1 MKENDIILNML
12 ANPKFTL
19 EDFQAVGLN
28 SDNTGLQSEDKYL
41 QSDKI
46 KSISAF
52 QDSNGQFDKNKFH
65 NFYQSAGQFYNQMS
79 NDDYEKAILEQAQY
93 SKDNIW
99 VNPKKRT
106 IDYKP
111 TLVKRANPTLVT
123 NSLEQM
129 GQMGKRTLS
138 TSEIAQTQ
146 AVVNPIT
153 GEKSASPNDSFFSNL
168 FNTLV
173 LASYD
178 NDIVDPKTGEVLHK
192 KGDLK
197 YNEDGLPYYE
207 TLSGRDVHDKQVLNK
222 MNTLTTDGSV
232 WNKFDFFDSDDLDQ
246 KGVGSSLLKNAAL
259 VGSMFI
265 PYVGPVIT
273 GLSVATQTAGLLA
286 TLGKLVAGNDSPT
299 LNNIQGWAK
308 SVNRQSATEYAQQH
322 TWCAENF
329 INMIG
334 DTIGQ
339 LAEQRWIFK
348 AAPVLFEGKDA
359 WKVMS
364 KEGYD
369 ALKKSKFAELQKAS
383 NLTTDKLLQDA
394 VSEKNVPL
402 LQQYMTELNAI
413 NETKAAKYVDDLVRK
428 ANNIGSPLSKAYMTG
443 ITVQD
448 TYGDAKAA
456 GASDLEA
463 ALLTLGYAGG
473 EAWILNT
480 GLGEWILP
488 ELHIDKF
495 KNKAI
500 AEALV
505 KPVKDAKKV
514 LEQTGDKQGF
524 VKNLLNIGRN
534 VATNVY
540 AEKAMAKKSA
550 EVIGAHALGE
560 AFEETSEEL
569 LADASKAIFN
579 VTRWLRG
586 KDALNFWDGDN
597 ALDRYTMSA
606 LGGLFGGGLT
616 SAATN
621 FSQVK
626 SLAGMDNS
634 AAMQQLLYMAN
645 NNQLGDF
652 LKQVDKM
659 TLGDKNKSATK
670 TIYDSEQG
678 VIFAE
683 GTKDD
688 NQDLAAKQAIH
699 NQVKFIDNILTT
711 NGAKI
716 STDSLLSKLAME
728 DQQDVLRNL
737 KIGNLKNTNVIGMYA
752 QDYQNLQAD
761 LITASAQLKAI
772 DDEIGDEIGDVKSAA
787 TPEQQKARTDKAAE
801 IDGIRGRLQEYLNGT
816 ISPDFIRDAVFEIN
830 PLINDGFVIT
840 SLEQYT
846 KAKVGK
852 LPNQLSDT
860 ELTKLTKEFKNYMNS
875 DGKKYTHT
883 AAAAYQN
890 MMELGSPI
898 VQQYQ
903 EIIKQA
909 NANNNSQFIQDFNQ
923 FITNYLIKLDSID
936 TTDQEAY
943 QTKAQLLNDS
953 LAYGALRQMAQPYLS
968 EDQRSRLQSIA
979 DSTETDPNIMA
990 QLNQEANNILMETI
1004 STNID
1009 NLVKPVLQQG
1019 FIHPEARKAL
1029 LQGLSKLKDLI
1040 VTKAD
1045 KDLMEAFPITD
1056 EVRKRHKESV
1066 EKTKQI
1072 DDLQE
1077 QIEKLPTTPALEFID
1092 KFKIGATNSQL
1103 KFTDHWQQTMD
1114 LLDNNKDDISE
1125 FGTDEVW
1132 EANNQEALRLA
1143 KAFRSVLNGMK
1154 VDNADI
1160 NNPTGYS
1167 RMLNLVYQKSA
1178 QKNYVPLAEISTQEA
1193 NMMLEDVNKIIA
1205 RLEFADTLAKMNRGQ
1220 KLKEQNKVA
1229 ARKNQLLYNGTKR
1242 LIDTLSDSDWKDTSI
1257 ADLKNTFNN
1266 ITVEVKDALEG
1277 DGVKQSKET
1286 RAAVDKY
1293 MMQLDN
1299 AIYDFFQANKDSKGE
1314 LSVEKIGKLLKKFAG
1329 NAGFF
1334 QKTNNILNESTKSLS
1349 DNSYIWYLASR
1360 AAVKASDFYGS
1371 YKKAVNDKVA
1381 PIASQE
1387 LATYLGVAAIANMNT
1402 LNKFVDAY
1410 RNTVVQEFNN
1420 LSEKER
1426 TDLLNQ
1432 FDNSGEAYSK
1442 DLLKYF
1448 GAHDVLPQY
1457 KNMIFIEGIAGSG
1470 KSKAVF
1476 RNVINTINHIDP
1488 EYLKNAYYVHE
1499 TSDSAQKTAEDL
1511 ELQGQTFGRV
1521 DFLKHL
1527 SSEWKDIRD
1536 NSKDRKNY
1544 LYKDSY
1550 KFDPLTGKLEN
1561 TWKLNKIANAP
1572 KVIFID
1578 EISHYNQQEVS
1589 MIEQWAK
1596 EHGTI
1601 VLTAGDFDQ
1610 DTSIAFIDDVKYK
1623 GNPVSVTLNRNNFI
1637 RSPKLGVSLRT
1648 LNKQLT
1654 NCTKMMQLAI
1664 QNLNEGKDVDLNFT
1678 YLDNDPDHLGLFGV
1692 KIAKPVNV
1700 LKGLSKE
1707 ELDRV
1712 VPTIDLMV
1720 STSGD
1725 EKIGYIYHD
1734 TNTELY
1740 KLLTTKYKDKIIPY
1754 KDSDAQGLEGKYY
1767 IVENDIHSNVPD
1779 SVYLRSLYTGITRAS
1794 QGVLAITPTTTKGI
1808 KTIGTSQDKKFQLE
1822 TIGAEAIKHASKE
1835 RLEQLEDMVDDN
1847 DAITKLEAPTNTPT
1861 PTKPPVSGG
1870 LLPILAPASV
1880 PPASTKTSQA
1890 DANIKVEEF
1899 KKLIYNPDGTT
1910 NSIAKKLDQEFDIIG
1925 VEAKEDNG
1933 NWIPTVNLKNGDDEF
1948 SIPLVDFNK
1957 EYTLQ
1962 KKDDKTTVPLYTVG
1976 QTFLLQTGPTD
1987 TQITIDEVLS
1997 GEPLT
2002 YKVHDKEGKSFE
2014 ITQES
2019 IQKLY
2024 KGEVPTE
2031 PITPEV
2037 TTITTGM
2044 ENTSEEEYESAI
2056 SQSNIE
2062 DTVETPKSVGT
2073 LYTMNTYL
2081 PGMKNDNGKAVFDDN
2096 TPESQTR
2103 HDARIDGFIGLSRIL
2118 KTDDWKQLDDYFAYC
2133 RNVLFT
2139 NESNADIAKNLANIL
2154 GLTGNVNIRYALKS
2168 SAGRI
2173 NSSDPRYYR
2182 YDQGENEECS
2192 YLHSDSNDAND
2203 AMRKKVVAI
2212 IFDDSKPVLEIPVAS
2227 LNSPISLIYYTDPEG
2242 NLLHPELNKAYT
2254 EALNKYEGNKNQS
2267 DLAVQEVI
2275 NQFDKSGIDQDIVD
2289 LFKVYR
2295 FTGNGIFFFDKSFN
2309 LAKQSPTGIIL
2320 TGEKGKLQQNG
2331 SYQTSNKFIDV
2342 AELDRNPQF
2351 RISRILTSRDG
2362 LVNGTHAVNPGHSFI
2377 LVGNSNEFA
2386 DTTDLVNQYER
2397 QIADPNKPKKVS
2409 LYYVMPPKTTISA
2422 WLTNQHN
2429 LYLNTLGQ
2437 GKQVYNIGNDFT
2449 AYRVLDCLDKQ
2460 GLLDSIPSIGSTAQG
2475 YKSGQDVLDSI
2486 KTILSNVRAIE
2497 SKWKGDLALDNSN
2510 QIEGRG
2516 EEEYYQMLI
2525 NQGMKESDA
2534 RRVMSIKEVNQY
2546 LRQDSPL
2553 LFQEGRTNNK
2563 VLNTYL
2569 TCMVWNKTKAIGQ
2582 KEVITYHPEVLDQI
2596 QQACE
2601 NAEEPLKDIFYKT
2614 QYTDKTHGSFLEIQQ
2629 RDNWQLEGINGDAA
2643 FRINARI
2650 DTTNFTSDELPIAR
2664 IAEEIE
2670 QKAIRTKDGR
2680 EVKVWSMTP
2689 DAKQKY
2695 EAVYLDQKKLE
2706 NKPDL
2711 IDEFAPYIKRIGI
2724 SEKELAGIISMDKG
2738 DKSAIQKDIVMWFNS
2753 QDTHNFGFT
2762 YNGNVYLFNNSE
2774 YSLISAPT
2782 SLTTTDNLVLKGV
2795 DNNGAHDITITFN
2808 VDGNGNITSIQ
2819 GNVTTFKQVSA
2830 RRQIPDYMESMEE
2843 QLKDKRSSWEIYRD
2857 DIQREDHGITYTT
2870 GISYQSTIEPS
2881 INLAVDSGILPKK
2894 YLKYLNKDRPRSI
2907 ALEDLQEI
2915 IDIFKKKGINGPTD
2929 LLSYIKND
2937 GITVSKEEWEE
2948 AQNGIR
2954 SHLMSNALGKNS
2966 SLLHD
2971 YSALLNANTRQH
2983 IINARRT
2990 AVGYKNVAM
2999 RRNDTKLVEA
3009 WDRMIKI
3016 IDSLKS
3022 ENIPTISLEN
3032 GDTVTQN
3039 GKRYT
3044 IIDKENLIGED
3055 EVTKEQVTLTTDNLI
3070 KEETQ
3075 CIPVKFKMI

>member
-46 KSISAF
+46 KSVSAF

-106 IDYKP
+106 VDYKP

-246 KGVGSSLLKNAAL
+246 KGIGSSLLKNAAL

-286 TLGKLVAGNDSPT
+286 TLGKLVAGNDNPT

-369 ALKKSKFAELQKAS
+369 ALKKSKLAELQKAS

-500 AEALV
+500 AKALV
-505 KPVKDAKKV
+505 TVNDAKER

-524 VKNLLNIGRN
+524 VKELLKIGRN

-586 KDALNFWDGDN
+586 KDALNFWEGDN
-597 ALDRYTMSA
+597 ALDRYAMSA
-606 LGGLFGGGLT
+606 LGGLFGGGIT

-621 FSQVK
+621 FSQVR

-688 NQDLAAKQAIH
+688 NQDLAAKQAIR

-737 KIGNLKNTNVIGMYA
+737 KIGNLKNTNVIGTYA

-761 LITASAQLKAI
+761 LIKASAELKAI
-772 DDEIGDEIGDVKSAA
+772 DNEIGDVKSAA

-860 ELTKLTKEFKNYMNS
+860 ELTKLTEEFKNYMNS
-875 DGKKYTHT
+875 DGKQYTHT

-909 NANNNSQFIQDFNQ
+909 NVNNNSQFIQDFNQ

-968 EDQRSRLQSIA
+968 EDQRNRLQSIA
-979 DSTETDPNIMA
+979 DNTETDPNIIA

-1004 STNID
+1004 STNVD

-1019 FIHPEARKAL
+1019 FVHPEARKAL

-1045 KDLMEAFPITD
+1045 NDFMEVYPGHPDYEEAK
-1056 EVRKRHKESV
+1056 KRRKESV
-1066 EKTKQI
+1066 EKTHQI
-1072 DDLQE
+1072 EDLQK

-1103 KFTDHWQQTMD
+1103 KFTDHWQQTID
-1114 LLDNNKDDISE
+1114 LLDNNKDDMSE

-1266 ITVEVKDALEG
+1266 ITTEVKDALEG
-1277 DGVKQSKET
+1277 EGVKQSKET
-1286 RAAVDKY
+1286 RAAVEKY

-1499 TSDSAQKTAEDL
+1499 TSDSAQKAAEDL

-1550 KFDPLTGKLEN
+1550 KFDPFTGKLEN
-1561 TWKLNKIANAP
+1561 TWKLNKIADAP

-1664 QNLNEGKDVDLNFT
+1664 QNLNDGKDVDLNFT
-1678 YLDNDPDHLGLFGV
+1678 YLDNDPDHVGLFGV
-1692 KIAKPVNV
+1692 KIAQPVNV

-1707 ELDRV
+1707 ELDRI

-1740 KLLTTKYKDKIIPY
+1740 KLLTTKYKDKVIPY

-1794 QGVLAITPTTTKGI
+1794 QGVLAITPTTTKSI

-1835 RLEQLEDMVDDN
+1835 RLEQLEDMVNDN
-1847 DAITKLEAPTNTPT
+1847 DAITKLEVPTNTPT
-1861 PTKPPVSGG
+1861 PTKSPVTGG
-1870 LLPILAPASV
+1870 LLPIPAPASV
-1880 PPASTKTSQA
+1880 PSASTTTSQA

-1948 SIPLVDFNK
+1948 SVSLVDFNK

-2081 PGMKNDNGKAVFDDN
+2081 PGMKNDNGKAVFDDD
-2096 TPESQTR
+2096 TPESQAR

-2139 NESNADIAKNLANIL
+2139 NESNADIAKNLADIL
-2154 GLTGNVNIRYALKS
+2154 GLPGNVNIRYALKS

-2182 YDQGENEECS
+2182 YDQGENEKCE
-2192 YLHSDSNDAND
+2192 YLHSDSDDAND

-2212 IFDDSKPVLEIPVAS
+2212 IFNDGKPVLEIPVAS
-2227 LNSPISLIYYTDPEG
+2227 LNSPISLIYYTDSEG
-2242 NLLHPELNKAYT
+2242 NLLHPDLNKIYT
-2254 EALNKYEGNKNQS
+2254 NALIKYANDKNQS

-2295 FTGNGIFFFDKSFN
+2295 FTGNGIFFFDESFN

-2377 LVGNSNEFA
+2377 LVGNSSEFA

-2397 QIADPNKPKKVS
+2397 QIADPNEPKKVS
-2409 LYYVMPPKTTISA
+2409 LYYVMPPKTTVSA

-2437 GKQVYNIGNDFT
+2437 NKQVYNIGNDFT
-2449 AYRVLDCLDKQ
+2449 GYRVLDCLDKQ

-2475 YKSGQDVLDSI
+2475 YKSGQGVLDSV

-2525 NQGMKESDA
+2525 NQGMKEPDA

-2546 LRQDSPL
+2546 LRQPSSL
-2553 LFQEGRTNNK
+2553 LFQEGRTNNQ
-2563 VLNTYL
+2563 VLNAYL
-2569 TCMVWNKTKAIGQ
+2569 TCMVWNRTRANGQ
-2582 KEVITYHPEVLDQI
+2582 NEVITYHPEVLDQI

-2664 IAEEIE
+2664 IAGEIE
-2670 QKAIRTKDGR
+2670 QKAIRTKDSR
-2680 EVKVWSMTP
+2680 EVKVWSMTL

-2706 NKPDL
+2706 NKPDP
-2711 IDEFAPYIKRIGI
+2711 IDEYASYIKRIGI
-2724 SEKELAGIISMDKG
+2724 SEKELAGIISIDKG
-2738 DKSAIQKDIVMWFNS
+2738 DKSAIQRDIVTWFNLK
-2753 QDTHNFGFT
+2753 DAHNFGFI
-2762 YNGNVYLFNNSE
+2762 YNGNTYFFTNSE
-2774 YSLISAPT
+2774 YRLAARPT
-2782 SLTTTDNLVLKGV
+2782 SLTTTDNLVLVGLA
-2795 DNNGAHDITITFN
+2795 NNGTHNITITFN
-2808 VDGNGNITSIQ
+2808 VDGNGNIISMQ
-2819 GNVTTFKQVSA
+2819 GNITTFKQIKA
-2830 RRQIPDYMESMEE
+2830 ES
-2843 QLKDKRSSWEIYRD
+2843 
-2857 DIQREDHGITYTT
+2857 
-2870 GISYQSTIEPS
+2870 
-2881 INLAVDSGILPKK
+2881 
-2894 YLKYLNKDRPRSI
+2894 NK
-2907 ALEDLQEI
+2907 
-2915 IDIFKKKGINGPTD
+2915 
-2929 LLSYIKND
+2929 
-2937 GITVSKEEWEE
+2937 ITVSKEEWEE

-2954 SHLMSNALGKNS
+2954 DSIPPLLAKNS
-2966 SLLHD
+2966 VFLREYDKSITAQGKRDLKRNLGTAKKLLATVKKKGD
-2971 YSALLNANTRQH
+2971 K
-2983 IINARRT
+2983 
-2990 AVGYKNVAM
+2990 VKE
-2999 RRNDTKLVEA
+2999 EA
-3009 WDRMIKI
+3009 WSKMISYI
-3016 IDSLKS
+3016 ESMIS
-3022 ENIPTISLEN
+3022 ESTPTISLEN

-3055 EVTKEQVTLTTDNLI
+3055 QVTKEQVTLTTDNLI

>member
-46 KSISAF
+46 KSVSAF

-106 IDYKP
+106 VDYKP

-138 TSEIAQTQ
+138 TSEIAQAQ

-178 NDIVDPKTGEVLHK
+178 NDVVDPKTGEVLHK

-348 AAPVLFEGKDA
+348 AAPVLFEGKNA

-369 ALKKSKFAELQKAS
+369 ALKKSKLAELQKAS

-413 NETKAAKYVDDLVRK
+413 NETKAAKYVDDLVKK

-495 KNKAI
+495 KYKAI

-505 KPVKDAKKV
+505 KPVKDAKKA

-524 VKNLLNIGRN
+524 VKKLLNIGRN

-540 AEKAMAKKSA
+540 AEKALAKKSA

-688 NQDLAAKQAIH
+688 NQDLAAKQAIR

-752 QDYQNLQAD
+752 QDYQKLQAK
-761 LITASAQLKAI
+761 LIKASAELKAI
-772 DDEIGDEIGDVKSAA
+772 DDEIGDVKSAA

-830 PLINDGFVIT
+830 PLINDSFVIT

-860 ELTKLTKEFKNYMNS
+860 ELTKLTEEFKDYMNS

-909 NANNNSQFIQDFNQ
+909 NVNNNAQFIQDFNQ

-968 EDQRSRLQSIA
+968 EDQRNRLQSIA
-979 DSTETDPNIMA
+979 DSTETDPNIIA
-990 QLNQEANNILMETI
+990 QLNQEADNILMETI
-1004 STNID
+1004 STNVD

-1019 FIHPEARKAL
+1019 FVHPEARKAL
-1029 LQGLSKLKDLI
+1029 SQGLSKLKDLI
-1040 VTKAD
+1040 VTKAAND
-1045 KDLMEAFPITD
+1045 FMEAPPGD
-1056 EVRKRHKESV
+1056 KEARKRYKESV
-1066 EKTKQI
+1066 ESTNKI
-1072 DDLQE
+1072 DDLQK

-1092 KFKIGATNSQL
+1092 KFKIGVTNSQL
-1103 KFTDHWQQTMD
+1103 KFSDHWQQTMD

-1205 RLEFADTLAKMNRGQ
+1205 RLEFADTLTKMNRGQ

-1286 RAAVDKY
+1286 RAAVEKY

-1360 AAVKASDFYGS
+1360 AAVRASDFYGS

-1561 TWKLNKIANAP
+1561 TWKLNKIADAP

-1692 KIAKPVNV
+1692 KIAQPVNV

-1740 KLLTTKYKDKIIPY
+1740 KLLTTKYKDKVIPY
-1754 KDSDAQGLEGKYY
+1754 KDSDAQGLEDKYY

-1808 KTIGTSQDKKFQLE
+1808 RTIGTSQDKKFQLE

-1847 DAITKLEAPTNTPT
+1847 DVITKLEAPTNTPT
-1861 PTKPPVSGG
+1861 PTKSPVTGG

-1948 SIPLVDFNK
+1948 SVSLVDFNK

-1976 QTFLLQTGPTD
+1976 QTFLINEGSKD
-1987 TQITIDEVLS
+1987 IKVTIDEVLS
-1997 GEPLT
+1997 GEPLK
-2002 YKVHDKEGKSFE
+2002 YKIHDEDGKSSE
-2014 ITQES
+2014 VTQEYL
-2019 IQKLY
+2019 QRQY
-2024 KGEVPTE
+2024 KGEIPTE

-2096 TPESQTR
+2096 TPESQAR

-2118 KTDDWKQLDDYFAYC
+2118 KTDDWKELDDYFAYC

-2139 NESNADIAKNLANIL
+2139 NESNADIAKDLANVL

-2212 IFDDSKPVLEIPVAS
+2212 IFNDGKPILEIPAAS
-2227 LNSPISLIYYTDPEG
+2227 LNSPISLIYYTDSEG
-2242 NLLHPELNKAYT
+2242 NLLHYDMYKVYT
-2254 EALNKYEGNKNQS
+2254 NALIKYANDKNQS

-2295 FTGNGIFFFDKSFN
+2295 FTGNGIFFFDESFN

-2342 AELDRNPQF
+2342 AELAKNPQF

-2377 LVGNSNEFA
+2377 LVGNSREFEG
-2386 DTTDLVNQYER
+2386 TTDLVNQYER
-2397 QIADPNKPKKVS
+2397 QIADPNEPKKVS
-2409 LYYVMPPKTTISA
+2409 LYYVMPPKTTVSA

-2437 GKQVYNIGNDFT
+2437 NKQVYNIGNDFT
-2449 AYRVLDCLDKQ
+2449 GYRVLDCLEKQ

-2475 YKSGQDVLDSI
+2475 YKSGKDVLDSI
-2486 KTILSNVRAIE
+2486 KTILDNVRAIE
-2497 SKWKGDLALDNSN
+2497 NKWKGDLALDNSN

-2546 LRQDSPL
+2546 LRQPSLL
-2553 LFQEGRTNNK
+2553 LFQEGRTNNQ
-2563 VLNTYL
+2563 VLNAYL
-2569 TCMVWNKTKAIGQ
+2569 TCMVWNRLRDLNQ
-2582 KEVITYHPEVLDQI
+2582 KEVIVYLDIALDQI

-2614 QYTDKTHGSFLEIQQ
+2614 QYTDKAHGSFLEIQQ

-2664 IAEEIE
+2664 IAGEIE
-2670 QKAIRTKDGR
+2670 QKAIRTKNGR

-2706 NKPDL
+2706 NKPDP
-2711 IDEFAPYIKRIGI
+2711 IDEYASYISRIGI
-2724 SEKELAGIISMDKG
+2724 SEKELATIVAKG
-2738 DKSAIQKDIVMWFNS
+2738 NRADIQQEIVEWFNS
-2753 QDTHNFGFT
+2753 QDAHNFGFT
-2762 YNGNVYLFNNSE
+2762 YNGNIYLFNNSE
-2774 YSLISAPT
+2774 YSLISRPT
-2782 SLTTTDNLVLKGV
+2782 SLATTDNLVLKGV
-2795 DNNGAHDITITFN
+2795 DNNGEHDITVTFN
-2808 VDGNGNITSIQ
+2808 VDGNGNITSMQ
-2819 GNVTTFKQVSA
+2819 GNVTTFKQVKA
-2830 RRQIPDYMESMEE
+2830 ES
-2843 QLKDKRSSWEIYRD
+2843 
-2857 DIQREDHGITYTT
+2857 
-2870 GISYQSTIEPS
+2870 
-2881 INLAVDSGILPKK
+2881 
-2894 YLKYLNKDRPRSI
+2894 NK
-2907 ALEDLQEI
+2907 
-2915 IDIFKKKGINGPTD
+2915 
-2929 LLSYIKND
+2929 
-2937 GITVSKEEWEE
+2937 ITVSKEEWEE

-2954 SHLMSNALGKNS
+2954 DSIPPLLAKNS
-2966 SLLHD
+2966 VFLRDYDKSISAQGKRDLKRSLG
-2971 YSALLNANTRQH
+2971 
-2983 IINARRT
+2983 T
-2990 AVGYKNVAM
+2990 AKKFLATVKKK
-2999 RRNDTKLVEA
+2999 RNQAQEEA
-3009 WDRMIKI
+3009 WSKMISYI
-3016 IDSLKS
+3016 ESMIS
-3022 ENIPTISLEN
+3022 ESTPTISLEN

-3075 CIPVKFKMI
+3075 CIPIKFKMI

>member
-46 KSISAF
+46 KSVSAF

-106 IDYKP
+106 VDYKP

-178 NDIVDPKTGEVLHK
+178 NDVVDPKTGEVLHK

-246 KGVGSSLLKNAAL
+246 KGIGSSLLKNAAL

-334 DTIGQ
+334 DTVGQ

-369 ALKKSKFAELQKAS
+369 ALKKSKLAELQKTS

-500 AEALV
+500 AKALF
-505 KPVKDAKKV
+505 KPVNDAKKT

-524 VKNLLNIGRN
+524 VKELLKIGRN

-606 LGGLFGGGLT
+606 LGGLVGGGIT

-621 FSQVK
+621 FSQVR

-688 NQDLAAKQAIH
+688 NQDLAAKQAIR

-752 QDYQNLQAD
+752 QDYQKLQAD

-772 DDEIGDEIGDVKSAA
+772 DDEIGDVKSAA

-860 ELTKLTKEFKNYMNS
+860 ELAKLTEEFKDYMNG
-875 DGKKYTHT
+875 DGKQYTHT
-883 AAAAYQN
+883 AATAYQN

-903 EIIKQA
+903 ELIKQA
-909 NANNNSQFIQDFNQ
+909 NTNNNAQFIQDFNQ

-936 TTDQEAY
+936 TSDQEAY

-968 EDQRSRLQSIA
+968 EDQRNRLQSIA
-979 DSTETDPNIMA
+979 DSTETDPNIIA
-990 QLNQEANNILMETI
+990 QLNREANNILMETI
-1004 STNID
+1004 STNVD

-1029 LQGLSKLKDLI
+1029 SQGLSKLKDLI

-1045 KDLMEAFPITD
+1045 NDFMGVYPGHPDYEEAK
-1056 EVRKRHKESV
+1056 KRRKESV
-1066 EKTKQI
+1066 ENIHQI
-1072 DDLQE
+1072 DDLQD

-1103 KFTDHWQQTMD
+1103 KFSDHWQQTMD

-1193 NMMLEDVNKIIA
+1193 NMMLEDVSKIIA
-1205 RLEFADTLAKMNRGQ
+1205 RLEFADTLTKMNRGQ

-1286 RAAVDKY
+1286 RAAVEKY

-1299 AIYDFFQANKDSKGE
+1299 AIYDFFRANKDSKGE

-1664 QNLNEGKDVDLNFT
+1664 QNLNDGKDVDLNFT
-1678 YLDNDPDHLGLFGV
+1678 YLDNDPDHVGLFGV

-1808 KTIGTSQDKKFQLE
+1808 RTIGTSQDKKFQLE

-1847 DAITKLEAPTNTPT
+1847 NAITKLEAPTNTPT
-1861 PTKPPVSGG
+1861 PTKPPVPGG
-1870 LLPILAPASV
+1870 LPPIPAPASV
-1880 PPASTKTSQA
+1880 PPASTTTSQA
-1890 DANIKVEEF
+1890 DANIEVEEF
-1899 KKLIYNPDGTT
+1899 KKLIYNSDGTT
-1910 NSIAKKLDQEFDIIG
+1910 NSIAKKLDQEFDIMG
-1925 VEAKEDNG
+1925 VEAVEDNG
-1933 NWIPTVNLKNGDDEF
+1933 NWIPTIKLKNGDDE
-1948 SIPLVDFNK
+1948 SSVPLVDFNK

-1962 KKDDKTTVPLYTVG
+1962 TKDDKKTVPLYKEG
-1976 QTFLLQTGPTD
+1976 QTFLINDGSKD
-1987 TQITIDEVLS
+1987 KQITIDEVLS
-1997 GEPLT
+1997 GEPLM
-2002 YKVHDKEGKSFE
+2002 YKIHDKDGKSAE
-2014 ITQES
+2014 VTQEAL
-2019 IQKLY
+2019 QRLY
-2024 KGEVPTE
+2024 KGEIPTE

-2062 DTVETPKSVGT
+2062 DTVETPKSTGT

-2081 PGMKNDNGKAVFDDN
+2081 PGMKNDNGKAVFDDDS
-2096 TPESQTR
+2096 PESQAR
-2103 HDARIDGFIGLSRIL
+2103 HDARIDGFVGLSRIL
-2118 KTDDWKQLDDYFAYC
+2118 NTDNWKELNDYFAYC
-2133 RNVLFT
+2133 RNALFT
-2139 NESNADIAKNLANIL
+2139 NESNADVVKYLANIL
-2154 GLTGNVNIRYALKS
+2154 GLTDNVNIRYALKS

-2182 YDQGENEECS
+2182 YDQGENEKCE
-2192 YLHSDSNDAND
+2192 YLHSDSKDANN
-2203 AMRKKVVAI
+2203 ATRKKVVAI
-2212 IFDDSKPVLEIPVAS
+2212 LFNGGKPVLEIPVAS
-2227 LNSPISLIYYTDPEG
+2227 LNSPISLIYYTDEEG
-2242 NLLHPELNKAYT
+2242 NLLHSDLNKAYT
-2254 EALNKYEGNKNQS
+2254 DALIKYQGNKNQS

-2295 FTGNGIFFFDKSFN
+2295 FTGNGIFFFDESFN

-2342 AELDRNPQF
+2342 SELAKNPQF
-2351 RISRILTSRDG
+2351 RVSKILTSRDG

-2377 LVGNSNEFA
+2377 LVGNPKEFA
-2386 DTTDLVNQYER
+2386 GTTDLVNQYER
-2397 QIADPNKPKKVS
+2397 QIADPKAPKKVS
-2409 LYYVMPPKTTISA
+2409 LYYVMPPKTTVSA

-2437 GKQVYNIGNDFT
+2437 NKQVYNIGNDFT
-2449 AYRVLDCLDKQ
+2449 GYRVLDCLDKQ
-2460 GLLDSIPSIGSTAQG
+2460 GLLDSIKSVGSTAQG
-2475 YKSGQDVLDSI
+2475 YKSGQDVLNSV
-2486 KTILSNVRAIE
+2486 KTILDNAKAIE
-2497 SKWKGDLALDNSN
+2497 DKWKGNLALDNKN
-2510 QIEGRG
+2510 QIEGIG
-2516 EEEYYQMLI
+2516 EEESYQTLI
-2525 NQGMKESDA
+2525 NQGMKEPDA

-2546 LRQDSPL
+2546 LRQPSSL
-2553 LFQEGRTNNK
+2553 LFQEGRTNNQ
-2563 VLNTYL
+2563 VLNAYL
-2569 TCMVWNKTKAIGQ
+2569 TCMVWNRTKANGQ
-2582 KEVITYHPEVLDQI
+2582 KEGITYHKEVLDQI

-2601 NAEEPLKDIFYKT
+2601 NAKEPLKDIFYKT
-2614 QYTDKTHGSFLEIQQ
+2614 QYTDKAHGSFLEIQQ

-2664 IAEEIE
+2664 IAGEIE
-2670 QKAIRTKDGR
+2670 QKTIKTKDGR

-2711 IDEFAPYIKRIGI
+2711 IDEYAPYISRIGI
-2724 SEKELAGIISMDKG
+2724 SKKELASMISIDKG
-2738 DKSAIQKDIVMWFNS
+2738 DKSAIQRDIVTWFNLK
-2753 QDTHNFGFT
+2753 DAHNFGFI
-2762 YNGNVYLFNNSE
+2762 YNGNTYFFTNSE
-2774 YSLISAPT
+2774 YRLTARPT
-2782 SLTTTDNLVLKGV
+2782 SLDTTDNLDLVGLA
-2795 DNNGAHDITITFN
+2795 NGTHHITITFN
-2808 VDGNGNITSIQ
+2808 VDGNGNITSMQ
-2819 GNVTTFKQVSA
+2819 GNVTTFKQIKA
-2830 RRQIPDYMESMEE
+2830 ESN
-2843 QLKDKRSSWEIYRD
+2843 
-2857 DIQREDHGITYTT
+2857 GV
-2870 GISYQSTIEPS
+2870 TI
-2881 INLAVDSGILPKK
+2881 
-2894 YLKYLNKDRPRSI
+2894 
-2907 ALEDLQEI
+2907 
-2915 IDIFKKKGINGPTD
+2915 
-2929 LLSYIKND
+2929 
-2937 GITVSKEEWEE
+2937 SKEEWEE

-2954 SHLMSNALGKNS
+2954 DSIPPLLAKNS
-2966 SLLHD
+2966 VFLREYDKSI
-2971 YSALLNANTRQH
+2971 SAQGKRDLKRNL
-2983 IINARRT
+2983 RT
-2990 AVGYKNVAM
+2990 AKKFLATVRKKGDKI
-2999 RRNDTKLVEA
+2999 KEEA
-3009 WDRMIKI
+3009 WSKMISYI
-3016 IDSLKS
+3016 ESMSS
-3022 ENIPTISLEN
+3022 ESTPTISLEN
-3032 GDTVTQN
+3032 GDTVIQN

-3055 EVTKEQVTLTTDNLI
+3055 EVTEEQVTLTTDNLI

-3075 CIPVKFKMI
+3075 CIPVKFNMI

>member
-46 KSISAF
+46 KSVSAF

-93 SKDNIW
+93 SKNNIW

-153 GEKSASPNDSFFSNL
+153 GKKSASPNDSFFSNL

-178 NDIVDPKTGEVLHK
+178 NDVVDPKTGEVLHK

-334 DTIGQ
+334 DTVGQ

-348 AAPVLFEGKDA
+348 AAPVLFEGKDV

-369 ALKKSKFAELQKAS
+369 ALKKSKYAELQKTS
-383 NLTTDKLLQDA
+383 GITTEQLMRDA
-394 VSEKNVPL
+394 LSPENTIHLK
-402 LQQYMTELNAI
+402 QYAAELNAI

-428 ANNIGSPLSKAYMTG
+428 ANSIGSPLSKAYMTG

-505 KPVKDAKKV
+505 KPVNDAKKV

-524 VKNLLNIGRN
+524 VKKLLNIGRN

-597 ALDRYTMSA
+597 ALDRYAMSA
-606 LGGLFGGGLT
+606 LGGLVGGGIT

-626 SLAGMDNS
+626 SLAGMKNS
-634 AAMQQLLYMAN
+634 EAMQQLLYMAN

-688 NQDLAAKQAIH
+688 NQDLAAKQAIR

-728 DQQDVLRNL
+728 DQQDVLKNL
-737 KIGNLKNTNVIGMYA
+737 KIGNLKNTNVIGTYA

-772 DDEIGDEIGDVKSAA
+772 DDEIGDVKSAA

-860 ELTKLTKEFKNYMNS
+860 ELAKLTEDFKNYMNS
-875 DGKKYTHT
+875 DGKQYTHT

-903 EIIKQA
+903 ELIKQA
-909 NANNNSQFIQDFNQ
+909 NTNNNAQFIQDFNQ
-923 FITNYLIKLDSID
+923 FVTNYLIKLDSID

-943 QTKAQLLNDS
+943 QTRAQLLNDS
-953 LAYGALRQMAQPYLS
+953 LAYGALRQMALPYLS
-968 EDQRSRLQSIA
+968 EDQRNRLQSIA
-979 DSTETDPNIMA
+979 DSTETDPNIVA

-1004 STNID
+1004 STNIE

-1029 LQGLSKLKDLI
+1029 LQGVSKLKDLI
-1040 VTKAD
+1040 ATKAD

-1066 EKTKQI
+1066 EKTHQI
-1072 DDLQE
+1072 EDLQD

-1103 KFTDHWQQTMD
+1103 KFSDHWQQTID
-1114 LLDNNKDDISE
+1114 LLDNNKDDMSE

-1193 NMMLEDVNKIIA
+1193 NMMLEDVSKIIA

-1257 ADLKNTFNN
+1257 VDLKNSFNN
-1266 ITVEVKDALEG
+1266 ITTEVKDALEG

-1286 RAAVDKY
+1286 RAAVEKY

-1314 LSVEKIGKLLKKFAG
+1314 LSTEKIGKLLKKFAG

-1432 FDNSGEAYSK
+1432 FDDSGEAYSK

-1521 DFLKHL
+1521 DFLRHL
-1527 SSEWKDIRD
+1527 SSEWKDIRN

-1678 YLDNDPDHLGLFGV
+1678 YLDDDPEHLGLFGV

-1700 LKGLSKE
+1700 LKGLDKE
-1707 ELDRV
+1707 ELDRII
-1712 VPTIDLMV
+1712 PTIDLMV

-1740 KLLTTKYKDKIIPY
+1740 KLLTTKYKDKIIPF

-1794 QGVLAITPTTTKGI
+1794 QGVLAITPTNTKGI
-1808 KTIGTSQDKKFQLE
+1808 RTIGTTKDKRFQLE
-1822 TIGAEAIKHASKE
+1822 TIGVEAIKHASKE
-1835 RLEQLEDMVDDN
+1835 RLEQLENMVDDN
-1847 DAITKLEAPTNTPT
+1847 DAITKLEKPTNTPT
-1861 PTKPPVSGG
+1861 PIKPPAPGG
-1870 LLPILAPASV
+1870 LPPIPAPASV
-1880 PPASTKTSQA
+1880 PPASTTTSQA
-1890 DANIKVEEF
+1890 DASIEVEKF

-1910 NSIAKKLDQEFDIIG
+1910 NSIAKKLDQEFDIMG
-1925 VEAKEDNG
+1925 VEAIEDNG
-1933 NWIPTVNLKNGDDEF
+1933 NWVPTVNLKNGDDEF
-1948 SIPLVDFNK
+1948 SVPLVDFNK

-1962 KKDDKTTVPLYTVG
+1962 TKDDKKTVPLYKEG
-1976 QTFLLQTGPTD
+1976 QTFLINDGSKD
-1987 TQITIDEVLS
+1987 IKITIDEVLS

-2002 YKVHDKEGKSFE
+2002 YKIHDEDGKSTE
-2014 ITQES
+2014 VTQEAL
-2019 IQKLY
+2019 QRLY

-2031 PITPEV
+2031 PITPETKV
-2037 TTITTGM
+2037 ITTGM
-2044 ENTSEEEYESAI
+2044 ENASEEEYESAI

-2081 PGMKNDNGKAVFDDN
+2081 PGMKNDNGRAVFDDD
-2096 TPESQTR
+2096 TPESQAR
-2103 HDARIDGFIGLSRIL
+2103 HNARIDGFVGLSRIL
-2118 KTDDWKQLDDYFAYC
+2118 NTDDWKELDDYFAYC
-2133 RNVLFT
+2133 RNALFT
-2139 NESNADIAKNLANIL
+2139 NENNADLAKDLTQVL
-2154 GLTGNVNIRYALKS
+2154 GLSGPVNIRYALKS

-2192 YLHSDSNDAND
+2192 YLHSDSKDAND

-2212 IFDDSKPVLEIPVAS
+2212 VFNDGKPVLEIPAAS
-2227 LNSPISLIYYTDPEG
+2227 LNSPISLIYYTDGEG
-2242 NLLHPELNKAYT
+2242 NLLHPELNRAYT
-2254 EALNKYEGNKNQS
+2254 EALNKYQGEKNQS

-2275 NQFDKSGIDQDIVD
+2275 NQFDQSGTDQDVVD

-2295 FTGNGIFFFDKSFN
+2295 FTGNGIFFFDNNFN

-2331 SYQTSNKFIDV
+2331 KYQTSNKFIDV
-2342 AELDRNPQF
+2342 SELAKNPQF
-2351 RISRILTSRDG
+2351 RVSRILTSRDG
-2362 LVNGTHAVNPGHSFI
+2362 SVNGVHAVNPGHSFI
-2377 LVGNSNEFA
+2377 LVGNPKEFA
-2386 DTTDLVNQYER
+2386 GTTDLVNQYER
-2397 QIADPNKPKKVS
+2397 QIADSKAPKKVS
-2409 LYYVMPPKTTISA
+2409 LYYVMPPKTTVSA

-2429 LYLNTLGQ
+2429 LYLNTLGEHHT
-2437 GKQVYNIGNDFT
+2437 VYNIGNDFT
-2449 AYRVLDCLDKQ
+2449 GYRVLDCLDKQ
-2460 GLLDSIPSIGSTAQG
+2460 GLLDSIESVGSTAQG
-2475 YKSGQDVLDSI
+2475 YKSGKDVLDSV

-2510 QIEGRG
+2510 QIEGKG
-2516 EEEYYQMLI
+2516 EDEYYNELKGY
-2525 NQGMKESDA
+2525 GMKASDI

-2546 LRQDSPL
+2546 LRQSSSL
-2553 LFQEGRTNNK
+2553 LFQEGRTNNQ
-2563 VLNTYL
+2563 VLNAYL
-2569 TCMVWNKTKAIGQ
+2569 TCMVWNRTKAIGQ
-2582 KEVITYHPEVLDQI
+2582 KEVITEHLEVLDRI

-2614 QYTDKTHGSFLEIQQ
+2614 QYTNKAHGSFLEIQQ

-2650 DTTNFTSDELPIAR
+2650 DTTNFTSDGLPIAR
-2664 IAEEIE
+2664 ITKEIE
-2670 QKAIRTKDGR
+2670 QKTIKTKDGR

-2706 NKPDL
+2706 NKPDP
-2711 IDEFAPYIKRIGI
+2711 IDEFAPYMNRIGI
-2724 SEKELAGIISMDKG
+2724 SENELAAIVAKGNKADIQQGI
-2738 DKSAIQKDIVMWFNS
+2738 VEWFNS
-2753 QDTHNFGFT
+2753 QNPHNFGFT

-2774 YSLISAPT
+2774 YSLTSRPT
-2782 SLTTTDNLVLKGV
+2782 SLATTDNLVLKGV
-2795 DNNGAHDITITFN
+2795 DNNGEHDITITFN
-2808 VDGNGNITSIQ
+2808 VDGNGNITSMQ
-2819 GNVTTFKQVSA
+2819 GNVTTFKQVKA
-2830 RRQIPDYMESMEE
+2830 ESNKIAVSEE
-2843 QLKDKRSSWEIYRD
+2843 EWKEAQDGIRESFTKKAEQTSPFLKDYSFISKNKRSLGRV
-2857 DIQREDHGITYTT
+2857 QGT
-2870 GISYQSTIEPS
+2870 GE
-2881 INLAVDSGILPKK
+2881 
-2894 YLKYLNKDRPRSI
+2894 
-2907 ALEDLQEI
+2907 
-2915 IDIFKKKGINGPTD
+2915 
-2929 LLSYIKND
+2929 
-2937 GITVSKEEWEE
+2937 SK
-2948 AQNGIR
+2948 
-2954 SHLMSNALGKNS
+2954 L
-2966 SLLHD
+2966 
-2971 YSALLNANTRQH
+2971 
-2983 IINARRT
+2983 
-2990 AVGYKNVAM
+2990 NVAQ
-2999 RRNDTKLVEA
+2999 RNADRSTDPEEKAKYTKLVEA
-3009 WDRMIKI
+3009 WEKMLSIV
-3016 IDSLKS
+3016 KS
-3022 ENIPTISLEN
+3022 ITAKPTPTISLEN
-3032 GDTVTQN
+3032 GDTVIWEGQ
-3039 GKRYT
+3039 RYT
-3044 IIDKENLIGED
+3044 IIDKENLLGED
-3055 EVTKEQVTLTTDNLI
+3055 EVTKIPVTLTTDNLI

-3075 CIPVKFKMI
+3075 CIPIKFILK

>member
-46 KSISAF
+46 KSVSAF

-106 IDYKP
+106 VDYKP

-129 GQMGKRTLS
+129 GQMGKRTVS

-178 NDIVDPKTGEVLHK
+178 NDVVDPKTGEVLHK

-246 KGVGSSLLKNAAL
+246 KGIGSSLLKNAAL

-286 TLGKLVAGNDSPT
+286 TLGKIVAGNDSPT

-369 ALKKSKFAELQKAS
+369 ALKKSKLAELQKTS
-383 NLTTDKLLQDA
+383 SLTTDKLLQDA

-428 ANNIGSPLSKAYMTG
+428 ANNIGSPLSKAYMIG

-448 TYGDAKAA
+448 TYGNAKAA

-505 KPVKDAKKV
+505 KPVNNAKER

-524 VKNLLNIGRN
+524 VKELLKIGRN

-586 KDALNFWDGDN
+586 KDALNFWEGDN

-606 LGGLFGGGLT
+606 LGGLFGGGIT

-621 FSQVK
+621 FSQVR
-626 SLAGMDNS
+626 SLARMDNS

-645 NNQLGDF
+645 NNQLGNF

-688 NQDLAAKQAIH
+688 NQDLAAKQAIR

-737 KIGNLKNTNVIGMYA
+737 KIGNLKNTNVIGTYA
-752 QDYQNLQAD
+752 QDYLNLQAD

-772 DDEIGDEIGDVKSAA
+772 DDEIGDVKSAA

-830 PLINDGFVIT
+830 PLINDSFVIT

-860 ELTKLTKEFKNYMNS
+860 ELAKLTEEFKNYMDS
-875 DGKKYTHT
+875 DGKQYTHT

-903 EIIKQA
+903 ELIKQA
-909 NANNNSQFIQDFNQ
+909 NTNNNAQFIQDFNQ

-936 TTDQEAY
+936 TSDQEAY
-943 QTKAQLLNDS
+943 QTRAQLLNDS
-953 LAYGALRQMAQPYLS
+953 LAYGVLRQMAQPYLS
-968 EDQRSRLQSIA
+968 EYERNRLQSIA
-979 DSTETDPNIMA
+979 DSTETDPNVIA

-1004 STNID
+1004 SINI
-1009 NLVKPVLQQG
+1009 NSLVKPVLQQG

-1029 LQGLSKLKDLI
+1029 SQGLSKLKDLI

-1045 KDLMEAFPITD
+1045 NDFMWVYPGHPDYEEAK
-1056 EVRKRHKESV
+1056 KRRKESV
-1066 EKTKQI
+1066 EDIHQI

-1103 KFTDHWQQTMD
+1103 KFSDHWQQTMD
-1114 LLDNNKDDISE
+1114 LLDNNKDDMSE

-1132 EANNQEALRLA
+1132 EVNNQEALRLA

-1205 RLEFADTLAKMNRGQ
+1205 RLEFADTLTKMNRGQ

-1266 ITVEVKDALEG
+1266 ITTEVKDALEG
-1277 DGVKQSKET
+1277 EGVKQSKET
-1286 RAAVDKY
+1286 RAAVEKY

-1360 AAVKASDFYGS
+1360 AAVRASDFYGS

-1476 RNVINTINHIDP
+1476 RNVINTINHINP

-1499 TSDSAQKTAEDL
+1499 TSDSAQKAAEDL

-1550 KFDPLTGKLEN
+1550 KFDPFTGKLEN
-1561 TWKLNKIANAP
+1561 TWKLNKIADAP

-1664 QNLNEGKDVDLNFT
+1664 QNLNDGKDVDLNFT
-1678 YLDNDPDHLGLFGV
+1678 YLDNDPEHLGLFGV

-1707 ELDRV
+1707 ELDRI

-1808 KTIGTSQDKKFQLE
+1808 KTIGTSQDKRFQLE

-1847 DAITKLEAPTNTPT
+1847 NAITKLEAPTNTPT
-1861 PTKPPVSGG
+1861 PTKPQVSGG
-1870 LLPILAPASV
+1870 LLSILALASV
-1880 PPASTKTSQA
+1880 PPANTATSQA
-1890 DANIKVEEF
+1890 DANIEVENF
-1899 KKLIYNPDGTT
+1899 KKLIYNLDGTT
-1910 NSIAKKLDQEFDIIG
+1910 NSIAKKLDQEFDIIS

-1933 NWIPTVNLKNGDDEF
+1933 NWIPTVKLKNGDDEF
-1948 SIPLVDFNK
+1948 GVPLVDFNK

-2031 PITPEV
+2031 PITPQI
-2037 TTITTGM
+2037 TTLTTGM

-2081 PGMKNDNGKAVFDDN
+2081 PGMKNDNGKAVFDDDS
-2096 TPESQTR
+2096 PESQAR
-2103 HDARIDGFIGLSRIL
+2103 HDARIDGFVGLSRIL
-2118 KTDDWKQLDDYFAYC
+2118 KTDDWKELDDYFAYC
-2133 RNVLFT
+2133 RNALFT
-2139 NESNADIAKNLANIL
+2139 SERNADAAKYLANIL

-2182 YDQGENEECS
+2182 YDQGENEKCE
-2192 YLHSDSNDAND
+2192 YLHSDSKDAND

-2212 IFDDSKPVLEIPVAS
+2212 LFNDGKPVLEIPVAS
-2227 LNSPISLIYYTDPEG
+2227 LNSPISLIYYTDEEG
-2242 NLLHPELNKAYT
+2242 NLLHPDLNKAYT
-2254 EALNKYEGNKNQS
+2254 DALIKYQDNKNQS

-2275 NQFDKSGIDQDIVD
+2275 NQFDKSETDQDIVD

-2295 FTGNGIFFFDKSFN
+2295 FTGNGIFFFDESFN

-2342 AELDRNPQF
+2342 SELAKNPQF
-2351 RISRILTSRDG
+2351 RVSKILTSRDG

-2377 LVGNSNEFA
+2377 LVGNPKEFA
-2386 DTTDLVNQYER
+2386 GTTDLVNQYER
-2397 QIADPNKPKKVS
+2397 QIADPKAPKKVS
-2409 LYYVMPPKTTISA
+2409 LYYVMPPKTTVSA

-2475 YKSGQDVLDSI
+2475 YKSGKDVLDSV
-2486 KTILSNVRAIE
+2486 KTILDNVRAIE
-2497 SKWKGDLALDNSN
+2497 SKWRG
-2510 QIEGRG
+2510 EGEG
-2516 EEEYYQMLI
+2516 EEEP
-2525 NQGMKESDA
+2525 DA

-2546 LRQDSPL
+2546 LRQPSQL
-2553 LFQEGRTNNK
+2553 IFQEGRTNK
-2563 VLNTYL
+2563 DILNAYI
-2569 TCMVWNKTKAIGQ
+2569 TCMVWNRTKAIGQ

-2614 QYTDKTHGSFLEIQQ
+2614 QYTNKAHGSFLEIQQ
-2629 RDNWQLEGINGDAA
+2629 RANWQLEGINGDAA

-2664 IAEEIE
+2664 IAGEIE
-2670 QKAIRTKDGR
+2670 QKTIRTKDGR

-2711 IDEFAPYIKRIGI
+2711 IDEYAPYINRIGI
-2724 SEKELAGIISMDKG
+2724 SKEEL
-2738 DKSAIQKDIVMWFNS
+2738 SAIAAKGNRADIQQGIVEWFNS
-2753 QDTHNFGFT
+2753 QDAHNFGFT
-2762 YNGNVYLFNNSE
+2762 YNGNIYLFNNSE
-2774 YSLISAPT
+2774 YSLISRPT
-2782 SLTTTDNLVLKGV
+2782 SLATTDNLVLKGV
-2795 DNNGAHDITITFN
+2795 DNNGEHDITITFN
-2808 VDGNGNITSIQ
+2808 VDGKGNITSMQ
-2819 GNVTTFKQVSA
+2819 GNVTTFKQIKA
-2830 RRQIPDYMESMEE
+2830 ESN
-2843 QLKDKRSSWEIYRD
+2843 
-2857 DIQREDHGITYTT
+2857 GV
-2870 GISYQSTIEPS
+2870 TI
-2881 INLAVDSGILPKK
+2881 
-2894 YLKYLNKDRPRSI
+2894 
-2907 ALEDLQEI
+2907 
-2915 IDIFKKKGINGPTD
+2915 
-2929 LLSYIKND
+2929 
-2937 GITVSKEEWEE
+2937 SKEEWEE

-2954 SHLMSNALGKNS
+2954 DSIPPLLAKNS
-2966 SLLHD
+2966 VFLREYDKSITAQGKRDLKRNLGTAKKLLATVRKKGD
-2971 YSALLNANTRQH
+2971 K
-2983 IINARRT
+2983 
-2990 AVGYKNVAM
+2990 VKE
-2999 RRNDTKLVEA
+2999 EA
-3009 WDRMIKI
+3009 WSKI
-3016 IDSLKS
+3016 ISYIESISS
-3022 ENIPTISLEN
+3022 ESTPTISLEN

>member
-46 KSISAF
+46 KSVSAF

-106 IDYKP
+106 VDYKP
-111 TLVKRANPTLVT
+111 TLVKKANPTLVT

-178 NDIVDPKTGEVLHK
+178 NDVVDPKTGEVLHK

-246 KGVGSSLLKNAAL
+246 KGIGSSLLKNAAL

-348 AAPVLFEGKDA
+348 AAPVLFEGKNA

-369 ALKKSKFAELQKAS
+369 ALKKSKLAELQKTS
-383 NLTTDKLLQDA
+383 NLTTNKLLQDA

-402 LQQYMTELNAI
+402 LQQYITELNAI

-428 ANNIGSPLSKAYMTG
+428 ANSIGSPLSKAYMTG

-524 VKNLLNIGRN
+524 VKKLLNIGRN

-540 AEKAMAKKSA
+540 AEKALAKKSA

-606 LGGLFGGGLT
+606 LGGLFGGGIT

-688 NQDLAAKQAIH
+688 NQDLAAKQAIR

-752 QDYQNLQAD
+752 QDYQKLQAD

-772 DDEIGDEIGDVKSAA
+772 DDEIGDVKSAA

-860 ELTKLTKEFKNYMNS
+860 ELTKLTEEFKDYMNS

-909 NANNNSQFIQDFNQ
+909 NVNNNSQFIQDFNQ

-953 LAYGALRQMAQPYLS
+953 LAYGALKQMAQPYLS
-968 EDQRSRLQSIA
+968 EDQRNRLQSIA
-979 DSTETDPNIMA
+979 DNTETDPNIIA

-1004 STNID
+1004 STNVD

-1019 FIHPEARKAL
+1019 FVHPEARKAL

-1045 KDLMEAFPITD
+1045 NDFMEVYPGHPDYEEAK
-1056 EVRKRHKESV
+1056 KRRKESV
-1066 EKTKQI
+1066 ENIHQI

-1103 KFTDHWQQTMD
+1103 KFTDHWQQTID
-1114 LLDNNKDDISE
+1114 LLDNNKDDMSE

-1286 RAAVDKY
+1286 RAAVEKY

-1360 AAVKASDFYGS
+1360 AAVRASDFYGS

-1499 TSDSAQKTAEDL
+1499 TSDSAQKAAEDL

-1561 TWKLNKIANAP
+1561 TWKLNKIADAP

-1664 QNLNEGKDVDLNFT
+1664 QNLNDGKDVDLNFT
-1678 YLDNDPDHLGLFGV
+1678 YLDNDPDHVGLFGV
-1692 KIAKPVNV
+1692 KIAQPVNV

-1707 ELDRV
+1707 ELDRI

-1740 KLLTTKYKDKIIPY
+1740 KLLTTKYKDKVIPY

-1794 QGVLAITPTTTKGI
+1794 QGVLAITPTTTKSI

-1835 RLEQLEDMVDDN
+1835 RLEQLEDMVN
-1847 DAITKLEAPTNTPT
+1847 DAITKLEAPTNIPT
-1861 PTKPPVSGG
+1861 PTKSTGG

-1910 NSIAKKLDQEFDIIG
+1910 NSIAKKLDQEFDIMG

-1933 NWIPTVNLKNGDDEF
+1933 NWIPTVKLKNGDDEF
-1948 SIPLVDFNK
+1948 SVPLVDFNK

-2037 TTITTGM
+2037 NTITTGM

-2062 DTVETPKSVGT
+2062 GTVETPKSVGT

-2081 PGMKNDNGKAVFDDN
+2081 PGMKNDNGKAIFDDN
-2096 TPESQTR
+2096 TPESQAR

-2139 NESNADIAKNLANIL
+2139 NESNADIAKNLANVL

-2182 YDQGENEECS
+2182 YDQGENEECN

-2212 IFDDSKPVLEIPVAS
+2212 IFNNGKPVLEIPVAS
-2227 LNSPISLIYYTDPEG
+2227 LNSPISLIYYTDSEG
-2242 NLLHPELNKAYT
+2242 NLLHPDLNKIYT
-2254 EALNKYEGNKNQS
+2254 NALIKYANDKNQS

-2295 FTGNGIFFFDKSFN
+2295 FTGNGIFFFDESFN

-2331 SYQTSNKFIDV
+2331 KYQTSNKFIDV

-2351 RISRILTSRDG
+2351 RVSKILTSRDG

-2386 DTTDLVNQYER
+2386 GTIDLVNQYER
-2397 QIADPNKPKKVS
+2397 QIADPNEPKKVS
-2409 LYYVMPPKTTISA
+2409 LYYVMPPKTTVSA

-2437 GKQVYNIGNDFT
+2437 NKQVYNIGNDFT
-2449 AYRVLDCLDKQ
+2449 GYRVLDCLDKQ

-2475 YKSGQDVLDSI
+2475 YKSGKDVLDSVKI
-2486 KTILSNVRAIE
+2486 ILSNVRAIE

-2516 EEEYYQMLI
+2516 EEESYQMLI
-2525 NQGMKESDA
+2525 NQGMKESDT

-2546 LRQDSPL
+2546 LRQPSSL
-2553 LFQEGRTNNK
+2553 LFQEGRTNNQ
-2563 VLNTYL
+2563 VLNAYL
-2569 TCMVWNKTKAIGQ
+2569 TCMVWNRTRANGQ

-2596 QQACE
+2596 QQVCE

-2629 RDNWQLEGINGDAA
+2629 RDNWQLEGINGA

-2664 IAEEIE
+2664 IAGEIE

-2706 NKPDL
+2706 NKPDP
-2711 IDEFAPYIKRIGI
+2711 IDEYASYISRI
-2724 SEKELAGIISMDKG
+2724 SEKELSNIIALNHG
-2738 DKSAIQKDIVMWFNS
+2738 DKSAIQKDIVRWFNS
-2753 QDTHNFGFT
+2753 QDAHNFGFT

-2774 YSLISAPT
+2774 YSLTSRPT
-2782 SLTTTDNLVLKGV
+2782 NLTTTDNLVLKGV
-2795 DNNGAHDITITFN
+2795 DNNGEHDITITFN
-2808 VDGNGNITSIQ
+2808 VDGNGNITSMQ
-2819 GNVTTFKQVSA
+2819 GNVTTFKQVKA
-2830 RRQIPDYMESMEE
+2830 ES
-2843 QLKDKRSSWEIYRD
+2843 
-2857 DIQREDHGITYTT
+2857 
-2870 GISYQSTIEPS
+2870 
-2881 INLAVDSGILPKK
+2881 
-2894 YLKYLNKDRPRSI
+2894 NK
-2907 ALEDLQEI
+2907 
-2915 IDIFKKKGINGPTD
+2915 
-2929 LLSYIKND
+2929 
-2937 GITVSKEEWEE
+2937 ITVSEKEWKE
-2948 AQNGIR
+2948 AQDGIR

-2990 AVGYKNVAM
+2990 AKNYKSVAM
-2999 RRNDTKLVEA
+2999 RNKDTKLVEA
-3009 WDRMIKI
+3009 WDKMIKI

>member
-106 IDYKP
+106 VDYKP

-178 NDIVDPKTGEVLHK
+178 NDVVDPKTGEVLHK

-246 KGVGSSLLKNAAL
+246 KGIGSSLLKNAAL

-348 AAPVLFEGKDA
+348 AAPVLFEGKNA

-369 ALKKSKFAELQKAS
+369 ALKKSKLAELQKTS

-428 ANNIGSPLSKAYMTG
+428 ANSIGSPLSKAYMTG

-524 VKNLLNIGRN
+524 VKKLLNIGRN

-540 AEKAMAKKSA
+540 AEKALAKKSA

-560 AFEETSEEL
+560 AFEETLEEL

-606 LGGLFGGGLT
+606 LGGLFGGGIT

-688 NQDLAAKQAIH
+688 NQDLAAKQAIR

-737 KIGNLKNTNVIGMYA
+737 KIGNLKNTNVIGIYA

-761 LITASAQLKAI
+761 LIKASAELKAI
-772 DDEIGDEIGDVKSAA
+772 DDEIGDVKSAA

-860 ELTKLTKEFKNYMNS
+860 ELTKLTEEFKNYMNS
-875 DGKKYTHT
+875 DGKQYTHT

-898 VQQYQ
+898 IQQYQ

-1045 KDLMEAFPITD
+1045 NDFMEVYPGHPDYEEAK
-1056 EVRKRHKESV
+1056 KRRKESV

-1072 DDLQE
+1072 NNLQE

-1103 KFTDHWQQTMD
+1103 KFTDHWQQTID
-1114 LLDNNKDDISE
+1114 LLDNNKDDMSE

-1257 ADLKNTFNN
+1257 ADLKNAFNN

-1286 RAAVDKY
+1286 RAAVEKY

-1360 AAVKASDFYGS
+1360 ASVRASDFYGS

-1387 LATYLGVAAIANMNT
+1387 LATYLGVAAIANMNI

-1476 RNVINTINHIDP
+1476 RNVINTINHIDS

-1499 TSDSAQKTAEDL
+1499 TSDSAQKAAKDL

-1527 SSEWKDIRD
+1527 SPEWKDIRD

-1561 TWKLNKIANAP
+1561 TWKLNKIADAP

-1664 QNLNEGKDVDLNFT
+1664 QNLNDGKDVDLNFT
-1678 YLDNDPDHLGLFGV
+1678 YLDNDPDHVGLFGV
-1692 KIAKPVNV
+1692 KIAQPVNV

-1707 ELDRV
+1707 ELDRI

-1861 PTKPPVSGG
+1861 PTKPQVSGG

-1880 PPASTKTSQA
+1880 PSASTTTSQA

-1957 EYTLQ
+1957 EYNLQ

-2031 PITPEV
+2031 SITPEV

-2062 DTVETPKSVGT
+2062 GTVETPKSVGT

-2081 PGMKNDNGKAVFDDN
+2081 PGMKNDNGKAVFDDD
-2096 TPESQTR
+2096 TPESQIR

-2139 NESNADIAKNLANIL
+2139 NESNTDIAKNLANVL

-2192 YLHSDSNDAND
+2192 YLHSDSKDAND
-2203 AMRKKVVAI
+2203 AMRKKVIAI
-2212 IFDDSKPVLEIPVAS
+2212 IFDDGKPVLEIPVAS
-2227 LNSPISLIYYTDPEG
+2227 LNSPISLIYYTDSEG

-2342 AELDRNPQF
+2342 SELAKNPQF
-2351 RISRILTSRDG
+2351 RVSKILTSRNG

-2386 DTTDLVNQYER
+2386 GTTDLVNQYEK
-2397 QIADPNKPKKVS
+2397 QIADPNEPKKVS
-2409 LYYVMPPKTTISA
+2409 LYYVMPPKTTVSA

-2437 GKQVYNIGNDFT
+2437 NKQVYNIGNDFT
-2449 AYRVLDCLDKQ
+2449 GYRVLDCLDKQ

-2525 NQGMKESDA
+2525 NQGMKEPDA

-2546 LRQDSPL
+2546 LRQPSSL
-2553 LFQEGRTNNK
+2553 LFQEGRTNNQ
-2563 VLNTYL
+2563 VLNAYL
-2569 TCMVWNKTKAIGQ
+2569 TCMVWNRTKANGQ
-2582 KEVITYHPEVLDQI
+2582 KEVITYHKEVLDQI

-2664 IAEEIE
+2664 IAGEIE
-2670 QKAIRTKDGR
+2670 QKTIRTKDGR

-2706 NKPDL
+2706 NKPDP
-2711 IDEFAPYIKRIGI
+2711 IDEYAPYISRIGI
-2724 SEKELAGIISMDKG
+2724 SEKELANIIALNHG
-2738 DKSAIQKDIVMWFNS
+2738 DKSAIQKDIVTWFNS

-2808 VDGNGNITSIQ
+2808 VDGNGNITSMQ
-2819 GNVTTFKQVSA
+2819 GNVTTFKQIKA
-2830 RRQIPDYMESMEE
+2830 ES
-2843 QLKDKRSSWEIYRD
+2843 
-2857 DIQREDHGITYTT
+2857 
-2870 GISYQSTIEPS
+2870 
-2881 INLAVDSGILPKK
+2881 
-2894 YLKYLNKDRPRSI
+2894 NK
-2907 ALEDLQEI
+2907 
-2915 IDIFKKKGINGPTD
+2915 
-2929 LLSYIKND
+2929 
-2937 GITVSKEEWEE
+2937 ITVSKEEWEE

-2954 SHLMSNALGKNS
+2954 DSIPPLLAKNS
-2966 SLLHD
+2966 VFLREYDKSISAQGKRDLKRSLG
-2971 YSALLNANTRQH
+2971 
-2983 IINARRT
+2983 T
-2990 AVGYKNVAM
+2990 AKKFLATVKKK
-2999 RRNDTKLVEA
+2999 RNQAQEEA
-3009 WDRMIKI
+3009 WSKMISYI
-3016 IDSLKS
+3016 ESMIS
-3022 ENIPTISLEN
+3022 ESTPTISLEN

-3075 CIPVKFKMI
+3075 CIPIKFKMI

>member
-46 KSISAF
+46 KSVSAF

-106 IDYKP
+106 VDYKP

-178 NDIVDPKTGEVLHK
+178 NDVVDPKTGEVLHK

-246 KGVGSSLLKNAAL
+246 KGIGSSLLKNAAL

-334 DTIGQ
+334 DTVGQ

-369 ALKKSKFAELQKAS
+369 ALKKSKLAELQKTS

-505 KPVKDAKKV
+505 KPVNDAKKA

-524 VKNLLNIGRN
+524 VKKLLNIGRN

-597 ALDRYTMSA
+597 ALDRYAMSA
-606 LGGLFGGGLT
+606 LGGLFGGGIT

-621 FSQVK
+621 FSQVR

-688 NQDLAAKQAIH
+688 NQDLAAKQAIR
-699 NQVKFIDNILTT
+699 NQVKFIDNVLTT

-752 QDYQNLQAD
+752 QDYQKLQAD

-772 DDEIGDEIGDVKSAA
+772 DDEIGDVKSAA

-830 PLINDGFVIT
+830 PLINDSFVIT

-860 ELTKLTKEFKNYMNS
+860 ELAKLTEEFKDYMNG
-875 DGKKYTHT
+875 DGKQYTHT

-903 EIIKQA
+903 ELIKQA
-909 NANNNSQFIQDFNQ
+909 NTNNNAQFIQDFNQ

-936 TTDQEAY
+936 TSDQEAY

-953 LAYGALRQMAQPYLS
+953 LAYGTLRQMAQPYLS
-968 EDQRSRLQSIA
+968 EDQRNRLQSIA

-990 QLNQEANNILMETI
+990 QLNREANNILMETI
-1004 STNID
+1004 STNVD

-1045 KDLMEAFPITD
+1045 NDFREAPPGD
-1056 EVRKRHKESV
+1056 EEARKRYKESV
-1066 EKTKQI
+1066 ENTNQI
-1072 DDLQE
+1072 NKLQKK
-1077 QIEKLPTTPALEFID
+1077 IEELPTTPALEFID

-1103 KFTDHWQQTMD
+1103 KFSDHWQQTMD

-1132 EANNQEALRLA
+1132 EANNQEALRLT

-1193 NMMLEDVNKIIA
+1193 NMMLEDVSKIIA
-1205 RLEFADTLAKMNRGQ
+1205 RLEFADTLTKMNRGQ

-1257 ADLKNTFNN
+1257 TDLKNTFNN
-1266 ITVEVKDALEG
+1266 ITVEVKDALES

-1286 RAAVDKY
+1286 RAAVEKY

-1410 RNTVVQEFNN
+1410 RNTVIQEFNN

-1561 TWKLNKIANAP
+1561 TWKLNKIADAP

-1589 MIEQWAK
+1589 MIEQWAR

-1664 QNLNEGKDVDLNFT
+1664 QNLNDGKDVDLNFT
-1678 YLDNDPDHLGLFGV
+1678 YLDNDPEHLGLFGV
-1692 KIAKPVNV
+1692 KIAQPVNV

-1808 KTIGTSQDKKFQLE
+1808 RTIGTSQDKKFQLE

-1847 DAITKLEAPTNTPT
+1847 NAITKLEAPTNTPT
-1861 PTKPPVSGG
+1861 PTKPPVPGG
-1870 LLPILAPASV
+1870 LPPIPAPTSV
-1880 PPASTKTSQA
+1880 PPASTTTSQA
-1890 DANIKVEEF
+1890 DANIEVEEF

-1910 NSIAKKLDQEFDIIG
+1910 NSIAKKLDQEFDIMG
-1925 VEAKEDNG
+1925 VEAVEDNG
-1933 NWIPTVNLKNGDDEF
+1933 NWIPTIKLKNGDDEY
-1948 SIPLVDFNK
+1948 SVPLVDFNK

-1962 KKDDKTTVPLYTVG
+1962 TKDDKKTVPLYTVG

-2062 DTVETPKSVGT
+2062 DTVETPKSTGT

-2081 PGMKNDNGKAVFDDN
+2081 PGMKNDNGKAVFDDDS
-2096 TPESQTR
+2096 PESQAR
-2103 HDARIDGFIGLSRIL
+2103 HDARIDGFVGLSRIL
-2118 KTDDWKQLDDYFAYC
+2118 NTDNWKELNDYFAYC
-2133 RNVLFT
+2133 RNALFT
-2139 NESNADIAKNLANIL
+2139 NESNADVAKNLANIL
-2154 GLTGNVNIRYALKS
+2154 GLTGNIINIRYALKS

-2182 YDQGENEECS
+2182 YDQGDNEKCQ
-2192 YLHSDSNDAND
+2192 YLHSDSKDANN
-2203 AMRKKVVAI
+2203 ATRKKVVAI
-2212 IFDDSKPVLEIPVAS
+2212 LFNNGKPVLEIPVAS
-2227 LNSPISLIYYTDPEG
+2227 LNSPISLIYYTDEEG

-2254 EALNKYEGNKNQS
+2254 DALIKYEGNKNQS

-2295 FTGNGIFFFDKSFN
+2295 FTGNGIFFFDESFN

-2342 AELDRNPQF
+2342 SELAKNPQF
-2351 RISRILTSRDG
+2351 RVSKILTSRDG

-2377 LVGNSNEFA
+2377 LVGNPKEFA
-2386 DTTDLVNQYER
+2386 GTTDLVNQYER
-2397 QIADPNKPKKVS
+2397 QIADPKAPKKVS
-2409 LYYVMPPKTTISA
+2409 LYYVMPPKTTVSA

-2437 GKQVYNIGNDFT
+2437 NKQVYNIGNDFT
-2449 AYRVLDCLDKQ
+2449 GYRVLDCLDKQ
-2460 GLLDSIPSIGSTAQG
+2460 GLLDSIESVGSTAQG
-2475 YKSGQDVLDSI
+2475 YKSGKDVLNSV
-2486 KTILSNVRAIE
+2486 KTILANVRAIE
-2497 SKWKGDLALDNSN
+2497 NKWKGNLALDNSN

-2525 NQGMKESDA
+2525 NQGMKEPDA

-2546 LRQDSPL
+2546 LRQLPRL
-2553 LFQEGRTNNK
+2553 TFQEGRTNK
-2563 VLNTYL
+2563 DILNAYL
-2569 TCMVWNKTKAIGQ
+2569 TCMVWNRTKAIGQ

-2614 QYTDKTHGSFLEIQQ
+2614 QYTDKAHGSFLEIQQ

-2664 IAEEIE
+2664 IAGEIE
-2670 QKAIRTKDGR
+2670 QKTIRTKDGR

-2711 IDEFAPYIKRIGI
+2711 IDEYAPYISRIGI
-2724 SEKELAGIISMDKG
+2724 SEKELASMISIDKG
-2738 DKSAIQKDIVMWFNS
+2738 DKSAIQRDIVTWFNLK
-2753 QDTHNFGFT
+2753 DAHNFGFI
-2762 YNGNVYLFNNSE
+2762 YNGNTYFFTNSE
-2774 YSLISAPT
+2774 YRLTARPT
-2782 SLTTTDNLVLKGV
+2782 SLDTTDNLDLVGLA
-2795 DNNGAHDITITFN
+2795 NGTHHITITFN
-2808 VDGNGNITSIQ
+2808 VDGNGNITSMQ
-2819 GNVTTFKQVSA
+2819 GNVTTFKQIKA
-2830 RRQIPDYMESMEE
+2830 ESN
-2843 QLKDKRSSWEIYRD
+2843 
-2857 DIQREDHGITYTT
+2857 GV
-2870 GISYQSTIEPS
+2870 TI
-2881 INLAVDSGILPKK
+2881 
-2894 YLKYLNKDRPRSI
+2894 
-2907 ALEDLQEI
+2907 
-2915 IDIFKKKGINGPTD
+2915 
-2929 LLSYIKND
+2929 
-2937 GITVSKEEWEE
+2937 SKEEWEE

-2954 SHLMSNALGKNS
+2954 DSIPPLLAKNS
-2966 SLLHD
+2966 VFLREYDKSI
-2971 YSALLNANTRQH
+2971 SAQGKRDLKRNLG
-2983 IINARRT
+2983 T
-2990 AVGYKNVAM
+2990 AKKFLATVRKKGDKI
-2999 RRNDTKLVEA
+2999 KEEA
-3009 WDRMIKI
+3009 WSKMISYI
-3016 IDSLKS
+3016 ESMSS
-3022 ENIPTISLEN
+3022 ESTPTISLEN

-3055 EVTKEQVTLTTDNLI
+3055 EVTEEQVTLTTDNLI

>member
-46 KSISAF
+46 KSVSAF

-106 IDYKP
+106 VDYKP
-111 TLVKRANPTLVT
+111 TLVKKANPTLVT

-178 NDIVDPKTGEVLHK
+178 NDVVDPKTGEVLHK

-246 KGVGSSLLKNAAL
+246 KGIGSSLLKNAAL

-348 AAPVLFEGKDA
+348 AAPVLFEGKNA

-369 ALKKSKFAELQKAS
+369 ALKKSKLAELQKTS

-413 NETKAAKYVDDLVRK
+413 NETKAAKYVDDLVKK
-428 ANNIGSPLSKAYMTG
+428 ANSIGSPLSKAYMTG

-505 KPVKDAKKV
+505 KPVKDAKKA

-524 VKNLLNIGRN
+524 VKKLLNIGRN

-540 AEKAMAKKSA
+540 AEKALAKKSA

-606 LGGLFGGGLT
+606 LGGLFGGGIT

-688 NQDLAAKQAIH
+688 NQDLAAKQAIR

-752 QDYQNLQAD
+752 QDYQKLQAD
-761 LITASAQLKAI
+761 LIKASAELKAI
-772 DDEIGDEIGDVKSAA
+772 DNEIGDVKSAA

-860 ELTKLTKEFKNYMNS
+860 ELTKLTEEFKNYMNS
-875 DGKKYTHT
+875 DGKQYTHT

-909 NANNNSQFIQDFNQ
+909 NVNDNSQFIQDFNQ

-968 EDQRSRLQSIA
+968 EDQRNRLQSIA
-979 DSTETDPNIMA
+979 DSTETDPNIIA

-1004 STNID
+1004 STNVD

-1019 FIHPEARKAL
+1019 FVHPEARKAL

-1045 KDLMEAFPITD
+1045 NDFMEVYPGHPDYEEAK
-1056 EVRKRHKESV
+1056 KRRKESV
-1066 EKTKQI
+1066 ENIHQI

-1103 KFTDHWQQTMD
+1103 KFTDHWQQTID
-1114 LLDNNKDDISE
+1114 LLDNNKDDMSE

-1132 EANNQEALRLA
+1132 EVNNQEALRLV

-1257 ADLKNTFNN
+1257 ADLKNAFNN

-1286 RAAVDKY
+1286 RAAVEKY

-1299 AIYDFFQANKDSKGE
+1299 AMYDFFQANKDSKGE

-1360 AAVKASDFYGS
+1360 ASVRASDFYGS

-1499 TSDSAQKTAEDL
+1499 TSDSAQKAAKDL

-1561 TWKLNKIANAP
+1561 TWKLNKIADAP

-1678 YLDNDPDHLGLFGV
+1678 YLDNDPDHVGLFGV

-1707 ELDRV
+1707 ELDRI

-1740 KLLTTKYKDKIIPY
+1740 KLLTTKYKDKVIPY

-1794 QGVLAITPTTTKGI
+1794 QGVLAITPTTTKSI

-1835 RLEQLEDMVDDN
+1835 RLEQLEDMVNDN

-1861 PTKPPVSGG
+1861 PAKPPVPGG
-1870 LLPILAPASV
+1870 LPPIPVPASV
-1880 PPASTKTSQA
+1880 PPASTTTSQA

-1910 NSIAKKLDQEFDIIG
+1910 NSIAKKLDKEFDIIG

-1933 NWIPTVNLKNGDDEF
+1933 NWIPTVKLKNGDEEF
-1948 SIPLVDFNK
+1948 SVSLVDFNK

-2037 TTITTGM
+2037 NTITTGM

-2096 TPESQTR
+2096 TPESQAR

-2118 KTDDWKQLDDYFAYC
+2118 KTDDWNELDDYFAHC
-2133 RNVLFT
+2133 RNILFT
-2139 NESNADIAKNLANIL
+2139 NESNADIAKDLANVL

-2182 YDQGENEECS
+2182 YDQGENEECN

-2212 IFDDSKPVLEIPVAS
+2212 IFNDGKPVLEIPVAS
-2227 LNSPISLIYYTDPEG
+2227 LNSPISLIYYTDSEG
-2242 NLLHPELNKAYT
+2242 NLLHYDMYKIYT
-2254 EALNKYEGNKNQS
+2254 NALIKYANDKNQS

-2295 FTGNGIFFFDKSFN
+2295 FTGNGIFFFDESFN

-2342 AELDRNPQF
+2342 AELAKNPQF
-2351 RISRILTSRDG
+2351 RVSKILTSRDG

-2377 LVGNSNEFA
+2377 LVGNSSEFA
-2386 DTTDLVNQYER
+2386 DTTDLVNQYEK
-2397 QIADPNKPKKVS
+2397 QIADPNEPKKVS
-2409 LYYVMPPKTTISA
+2409 LYYVMPPKTTVSA

-2437 GKQVYNIGNDFT
+2437 NKQVYNIGNDFT
-2449 AYRVLDCLDKQ
+2449 GYRVLDCLEKQ

-2475 YKSGQDVLDSI
+2475 YKSGKDVLDSV

-2510 QIEGRG
+2510 QIEGKG

-2525 NQGMKESDA
+2525 NQGMKEPDA

-2563 VLNTYL
+2563 ILNTYL
-2569 TCMVWNKTKAIGQ
+2569 TCMVWNRTRANGQ
-2582 KEVITYHPEVLDQI
+2582 KETITYHKEVLDQI
-2596 QQACE
+2596 EQACK

-2664 IAEEIE
+2664 IAGEIE

-2706 NKPDL
+2706 NKPDP

-2724 SEKELAGIISMDKG
+2724 SEKELAGIISIDKG
-2738 DKSAIQKDIVMWFNS
+2738 DKSAIQRDIVTWFNLK
-2753 QDTHNFGFT
+2753 DAHNFGFI
-2762 YNGNVYLFNNSE
+2762 YNGNTYFFTNSE
-2774 YSLISAPT
+2774 YRLAARPT
-2782 SLTTTDNLVLKGV
+2782 SLTTTDNLVLAGLA
-2795 DNNGAHDITITFN
+2795 NNGTHNITITFN

-2819 GNVTTFKQVSA
+2819 GNVTTFKQIKA
-2830 RRQIPDYMESMEE
+2830 ES
-2843 QLKDKRSSWEIYRD
+2843 
-2857 DIQREDHGITYTT
+2857 
-2870 GISYQSTIEPS
+2870 
-2881 INLAVDSGILPKK
+2881 
-2894 YLKYLNKDRPRSI
+2894 NK
-2907 ALEDLQEI
+2907 
-2915 IDIFKKKGINGPTD
+2915 
-2929 LLSYIKND
+2929 
-2937 GITVSKEEWEE
+2937 ITVSKEEWEE

-2954 SHLMSNALGKNS
+2954 DSIPPLLAKNS
-2966 SLLHD
+2966 VFLRDYDKSISAQGKKDLKRNLGTAKKLL
-2971 YSALLNANTRQH
+2971 T
-2983 IINARRT
+2983 T
-2990 AVGYKNVAM
+2990 AKKKGDKVKE
-2999 RRNDTKLVEA
+2999 EA
-3009 WDRMIKI
+3009 WSKMISYI
-3016 IDSLKS
+3016 ESMIS
-3022 ENIPTISLEN
+3022 ESTPTISLEN

>member
-46 KSISAF
+46 KSVSAF

-106 IDYKP
+106 VDYKP

-178 NDIVDPKTGEVLHK
+178 NDVVDPKTGEVLHK

-246 KGVGSSLLKNAAL
+246 KGIGSSLLKNAAL

-369 ALKKSKFAELQKAS
+369 ALKKSKLAELQKAS

-428 ANNIGSPLSKAYMTG
+428 ANNIGSPLSKAYMIG

-500 AEALV
+500 AKALV
-505 KPVKDAKKV
+505 TVNDAKER

-524 VKNLLNIGRN
+524 VKELLKIGRN

-586 KDALNFWDGDN
+586 KDALNFWEGDN

-606 LGGLFGGGLT
+606 LGGLFGGGIT

-621 FSQVK
+621 FSQVR
-626 SLAGMDNS
+626 SLARMDNS

-688 NQDLAAKQAIH
+688 NQDLAAKQAIR

-737 KIGNLKNTNVIGMYA
+737 KIGNLKNTNVIGTYA
-752 QDYQNLQAD
+752 QDYLNLQAD

-772 DDEIGDEIGDVKSAA
+772 DDEIGDVKSAA

-860 ELTKLTKEFKNYMNS
+860 ELAKLTEEFKNYMNS
-875 DGKKYTHT
+875 DGKQYTHT

-903 EIIKQA
+903 ELIKQA
-909 NANNNSQFIQDFNQ
+909 NTNNNAQFIQDFNQ

-936 TTDQEAY
+936 TSDQEAY
-943 QTKAQLLNDS
+943 QTRAQLLNDS
-953 LAYGALRQMAQPYLS
+953 LAYGVLRQMAQPYLS
-968 EDQRSRLQSIA
+968 EDQRNRLQSIA
-979 DSTETDPNIMA
+979 DSTETDPNVIA
-990 QLNQEANNILMETI
+990 QLNQEANNILIETI
-1004 STNID
+1004 STNVD

-1029 LQGLSKLKDLI
+1029 SQGLSKLKDLI

-1045 KDLMEAFPITD
+1045 NDFMGVYPGHPDYEEAK
-1056 EVRKRHKESV
+1056 KRRKESV
-1066 EKTKQI
+1066 ENIHQI

-1103 KFTDHWQQTMD
+1103 KFSDHWQQTMD
-1114 LLDNNKDDISE
+1114 LLDNNKDDMSE

-1193 NMMLEDVNKIIA
+1193 NMMLEDVSKIIA
-1205 RLEFADTLAKMNRGQ
+1205 RLEFADTLTKMNRGQ

-1266 ITVEVKDALEG
+1266 ITTEVKDALEG
-1277 DGVKQSKET
+1277 EGVKQSKET
-1286 RAAVDKY
+1286 RAAVEKY

-1476 RNVINTINHIDP
+1476 RNVINTINHINP

-1499 TSDSAQKTAEDL
+1499 TSDSAQKAAEDL

-1550 KFDPLTGKLEN
+1550 KFDPFTGKLEN
-1561 TWKLNKIANAP
+1561 TWKLNKIADAP

-1664 QNLNEGKDVDLNFT
+1664 QNLNDGKDVDLNFT
-1678 YLDNDPDHLGLFGV
+1678 YLDNDPEHLGLFGV

-1707 ELDRV
+1707 ELDRI

-1808 KTIGTSQDKKFQLE
+1808 RTIGTSQDKRFQLE

-1847 DAITKLEAPTNTPT
+1847 NAITKLEAPTNTPT
-1861 PTKPPVSGG
+1861 PTKPQVSGG

-1880 PPASTKTSQA
+1880 PPANTATSQA
-1890 DANIKVEEF
+1890 DANIEVENF
-1899 KKLIYNPDGTT
+1899 KKLIYNLDGTT
-1910 NSIAKKLDQEFDIIG
+1910 NSIAKKLDQEFDIIS

-1933 NWIPTVNLKNGDDEF
+1933 NWIPTVKLKNGDDEF
-1948 SIPLVDFNK
+1948 GVPLVDFNK

-2031 PITPEV
+2031 PITPQI

-2081 PGMKNDNGKAVFDDN
+2081 PGMKNDNGKAVFDDDS
-2096 TPESQTR
+2096 PESQAR
-2103 HDARIDGFIGLSRIL
+2103 HDARIDGFVGLSRIL
-2118 KTDDWKQLDDYFAYC
+2118 KTDDWKELDDYFAYC
-2133 RNVLFT
+2133 RNALFT
-2139 NESNADIAKNLANIL
+2139 SERNADAAKYLANIL

-2182 YDQGENEECS
+2182 YDQGENEKCE
-2192 YLHSDSNDAND
+2192 YLHSDSKDAND

-2212 IFDDSKPVLEIPVAS
+2212 LFNDGKPVLEIPVAS
-2227 LNSPISLIYYTDPEG
+2227 LNSPISLIYYTDEEG
-2242 NLLHPELNKAYT
+2242 NLLHPDLNKAYT
-2254 EALNKYEGNKNQS
+2254 DALIKYQGNKNQS

-2275 NQFDKSGIDQDIVD
+2275 NQFDKSGTDQDIVD

-2295 FTGNGIFFFDKSFN
+2295 FTGNGIFFFDESFN
-2309 LAKQSPTGIIL
+2309 LAEQSPTGIIL

-2342 AELDRNPQF
+2342 SELAKNPQF
-2351 RISRILTSRDG
+2351 RVSKILTSRNG

-2377 LVGNSNEFA
+2377 LVGNPKEFA
-2386 DTTDLVNQYER
+2386 GTTDLVNQYER
-2397 QIADPNKPKKVS
+2397 QIADPKAPKKVS
-2409 LYYVMPPKTTISA
+2409 LYYVMPPKTTVSA

-2437 GKQVYNIGNDFT
+2437 NKQVYNIGNDFT
-2449 AYRVLDCLDKQ
+2449 GYRVLDCLDKQ

-2525 NQGMKESDA
+2525 NQGMKEPDA

-2546 LRQDSPL
+2546 LRQPSSL
-2553 LFQEGRTNNK
+2553 LFQEGRTNNQ
-2563 VLNTYL
+2563 VLNAYL
-2569 TCMVWNKTKAIGQ
+2569 TCMVWNRTKAIGQ

-2614 QYTDKTHGSFLEIQQ
+2614 QYTDKAHGSFLEIQQ
-2629 RDNWQLEGINGDAA
+2629 RANWQLEGINGDAA

-2664 IAEEIE
+2664 IAGEIE

-2711 IDEFAPYIKRIGI
+2711 IDEYAPYINRIGI
-2724 SEKELAGIISMDKG
+2724 SKEEL
-2738 DKSAIQKDIVMWFNS
+2738 SAIAAKGNRADIQQGIVEWFNS
-2753 QDTHNFGFT
+2753 QNPHNFGFT
-2762 YNGNVYLFNNSE
+2762 YNGDVYLFNNSE
-2774 YSLISAPT
+2774 YSLTSKPT
-2782 SLTTTDNLVLKGV
+2782 SLATTDNLVLKGV
-2795 DNNGAHDITITFN
+2795 DNNGEHDITITFN
-2808 VDGNGNITSIQ
+2808 VDGKGNITSMQ
-2819 GNVTTFKQVSA
+2819 GNVTTFKQIKA
-2830 RRQIPDYMESMEE
+2830 ESN
-2843 QLKDKRSSWEIYRD
+2843 
-2857 DIQREDHGITYTT
+2857 GV
-2870 GISYQSTIEPS
+2870 TI
-2881 INLAVDSGILPKK
+2881 
-2894 YLKYLNKDRPRSI
+2894 
-2907 ALEDLQEI
+2907 
-2915 IDIFKKKGINGPTD
+2915 
-2929 LLSYIKND
+2929 
-2937 GITVSKEEWEE
+2937 SKEEWEE

-2954 SHLMSNALGKNS
+2954 DSIPPLLAKNS
-2966 SLLHD
+2966 VFLREYDKSITAQGKRDLKRNLGTAKKLLATVRKKGD
-2971 YSALLNANTRQH
+2971 K
-2983 IINARRT
+2983 
-2990 AVGYKNVAM
+2990 VKE
-2999 RRNDTKLVEA
+2999 EA
-3009 WDRMIKI
+3009 WSKMISYI
-3016 IDSLKS
+3016 ESISS
-3022 ENIPTISLEN
+3022 ESTPTISLEN

-3075 CIPVKFKMI
+3075 CIPVKFNMI

>member
-79 NDDYEKAILEQAQY
+79 NDDYEKTILEQAQY

-106 IDYKP
+106 VDYKP

-153 GEKSASPNDSFFSNL
+153 GEKSASPNNSFFSNL

-178 NDIVDPKTGEVLHK
+178 NDVVDPKTGEVLHK

-369 ALKKSKFAELQKAS
+369 ALKKSKLAELQKAS

-428 ANNIGSPLSKAYMTG
+428 ANSIGSPLSKAYMTG

-524 VKNLLNIGRN
+524 VKKLLNIGRN

-752 QDYQNLQAD
+752 QDYQKLQAD

-772 DDEIGDEIGDVKSAA
+772 DDEIGDVKSAA

-860 ELTKLTKEFKNYMNS
+860 ELTKLTEEFKNYMNS
-875 DGKKYTHT
+875 DGKEYTHT
-883 AAAAYQN
+883 AATAYQN

-909 NANNNSQFIQDFNQ
+909 NTNNNAQFIQDFNQ

-968 EDQRSRLQSIA
+968 EDQRNRLQSIA
-979 DSTETDPNIMA
+979 DNTETDPNIVA

-1004 STNID
+1004 STNVD

-1019 FIHPEARKAL
+1019 FVHPEARKAL

-1045 KDLMEAFPITD
+1045 NDFMEAPPGD
-1056 EVRKRHKESV
+1056 KEARKRYKESV
-1066 EKTKQI
+1066 ESTNKI
-1072 DDLQE
+1072 DDLQK

-1103 KFTDHWQQTMD
+1103 KFSDHWQQTMD

-1205 RLEFADTLAKMNRGQ
+1205 RLEFADTLTKMNRGQ

-1286 RAAVDKY
+1286 RAAVEKY

-1692 KIAKPVNV
+1692 KIAQPVNV

-1740 KLLTTKYKDKIIPY
+1740 KLLTTKYKDKVIPY

-1808 KTIGTSQDKKFQLE
+1808 RTIGTSQDKKFQLE

-1835 RLEQLEDMVDDN
+1835 RLEQLEDMVGDN

-1861 PTKPPVSGG
+1861 PTKSPVSGG

-1880 PPASTKTSQA
+1880 PPASTTTSQA

-1933 NWIPTVNLKNGDDEF
+1933 NQIPTVNLKNGDDEF
-1948 SIPLVDFNK
+1948 SVSLVDFNK

-1976 QTFLLQTGPTD
+1976 QTFLINDGSND
-1987 TQITIDEVLS
+1987 KKITIDEVLQ
-1997 GEPLT
+1997 GEPLM
-2002 YKVHDKEGKSFE
+2002 YKIHDEDGKSFE
-2014 ITQES
+2014 ITQEAL
-2019 IQKLY
+2019 QRQY

-2031 PITPEV
+2031 PITSEV

-2044 ENTSEEEYESAI
+2044 ENTSEEEYESVI

-2062 DTVETPKSVGT
+2062 GTVETPKSVGT

-2118 KTDDWKQLDDYFAYC
+2118 KTDDWKELDDYFAHC

-2139 NESNADIAKNLANIL
+2139 NESNADIAKDLANVL

-2182 YDQGENEECS
+2182 YDQGENEECN

-2212 IFDDSKPVLEIPVAS
+2212 IFNDGKPVLEIPVAS
-2227 LNSPISLIYYTDPEG
+2227 LNSPISLIYYTDSEG
-2242 NLLHPELNKAYT
+2242 NLLHPDLNKIYT
-2254 EALNKYEGNKNQS
+2254 NALIKYANDKNQS

-2342 AELDRNPQF
+2342 AELAKNPQF

-2362 LVNGTHAVNPGHSFI
+2362 LVNGIHAVNPGHSFI
-2377 LVGNSNEFA
+2377 LVGNSNEFTG
-2386 DTTDLVNQYER
+2386 TTDLVNQYER
-2397 QIADPNKPKKVS
+2397 QIADPNEPKKVS
-2409 LYYVMPPKTTISA
+2409 LYYVMPPKTTVSA

-2437 GKQVYNIGNDFT
+2437 NKQVYNIGNDFT
-2449 AYRVLDCLDKQ
+2449 GYRVLDCLDKQ

-2510 QIEGRG
+2510 QIEGKG

-2525 NQGMKESDA
+2525 NQGMKEPDA

-2546 LRQDSPL
+2546 LRQPSSL
-2553 LFQEGRTNNK
+2553 LFQEGRTNNQ
-2563 VLNTYL
+2563 VLNAYL
-2569 TCMVWNKTKAIGQ
+2569 TCMVWNRTKANSQ
-2582 KEVITYHPEVLDQI
+2582 KEVITYHQEVLDQI
-2596 QQACE
+2596 EQACK

-2664 IAEEIE
+2664 IAGEIE
-2670 QKAIRTKDGR
+2670 QKVIRTKDGR

-2724 SEKELAGIISMDKG
+2724 SEKELAGIISIDKG
-2738 DKSAIQKDIVMWFNS
+2738 DKSAIQRDIVTWFNLK
-2753 QDTHNFGFT
+2753 DAHNFGFI
-2762 YNGNVYLFNNSE
+2762 YNGNTYFFTNSE
-2774 YSLISAPT
+2774 YRLAARPT
-2782 SLTTTDNLVLKGV
+2782 SLDTTDNLDLVGV
-2795 DNNGAHDITITFN
+2795 ANNGTHHITITFN
-2808 VDGNGNITSIQ
+2808 VDGNGNITSMQ
-2819 GNVTTFKQVSA
+2819 GNVTTFKQIKA
-2830 RRQIPDYMESMEE
+2830 ES
-2843 QLKDKRSSWEIYRD
+2843 
-2857 DIQREDHGITYTT
+2857 
-2870 GISYQSTIEPS
+2870 
-2881 INLAVDSGILPKK
+2881 
-2894 YLKYLNKDRPRSI
+2894 NK
-2907 ALEDLQEI
+2907 
-2915 IDIFKKKGINGPTD
+2915 
-2929 LLSYIKND
+2929 
-2937 GITVSKEEWEE
+2937 ITVSKEEWEE
-2948 AQNGIR
+2948 AQNSIR
-2954 SHLMSNALGKNS
+2954 DSIPPLLAKNS
-2966 SLLHD
+2966 VFLREYDKSISAQGKRDLKRSLG
-2971 YSALLNANTRQH
+2971 
-2983 IINARRT
+2983 T
-2990 AVGYKNVAM
+2990 AKKFLATVKKKGDKV
-2999 RRNDTKLVEA
+2999 KEEA
-3009 WDRMIKI
+3009 WNKMISYI
-3016 IDSLKS
+3016 ESMIS
-3022 ENIPTISLEN
+3022 ESTPTISLEN

-3039 GKRYT
+3039 SKRYT

>member
-106 IDYKP
+106 VDYKP

-178 NDIVDPKTGEVLHK
+178 NDVVDPKTGEVLHK

-232 WNKFDFFDSDDLDQ
+232 WNKFDFFDSDNLDQ
-246 KGVGSSLLKNAAL
+246 KGIGSSLLKNAAL

-369 ALKKSKFAELQKAS
+369 ALKKSKLAELQKAS

-413 NETKAAKYVDDLVRK
+413 NETKAAKYVDDLVKK
-428 ANNIGSPLSKAYMTG
+428 ANSIGSPLSKAYMTG

-505 KPVKDAKKV
+505 KPVNDAKKT

-524 VKNLLNIGRN
+524 VKELLKIGRN

-606 LGGLFGGGLT
+606 LGGLFGGGIT

-621 FSQVK
+621 FSQVR
-626 SLAGMDNS
+626 SLARMDNS

-688 NQDLAAKQAIH
+688 NQDLAAKQAIR

-737 KIGNLKNTNVIGMYA
+737 KIGNLKNTNVIGTYA
-752 QDYQNLQAD
+752 QDYLNLQAD

-772 DDEIGDEIGDVKSAA
+772 DDEIGDVKSAA

-860 ELTKLTKEFKNYMNS
+860 ELTKLTEEFKNYMNS
-875 DGKKYTHT
+875 DGKEYTHT

-968 EDQRSRLQSIA
+968 EDQRNRLQSIA

-990 QLNQEANNILMETI
+990 QLNQEADNILMETI
-1004 STNID
+1004 STNVD

-1040 VTKAD
+1040 VTKAYNN
-1045 KDLMEAFPITD
+1045 LMEAPPGD
-1056 EVRKRHKESV
+1056 KEAKKRYKESV
-1066 EKTKQI
+1066 ESTNKI
-1072 DDLQE
+1072 DDLQK

-1103 KFTDHWQQTMD
+1103 KFSDHWQQTID

-1205 RLEFADTLAKMNRGQ
+1205 RLEFADTLTKMNRGQ

-1257 ADLKNTFNN
+1257 ANLKNTFNN

-1286 RAAVDKY
+1286 RAAVEKY

-1561 TWKLNKIANAP
+1561 TWKLNKIADAP

-1678 YLDNDPDHLGLFGV
+1678 YLDNDPEHLGLFGV
-1692 KIAKPVNV
+1692 KIAQPVNV

-1707 ELDRV
+1707 ELDRI

-1808 KTIGTSQDKKFQLE
+1808 RTIGTSQDKRFQLE

-1861 PTKPPVSGG
+1861 PTKPQVSGG

-1880 PPASTKTSQA
+1880 PPASTTTSQA

-1933 NWIPTVNLKNGDDEF
+1933 NWVPTVNLKNGDDEF
-1948 SIPLVDFNK
+1948 SVPLVDFNK

-1962 KKDDKTTVPLYTVG
+1962 KKDNKTTVPLYTVG
-1976 QTFLLQTGPTD
+1976 QTFLINDGSND
-1987 TQITIDEVLS
+1987 KKITIDEVLQ
-1997 GEPLT
+1997 GESLM
-2002 YKVHDKEGKSFE
+2002 YKIHDEDGKSFE
-2014 ITQES
+2014 ITQEAL
-2019 IQKLY
+2019 QRQY

-2044 ENTSEEEYESAI
+2044 ENTSEEEYKSAI

-2081 PGMKNDNGKAVFDDN
+2081 PGMKNDNGKAVFDDD
-2096 TPESQTR
+2096 TSESQTR

-2118 KTDDWKQLDDYFAYC
+2118 KTDDWKELDDYFAYC

-2139 NESNADIAKNLANIL
+2139 NESNANIAKDLANVL

-2192 YLHSDSNDAND
+2192 YLYSDSKDAND

-2212 IFDDSKPVLEIPVAS
+2212 IFDDGKPVLEIPVAS
-2227 LNSPISLIYYTDPEG
+2227 LNSPISLIYYTDSEG

-2295 FTGNGIFFFDKSFN
+2295 FTGNGIFFFDESFN

-2386 DTTDLVNQYER
+2386 GTTDLVNQYER
-2397 QIADPNKPKKVS
+2397 QIANPNEPKKVS
-2409 LYYVMPPKTTISA
+2409 LYYVMPPKTTVSA

-2475 YKSGQDVLDSI
+2475 YKSGQGVLDSV
-2486 KTILSNVRAIE
+2486 KTILNNVRAIE
-2497 SKWKGDLALDNSN
+2497 SKWKGKG
-2510 QIEGRG
+2510 EG
-2516 EEEYYQMLI
+2516 EEEP
-2525 NQGMKESDA
+2525 DA

-2546 LRQDSPL
+2546 LRQPSQL
-2553 LFQEGRTNNK
+2553 IFQEGRTNK
-2563 VLNTYL
+2563 DILNAYI
-2569 TCMVWNKTKAIGQ
+2569 TCMVWNRTKAIGQ

-2614 QYTDKTHGSFLEIQQ
+2614 QYTNKAHGSFLEIQQ

-2664 IAEEIE
+2664 IAGEIE

-2706 NKPDL
+2706 NKPDP

-2724 SEKELAGIISMDKG
+2724 SEKELAAIIAKGNKADIQQGI
-2738 DKSAIQKDIVMWFNS
+2738 VEWFNS
-2753 QDTHNFGFT
+2753 QDSHNFGFT

-2774 YSLISAPT
+2774 YSLISRPT
-2782 SLTTTDNLVLKGV
+2782 SLATTDNLVLKGV
-2795 DNNGAHDITITFN
+2795 DNNGEHDVTITFN
-2808 VDGNGNITSIQ
+2808 VDGNGNITSMQ
-2819 GNVTTFKQVSA
+2819 GNVTTFKQVKA
-2830 RRQIPDYMESMEE
+2830 ES
-2843 QLKDKRSSWEIYRD
+2843 
-2857 DIQREDHGITYTT
+2857 
-2870 GISYQSTIEPS
+2870 
-2881 INLAVDSGILPKK
+2881 N
-2894 YLKYLNKDRPRSI
+2894 N
-2907 ALEDLQEI
+2907 
-2915 IDIFKKKGINGPTD
+2915 
-2929 LLSYIKND
+2929 
-2937 GITVSKEEWEE
+2937 ITVSEKEWEE
-2948 AQNGIR
+2948 AQDGIR

-2990 AVGYKNVAM
+2990 AKNYKSVAM
-2999 RRNDTKLVEA
+2999 RNKDTKLVEA
-3009 WDRMIKI
+3009 WDKMIKI

>member
-46 KSISAF
+46 KSVSAF

-106 IDYKP
+106 VDYKP

-178 NDIVDPKTGEVLHK
+178 NDVVDPKTGEVLHK

-369 ALKKSKFAELQKAS
+369 ALKKSKLAELQKAS

-413 NETKAAKYVDDLVRK
+413 NETKAAKYVDDLVKK
-428 ANNIGSPLSKAYMTG
+428 ANSIGSPLSKAYMTG

-524 VKNLLNIGRN
+524 VKKLLNIGRN

-540 AEKAMAKKSA
+540 AEKALAKKSA

-569 LADASKAIFN
+569 LADAFKAMLN

-597 ALDRYTMSA
+597 ALDRYAMSA
-606 LGGLFGGGLT
+606 LGGLFGGGIT

-621 FSQVK
+621 FSQVR

-688 NQDLAAKQAIH
+688 NQDLAAKQAIR

-752 QDYQNLQAD
+752 QDYQNLQAK
-761 LITASAQLKAI
+761 LIKASAELKAI
-772 DDEIGDEIGDVKSAA
+772 DNEIGDVKSAA

-860 ELTKLTKEFKNYMNS
+860 ELAKLTEEFKDYMNG
-875 DGKKYTHT
+875 DGKQYTHT

-903 EIIKQA
+903 ELIKQA
-909 NANNNSQFIQDFNQ
+909 NTNNNAQFIQDFNQ

-936 TTDQEAY
+936 TSDQEAY

-968 EDQRSRLQSIA
+968 EDQRNRLQSIA
-979 DSTETDPNIMA
+979 DSTETDPNIIA
-990 QLNQEANNILMETI
+990 QLNQEANNILIETI
-1004 STNID
+1004 STNVD

-1045 KDLMEAFPITD
+1045 NDFMEVYPGHPDYEEAK
-1056 EVRKRHKESV
+1056 KRRKESV
-1066 EKTKQI
+1066 ENIHQI

-1103 KFTDHWQQTMD
+1103 KFSDHWQQTMD

-1205 RLEFADTLAKMNRGQ
+1205 RLEFADTLTKMNRGQ

-1286 RAAVDKY
+1286 RAAVEKY

-1360 AAVKASDFYGS
+1360 AAVRASDFYGS

-1499 TSDSAQKTAEDL
+1499 TSDSAQKAAKDL

-1561 TWKLNKIANAP
+1561 TWKLNKIADAP

-1637 RSPKLGVSLRT
+1637 RSPKLGISLRT

-1664 QNLNEGKDVDLNFT
+1664 QNLNDGKDVDLNFT
-1678 YLDNDPDHLGLFGV
+1678 YLDNDPDHVGLFGV
-1692 KIAKPVNV
+1692 KIAQPVNV

-1707 ELDRV
+1707 ELDRI

-1794 QGVLAITPTTTKGI
+1794 QGVLAITPTTTKSI

-1822 TIGAEAIKHASKE
+1822 TIGTEAIKHASKE

-1847 DAITKLEAPTNTPT
+1847 DAITKLEAPTNTST
-1861 PTKPPVSGG
+1861 PTKPPVPGG
-1870 LLPILAPASV
+1870 LPPIPAPTSV
-1880 PPASTKTSQA
+1880 PPANTTTSQA
-1890 DANIKVEEF
+1890 DANIEVEEF

-1925 VEAKEDNG
+1925 VEAVEDNG
-1933 NWIPTVNLKNGDDEF
+1933 NWIPTVKLKNGDDEF
-1948 SIPLVDFNK
+1948 SVPLVDFNK

-1962 KKDDKTTVPLYTVG
+1962 TKDDKKTVPLYKEG
-1976 QTFLLQTGPTD
+1976 QTFLINDGSKD
-1987 TQITIDEVLS
+1987 KQITIDEILS

-2081 PGMKNDNGKAVFDDN
+2081 PGMKNDNGRAVFDDDS
-2096 TPESQTR
+2096 PESQAR
-2103 HDARIDGFIGLSRIL
+2103 HDARIDGFVGLSRIL
-2118 KTDDWKQLDDYFAYC
+2118 NTDDWKELNDYFSYC
-2133 RNVLFT
+2133 RNALFT
-2139 NESNADIAKNLANIL
+2139 NESNADVAKDLANIL
-2154 GLTGNVNIRYALKS
+2154 GLTGNINIRYALKS

-2182 YDQGENEECS
+2182 YDQGENEKCE
-2192 YLHSDSNDAND
+2192 YLHSDSKDANN
-2203 AMRKKVVAI
+2203 ATRKKVVAI
-2212 IFDDSKPVLEIPVAS
+2212 LFDDGKPVLEIPVAS
-2227 LNSPISLIYYTDPEG
+2227 LNSPISLIYYTDEEG
-2242 NLLHPELNKAYT
+2242 NLLHPELNKTYT
-2254 EALNKYEGNKNQS
+2254 DALIKYEGNKNQN

-2295 FTGNGIFFFDKSFN
+2295 FTGNGIFFFDESFN

-2342 AELDRNPQF
+2342 AELAKNPQF
-2351 RISRILTSRDG
+2351 RVSKILTSRDG

-2377 LVGNSNEFA
+2377 LVGNPKEFEG
-2386 DTTDLVNQYER
+2386 TTDLVNQYER
-2397 QIADPNKPKKVS
+2397 QITNPNEPKKVS
-2409 LYYVMPPKTTISA
+2409 LYYVMPPKTTVSA

-2475 YKSGQDVLDSI
+2475 YKSGKDVLDSV
-2486 KTILSNVRAIE
+2486 KTILDNVRAIE
-2497 SKWKGDLALDNSN
+2497 SKW
-2510 QIEGRG
+2510 RG
-2516 EEEYYQMLI
+2516 EGEGE
-2525 NQGMKESDA
+2525 KEPDA

-2546 LRQDSPL
+2546 LRQPSQL
-2553 LFQEGRTNNK
+2553 IFQEGRTNK
-2563 VLNTYL
+2563 DILNAYI
-2569 TCMVWNKTKAIGQ
+2569 TCMVWNRTKAIGQ

-2614 QYTDKTHGSFLEIQQ
+2614 QYTNKAHGSFLEIQQ

-2664 IAEEIE
+2664 IAGEIE

-2706 NKPDL
+2706 NKPDP
-2711 IDEFAPYIKRIGI
+2711 IDEYAPYISRIGI
-2724 SEKELAGIISMDKG
+2724 SKEELAAIVAKGNRADIQQGIVG
-2738 DKSAIQKDIVMWFNS
+2738 WFNS
-2753 QDTHNFGFT
+2753 QDAHNFGFT

-2774 YSLISAPT
+2774 YSLISRPT
-2782 SLTTTDNLVLKGV
+2782 SLATTDNLVLKGV
-2795 DNNGAHDITITFN
+2795 DNNGEHDITITFN
-2808 VDGNGNITSIQ
+2808 VDGKGNITSMQ
-2819 GNVTTFKQVSA
+2819 GNVTTFKQIKA
-2830 RRQIPDYMESMEE
+2830 ES
-2843 QLKDKRSSWEIYRD
+2843 
-2857 DIQREDHGITYTT
+2857 
-2870 GISYQSTIEPS
+2870 
-2881 INLAVDSGILPKK
+2881 
-2894 YLKYLNKDRPRSI
+2894 NK
-2907 ALEDLQEI
+2907 
-2915 IDIFKKKGINGPTD
+2915 
-2929 LLSYIKND
+2929 
-2937 GITVSKEEWEE
+2937 ITVSKEEWEE

-2954 SHLMSNALGKNS
+2954 DSIPPLLAKNS
-2966 SLLHD
+2966 VFLRDYDKSITAQGKRDLKRNLGTAKKLLATVRKKGD
-2971 YSALLNANTRQH
+2971 K
-2983 IINARRT
+2983 
-2990 AVGYKNVAM
+2990 VKE
-2999 RRNDTKLVEA
+2999 EA
-3009 WDRMIKI
+3009 WSKMISYI
-3016 IDSLKS
+3016 ESISS
-3022 ENIPTISLEN
+3022 ESTPTISLEN
-3032 GDTVTQN
+3032 EDTVIWN

>member
-46 KSISAF
+46 KSVSAF

-106 IDYKP
+106 VDYKP

-178 NDIVDPKTGEVLHK
+178 NDVVDPKTGEVLHK

-524 VKNLLNIGRN
+524 VKKLLNIGKN

-569 LADASKAIFN
+569 LADAFKAILN

-606 LGGLFGGGLT
+606 LGGLFGGGIT

-752 QDYQNLQAD
+752 QDYQKLQAD

-772 DDEIGDEIGDVKSAA
+772 DDEIGDVKSAA

-860 ELTKLTKEFKNYMNS
+860 ELTKLTEEFKNYMNS
-875 DGKKYTHT
+875 DGKQYTHT

-909 NANNNSQFIQDFNQ
+909 NVNNNAQFIQDFNQ

-968 EDQRSRLQSIA
+968 EDQRNRLQSIA
-979 DSTETDPNIMA
+979 DSTETDPNIIA

-1004 STNID
+1004 STNVD

-1045 KDLMEAFPITD
+1045 NDFMEVYPGHPDYEEAK
-1056 EVRKRHKESV
+1056 KRRKESV
-1066 EKTKQI
+1066 ENIHQI

-1103 KFTDHWQQTMD
+1103 KFTDHWQQTID
-1114 LLDNNKDDISE
+1114 LLDNNKDDMSE

-1160 NNPTGYS
+1160 NNPIGYS

-1277 DGVKQSKET
+1277 DGVKWSKET
-1286 RAAVDKY
+1286 RAAVEKY

-1360 AAVKASDFYGS
+1360 ASVRASDFYGS

-1499 TSDSAQKTAEDL
+1499 TSDSAQKAAKDL

-1561 TWKLNKIANAP
+1561 TWKLNKIADAP

-1664 QNLNEGKDVDLNFT
+1664 QNLNDGKDVDLNFT
-1678 YLDNDPDHLGLFGV
+1678 YLDNDSEHLGLFGV
-1692 KIAKPVNV
+1692 KIAQPVNV

-1880 PPASTKTSQA
+1880 PPASTTTSQA

-1910 NSIAKKLDQEFDIIG
+1910 NSIAKKLDQEFDIMG

-1948 SIPLVDFNK
+1948 SVSLVDFNK

-2062 DTVETPKSVGT
+2062 GTVETPKSVGT

-2081 PGMKNDNGKAVFDDN
+2081 PGMKNDNGKAVFDDD
-2096 TPESQTR
+2096 TSESQAR

-2118 KTDDWKQLDDYFAYC
+2118 KTNDWKQLDDYFAYC

-2139 NESNADIAKNLANIL
+2139 NESNADIAKDLANIL

-2173 NSSDPRYYR
+2173 NSSDSRYYR

-2192 YLHSDSNDAND
+2192 YLHSDSKDAND

-2212 IFDDSKPVLEIPVAS
+2212 IFNDGKPVLEIPVAS
-2227 LNSPISLIYYTDPEG
+2227 LNSPISLIYYTDSEG

-2342 AELDRNPQF
+2342 AELAKNPQF
-2351 RISRILTSRDG
+2351 RVSKILTSRDG

-2377 LVGNSNEFA
+2377 LVGNSNEFTG
-2386 DTTDLVNQYER
+2386 TTDLVNQYER
-2397 QIADPNKPKKVS
+2397 QIADPNEPKKVS
-2409 LYYVMPPKTTISA
+2409 LYYVMPPKTTVSA

-2437 GKQVYNIGNDFT
+2437 NKQVYNIGNDFT
-2449 AYRVLDCLDKQ
+2449 GYRVLDCLDKQ

-2497 SKWKGDLALDNSN
+2497 SKWKGDLALNNSN

-2525 NQGMKESDA
+2525 NQGMKEPDA

-2546 LRQDSPL
+2546 LRQPSSL
-2553 LFQEGRTNNK
+2553 LFQEGRTNNQ
-2563 VLNTYL
+2563 VLNAYL
-2569 TCMVWNKTKAIGQ
+2569 TCMVWNRTKTIGQ

-2596 QQACE
+2596 QQECE

-2614 QYTDKTHGSFLEIQQ
+2614 QYTDKTHGSFLKIQQ
-2629 RDNWQLEGINGDAA
+2629 RDNWQLEGINGDVA

-2680 EVKVWSMTP
+2680 EVKVWSMTL

-2706 NKPDL
+2706 NKPDP
-2711 IDEFAPYIKRIGI
+2711 IDEYAPYISRIGI
-2724 SEKELAGIISMDKG
+2724 SEKELANIIALNHG
-2738 DKSAIQKDIVMWFNS
+2738 DKSAIQRDIVTWFNS

-2782 SLTTTDNLVLKGV
+2782 SLDTTDNLVLKGV
-2795 DNNGAHDITITFN
+2795 DNNGTHDITITFN

-2819 GNVTTFKQVSA
+2819 GNVTTFKQIKA
-2830 RRQIPDYMESMEE
+2830 ESN
-2843 QLKDKRSSWEIYRD
+2843 K
-2857 DIQREDHGITYTT
+2857 IT
-2870 GISYQSTIEPS
+2870 I
-2881 INLAVDSGILPKK
+2881 
-2894 YLKYLNKDRPRSI
+2894 
-2907 ALEDLQEI
+2907 
-2915 IDIFKKKGINGPTD
+2915 
-2929 LLSYIKND
+2929 
-2937 GITVSKEEWEE
+2937 SKEEWEE
-2948 AQNGIR
+2948 AQDGIR
-2954 SHLMSNALGKNS
+2954 DSIPPLLAKNS
-2966 SLLHD
+2966 VFLREYDKSISAQGKRDLKRSLGT
-2971 YSALLNANTRQH
+2971 AKKLLATVRKKGDK
-2983 IINARRT
+2983 
-2990 AVGYKNVAM
+2990 VKE
-2999 RRNDTKLVEA
+2999 EA
-3009 WDRMIKI
+3009 WSKMISYIESI
-3016 IDSLKS
+3016 IS
-3022 ENIPTISLEN
+3022 ESTPTISLEN

>member
-106 IDYKP
+106 VDYKP
-111 TLVKRANPTLVT
+111 TLVKKANPTLVT

-178 NDIVDPKTGEVLHK
+178 NDVVDPKTGEVLHK

-246 KGVGSSLLKNAAL
+246 KGIGSSLLKNAAL

-348 AAPVLFEGKDA
+348 AAPVLFEGKNA

-369 ALKKSKFAELQKAS
+369 ALKKSKLAELQKTS

-413 NETKAAKYVDDLVRK
+413 NETKAAKYVDDLVKK
-428 ANNIGSPLSKAYMTG
+428 ANSIGSPLSKAYMTG

-480 GLGEWILP
+480 DLGEWILP

-524 VKNLLNIGRN
+524 VKKLLNIGRN

-540 AEKAMAKKSA
+540 AEKALAKKSA

-560 AFEETSEEL
+560 AFEEASEEL
-569 LADASKAIFN
+569 LVDASKAIFN

-586 KDALNFWDGDN
+586 KDALNFQDGDN

-606 LGGLFGGGLT
+606 LGGLFGGGIT

-688 NQDLAAKQAIH
+688 NQDLAAKQAIR

-737 KIGNLKNTNVIGMYA
+737 KIGNLKNTNVIGTYA
-752 QDYQNLQAD
+752 QDYQNLQAK
-761 LITASAQLKAI
+761 LIKASAELKAI
-772 DDEIGDEIGDVKSAA
+772 DNEIGDVKSAA

-860 ELTKLTKEFKNYMNS
+860 ELTKLTEEFKDYMNG
-875 DGKKYTHT
+875 DGKQYTHT

-909 NANNNSQFIQDFNQ
+909 NVNNNSQFIQDFNQ

-968 EDQRSRLQSIA
+968 EDQRNRLQSIA
-979 DSTETDPNIMA
+979 DNTETDPNIIA
-990 QLNQEANNILMETI
+990 QLNQEANNIIMETI
-1004 STNID
+1004 STNVD

-1019 FIHPEARKAL
+1019 FVHPEARKAL

-1045 KDLMEAFPITD
+1045 NDFMEVYPGHPDYEEAK
-1056 EVRKRHKESV
+1056 KRRKESV
-1066 EKTKQI
+1066 ENIHQI

-1103 KFTDHWQQTMD
+1103 KFTDHWQQTID
-1114 LLDNNKDDISE
+1114 LLDNNKDDMSE

-1257 ADLKNTFNN
+1257 ADLKNAFNN

-1286 RAAVDKY
+1286 RAAVEKY

-1360 AAVKASDFYGS
+1360 AAVRASDFYGS

-1499 TSDSAQKTAEDL
+1499 TSDSAQKAAEDL

-1561 TWKLNKIANAP
+1561 TWKLNKIADAP

-1664 QNLNEGKDVDLNFT
+1664 QNLNDGKDVDLNFT
-1678 YLDNDPDHLGLFGV
+1678 YLDNDPDHVGLFGV
-1692 KIAKPVNV
+1692 KIAQPVNV

-1707 ELDRV
+1707 ELDRI

-1740 KLLTTKYKDKIIPY
+1740 KLLTTKYKDKVIPY

-1794 QGVLAITPTTTKGI
+1794 QGVLAITPTTTKSI

-1835 RLEQLEDMVDDN
+1835 RLEQLEDMVNDN

-1861 PTKPPVSGG
+1861 PTKSPVTDG

-1910 NSIAKKLDQEFDIIG
+1910 NSIAKKLDQEFDIMD

-1933 NWIPTVNLKNGDDEF
+1933 NWIPTVKLKNGDDEF
-1948 SIPLVDFNK
+1948 SVSLVDFNK

-2037 TTITTGM
+2037 NTITTGM

-2062 DTVETPKSVGT
+2062 GTVETPKSVGT

-2096 TPESQTR
+2096 TPESQAR

-2118 KTDDWKQLDDYFAYC
+2118 KTDDWKELDDYFAHC

-2139 NESNADIAKNLANIL
+2139 NESNADIAKDLANVL

-2203 AMRKKVVAI
+2203 AMRKKIVAI
-2212 IFDDSKPVLEIPVAS
+2212 IFNDGKPVLEIPVAS
-2227 LNSPISLIYYTDPEG
+2227 LNSPISLIYYTDSEG
-2242 NLLHPELNKAYT
+2242 NLLHPDLNKAYT
-2254 EALNKYEGNKNQS
+2254 NALIKYANDKNQS

-2342 AELDRNPQF
+2342 AELAKNPQF
-2351 RISRILTSRDG
+2351 RVSKILTSRDG
-2362 LVNGTHAVNPGHSFI
+2362 LVNGIHAVNPGHSFI
-2377 LVGNSNEFA
+2377 LVGNSNEFNG
-2386 DTTDLVNQYER
+2386 TTDLVNQYER
-2397 QIADPNKPKKVS
+2397 QIADPNEPKKVS
-2409 LYYVMPPKTTISA
+2409 LYYVMPPKTTVSA

-2437 GKQVYNIGNDFT
+2437 NKQVYNIGNDFT
-2449 AYRVLDCLDKQ
+2449 GYRVLDCLDKQ

-2525 NQGMKESDA
+2525 SQGMKEPDA

-2563 VLNTYL
+2563 ILNTYL
-2569 TCMVWNKTKAIGQ
+2569 TCMVWNKTKANGQ
-2582 KEVITYHPEVLDQI
+2582 KEVITYHKEVLDQI

-2664 IAEEIE
+2664 IAGEIE

-2724 SEKELAGIISMDKG
+2724 SEKELAGIISIDKG
-2738 DKSAIQKDIVMWFNS
+2738 DKSAIQRDIVTWFNLK
-2753 QDTHNFGFT
+2753 DAHNFGFI
-2762 YNGNVYLFNNSE
+2762 YNGNTYFFTNSE
-2774 YSLISAPT
+2774 YRLAARPT
-2782 SLTTTDNLVLKGV
+2782 SLDTTDNLVLVGLA
-2795 DNNGAHDITITFN
+2795 NNGTHNITITFN
-2808 VDGNGNITSIQ
+2808 VDGNGNIISMQ
-2819 GNVTTFKQVSA
+2819 GNVTTFKQIKA
-2830 RRQIPDYMESMEE
+2830 ES
-2843 QLKDKRSSWEIYRD
+2843 
-2857 DIQREDHGITYTT
+2857 
-2870 GISYQSTIEPS
+2870 
-2881 INLAVDSGILPKK
+2881 
-2894 YLKYLNKDRPRSI
+2894 NK
-2907 ALEDLQEI
+2907 
-2915 IDIFKKKGINGPTD
+2915 
-2929 LLSYIKND
+2929 
-2937 GITVSKEEWEE
+2937 ITVSKEEWEE

-2954 SHLMSNALGKNS
+2954 DSIPPLLAKNS
-2966 SLLHD
+2966 IFLREYDKSISAQGKRDLKRSLG
-2971 YSALLNANTRQH
+2971 
-2983 IINARRT
+2983 T
-2990 AVGYKNVAM
+2990 AKKFLATVKKKGDKV
-2999 RRNDTKLVEA
+2999 KEEA
-3009 WDRMIKI
+3009 WSKMISYI
-3016 IDSLKS
+3016 ESMIS
-3022 ENIPTISLEN
+3022 ESTPTISLEN

>member
-46 KSISAF
+46 KSVSAF

-178 NDIVDPKTGEVLHK
+178 NDVVDPKTGEVLHK

-197 YNEDGLPYYE
+197 YNDDGLPYYE

-246 KGVGSSLLKNAAL
+246 KGIGSSLLKNAAL

-334 DTIGQ
+334 DTVGQ

-369 ALKKSKFAELQKAS
+369 ALKKSKFAELQKTS
-383 NLTTDKLLQDA
+383 NLTTEQLIKDA
-394 VSEKNVPL
+394 LSPENTIHLK
-402 LQQYMTELNAI
+402 QYAAELNAI

-500 AEALV
+500 AKALV
-505 KPVKDAKKV
+505 KPVNDAKKE

-524 VKNLLNIGRN
+524 VKELLNIGRN

-597 ALDRYTMSA
+597 ALDRYAMSA
-606 LGGLFGGGLT
+606 LGGLFGGGIT

-621 FSQVK
+621 FSQVR
-626 SLAGMDNS
+626 SLAGMDHS

-688 NQDLAAKQAIH
+688 NQDLAAKQAIR

-728 DQQDVLRNL
+728 DQQDVLKNL
-737 KIGNLKNTNVIGMYA
+737 KIGNLKNTNVIGTYA
-752 QDYQNLQAD
+752 QDYQNLQAK
-761 LITASAQLKAI
+761 LIKASAELKAI
-772 DDEIGDEIGDVKSAA
+772 DDEIGDVKSAA

-852 LPNQLSDT
+852 LPSQLSDT
-860 ELTKLTKEFKNYMNS
+860 ELAKLTEEFKNYMNS
-875 DGKKYTHT
+875 DGKQYTHT

-903 EIIKQA
+903 ELIKQA
-909 NANNNSQFIQDFNQ
+909 NTNNNAQFIQDFNQ
-923 FITNYLIKLDSID
+923 FVTNYLIKLDSID

-968 EDQRSRLQSIA
+968 EDQRNRLQSIA
-979 DSTETDPNIMA
+979 DSTETDPNVIA

-1004 STNID
+1004 STNIE

-1029 LQGLSKLKDLI
+1029 LQGVSKLKDLI
-1040 VTKAD
+1040 ATKAD

-1066 EKTKQI
+1066 EKTHQI
-1072 DDLQE
+1072 EDLQD

-1103 KFTDHWQQTMD
+1103 KFSDHWQQTMD

-1193 NMMLEDVNKIIA
+1193 NMMLEDVSKIIA
-1205 RLEFADTLAKMNRGQ
+1205 RLEFADTLTKMNRGQ

-1286 RAAVDKY
+1286 RAAVEKY

-1314 LSVEKIGKLLKKFAG
+1314 LSAEKIGKLLKKFAG

-1410 RNTVVQEFNN
+1410 RNTVIQEFNN

-1432 FDNSGEAYSK
+1432 FDDSGEAYSK

-1561 TWKLNKIANAP
+1561 TWKLNKIADAP

-1664 QNLNEGKDVDLNFT
+1664 QNLNEGKDVNLNFT
-1678 YLDNDPDHLGLFGV
+1678 YLDDDPEHLGLFGV

-1700 LKGLSKE
+1700 LKGLDKE
-1707 ELDRV
+1707 ELDRII
-1712 VPTIDLMV
+1712 PTIDLMV

-1740 KLLTTKYKDKIIPY
+1740 KLLTTKYKDKIIPF

-1808 KTIGTSQDKKFQLE
+1808 KTIGTTKDKRFQLE

-1835 RLEQLEDMVDDN
+1835 RLEQLEGMVSDN

-1861 PTKPPVSGG
+1861 PTKPPVPGG
-1870 LLPILAPASV
+1870 LPPIPAPANV
-1880 PPASTKTSQA
+1880 PPANTTTSQA
-1890 DANIKVEEF
+1890 DANIEVEEF

-1925 VEAKEDNG
+1925 VEAIEDNG
-1933 NWIPTVNLKNGDDEF
+1933 NWIPTVKLKNGDDEF
-1948 SIPLVDFNK
+1948 SVPLVDFNK

-1962 KKDDKTTVPLYTVG
+1962 TKDDKKTVQLYKEG
-1976 QTFLLQTGPTD
+1976 QTFLINDGSKD
-1987 TQITIDEVLS
+1987 KQITIDEVLS
-1997 GEPLT
+1997 GEPLM
-2002 YKVHDKEGKSFE
+2002 YKIHDKDGKSAE
-2014 ITQES
+2014 VTQEAL
-2019 IQKLY
+2019 QRLY
-2024 KGEVPTE
+2024 KGEIPTE
-2031 PITPEV
+2031 PIIPEV

-2062 DTVETPKSVGT
+2062 DTVETPKSTGT

-2081 PGMKNDNGKAVFDDN
+2081 PGMKNDNGKAVFDDDS
-2096 TPESQTR
+2096 PESQAR
-2103 HDARIDGFIGLSRIL
+2103 HDARIDGFVGLSRIL
-2118 KTDDWKQLDDYFAYC
+2118 NTDNWKELNDYFAYC
-2133 RNVLFT
+2133 RNALFT
-2139 NESNADIAKNLANIL
+2139 NESNADVVKYLANIL
-2154 GLTGNVNIRYALKS
+2154 GLTDNVNIRYALKS

-2182 YDQGENEECS
+2182 YDQGENEKCQ
-2192 YLHSDSNDAND
+2192 YLHSDSKDANN
-2203 AMRKKVVAI
+2203 ATRKKVVAI
-2212 IFDDSKPVLEIPVAS
+2212 LFNNGKPVLEIPVAS
-2227 LNSPISLIYYTDPEG
+2227 LNSPISLIYYTDEEG
-2242 NLLHPELNKAYT
+2242 NLLHPDLNKAYT
-2254 EALNKYEGNKNQS
+2254 DALIKYEGNKNQN

-2275 NQFDKSGIDQDIVD
+2275 NQFDKKGIDQDIVD

-2295 FTGNGIFFFDKSFN
+2295 FTGNGIFFFDESFN

-2342 AELDRNPQF
+2342 SELAKNPQF
-2351 RISRILTSRDG
+2351 RVSKILTSRDG

-2377 LVGNSNEFA
+2377 LVGNPKEFA
-2386 DTTDLVNQYER
+2386 GTTDLVNQYER
-2397 QIADPNKPKKVS
+2397 QIADPKAPKKVS
-2409 LYYVMPPKTTISA
+2409 LYYVMPPKTTVSA

-2449 AYRVLDCLDKQ
+2449 GYRVLDCLDKQ
-2460 GLLDSIPSIGSTAQG
+2460 GLLDSIESVGSTAQG
-2475 YKSGQDVLDSI
+2475 YKSGKDVLDSV
-2486 KTILSNVRAIE
+2486 KTILANVRAIE
-2497 SKWKGDLALDNSN
+2497 NKWKGNLALDNKN
-2510 QIEGRG
+2510 QIEGSG
-2516 EEEYYQMLI
+2516 EEEP
-2525 NQGMKESDA
+2525 DA

-2546 LRQDSPL
+2546 LRQPSSL
-2553 LFQEGRTNNK
+2553 LFQEGRTNK
-2563 VLNTYL
+2563 DILNAYL
-2569 TCMVWNKTKAIGQ
+2569 TCMVWNRTRANGQ
-2582 KEVITYHPEVLDQI
+2582 KEVITYHKEVLDQI
-2596 QQACE
+2596 QEACE

-2614 QYTDKTHGSFLEIQQ
+2614 QYTNKAHGSFLEIQQ
-2629 RDNWQLEGINGDAA
+2629 RANWQLEGINGDAA

-2664 IAEEIE
+2664 IAGEIE

-2706 NKPDL
+2706 NKPDP
-2711 IDEFAPYIKRIGI
+2711 IDEYAPYIKRIGI
-2724 SEKELAGIISMDKG
+2724 SKEELAAIVAKGNKADIQQGI
-2738 DKSAIQKDIVMWFNS
+2738 VEWFNS
-2753 QDTHNFGFT
+2753 QNPHNFGFT
-2762 YNGNVYLFNNSE
+2762 YNGDVYLFNNSE
-2774 YSLISAPT
+2774 YSLTSRPT

-2795 DNNGAHDITITFN
+2795 DNNGEHDITITFN

-2830 RRQIPDYMESMEE
+2830 GRQIPDYMESIEE
-2843 QLKDKRSSWEIYRD
+2843 QLKNKKSSWEFYRD

-2870 GISYQSTIEPS
+2870 GIYYQAAIEPS
-2881 INLAVDSGILPKK
+2881 IKLAVDSGILPKK
-2894 YLKYLNKDRPRSI
+2894 YLKYLNKDRPGSI

-2915 IDIFKKKGINGPTD
+2915 IDIFKKKGINNPTN

-2937 GITVSKEEWEE
+2937 GITVSEKEWKE
-2948 AQNGIR
+2948 AQDGIR
-2954 SHLMSNALGKNS
+2954 DHLKSTALGKSS

-2971 YSALLNANTRQH
+2971 YSALLEVNTKQH
-2983 IINARRT
+2983 IIDTYAT
-2990 AVGYKNVAM
+2990 AGRFKRAAE
-2999 RRNDTKLVEA
+2999 RKKDTELVKA
-3009 WDRMIKI
+3009 WENMIAI
-3016 IDSLKS
+3016 LDSLKS
-3022 ENIPTISLEN
+3022 ENIPAISLED
-3032 GDTVTQN
+3032 GDTVIWN
-3039 GKRYT
+3039 NERYT
-3044 IIDKENLIGED
+3044 ITDKENLIGKN
-3055 EVTKEQVTLTTDNLI
+3055 EVTGELVTLTTDNLI

-3075 CIPVKFKMI
+3075 CIPVEFKMI

>member
-46 KSISAF
+46 KSVSAF

-106 IDYKP
+106 VDYKP

-129 GQMGKRTLS
+129 GQMGKRTVS

-178 NDIVDPKTGEVLHK
+178 NDVVDPKTGEVLHK

-246 KGVGSSLLKNAAL
+246 KGIGSSLLKNAAL

-286 TLGKLVAGNDSPT
+286 TLGKIVAGNDSPT

-369 ALKKSKFAELQKAS
+369 ALKKSKLAELQKTS
-383 NLTTDKLLQDA
+383 SLTTDKLLQDA

-428 ANNIGSPLSKAYMTG
+428 ANNIGSPLSKAYMIG

-448 TYGDAKAA
+448 TYGNAKAA

-505 KPVKDAKKV
+505 KPVNNAKER

-524 VKNLLNIGRN
+524 VKELLKIGRN

-586 KDALNFWDGDN
+586 KDALNFWEGDN

-606 LGGLFGGGLT
+606 LGGLFGGGIT

-621 FSQVK
+621 FSQVR
-626 SLAGMDNS
+626 SLARMDNS

-645 NNQLGDF
+645 NNQLGNF

-688 NQDLAAKQAIH
+688 NQDLAAKQAIR

-737 KIGNLKNTNVIGMYA
+737 KIGNLKNTNVIGTYA
-752 QDYQNLQAD
+752 QDYLNLQAD

-772 DDEIGDEIGDVKSAA
+772 DDEIGDVKSAA

-830 PLINDGFVIT
+830 PLINDSFVIT

-860 ELTKLTKEFKNYMNS
+860 ELAKLTEEFKNYMDS
-875 DGKKYTHT
+875 DGKQYTHT

-903 EIIKQA
+903 ELIKQA
-909 NANNNSQFIQDFNQ
+909 NTNNNAQFIQDFNQ

-936 TTDQEAY
+936 TSDQEAY
-943 QTKAQLLNDS
+943 QTRAQLLNDS
-953 LAYGALRQMAQPYLS
+953 LAYGVLRQMAQPYLS
-968 EDQRSRLQSIA
+968 EYERNRLQSIA
-979 DSTETDPNIMA
+979 DSTETDPNVIA

-1004 STNID
+1004 SINI
-1009 NLVKPVLQQG
+1009 NSLVKPVLQQG

-1029 LQGLSKLKDLI
+1029 SQGLSKLKDLI

-1045 KDLMEAFPITD
+1045 NDFMWVYPGHPDYEEAK
-1056 EVRKRHKESV
+1056 KRRKESV
-1066 EKTKQI
+1066 EDIHQI

-1103 KFTDHWQQTMD
+1103 KFSDHWQQTMD
-1114 LLDNNKDDISE
+1114 LLDNNKDDMSE

-1132 EANNQEALRLA
+1132 EVNNQEALRLA

-1205 RLEFADTLAKMNRGQ
+1205 RLEFADTLTKMNRGQ

-1266 ITVEVKDALEG
+1266 ITTEVKDALEG
-1277 DGVKQSKET
+1277 EGVKQSKET
-1286 RAAVDKY
+1286 RAAVEKY

-1360 AAVKASDFYGS
+1360 AAVRASDFYGS

-1476 RNVINTINHIDP
+1476 RNVINTINHINP

-1499 TSDSAQKTAEDL
+1499 TSDSAQKAAEDL

-1550 KFDPLTGKLEN
+1550 KFDPFTGKLEN
-1561 TWKLNKIANAP
+1561 TWKLNKIADAP

-1664 QNLNEGKDVDLNFT
+1664 QNLNDGKDVDLNFT
-1678 YLDNDPDHLGLFGV
+1678 YLDNDPEHLGLFGV

-1707 ELDRV
+1707 ELDRI

-1808 KTIGTSQDKKFQLE
+1808 KTIGTSQDKRFQLE

-1847 DAITKLEAPTNTPT
+1847 NAITKLEAPTNTPT
-1861 PTKPPVSGG
+1861 PTKPQVSGG
-1870 LLPILAPASV
+1870 LLSILALASV
-1880 PPASTKTSQA
+1880 PPANTATSQA
-1890 DANIKVEEF
+1890 DANIEVENF
-1899 KKLIYNPDGTT
+1899 KKLIYNLDGTT
-1910 NSIAKKLDQEFDIIG
+1910 NSIAKKLDQEFDIIS

-1933 NWIPTVNLKNGDDEF
+1933 NWIPTVKLKNGDDEF
-1948 SIPLVDFNK
+1948 GVPLVDFNK

-2031 PITPEV
+2031 PITPQI
-2037 TTITTGM
+2037 TTLTTGM

-2081 PGMKNDNGKAVFDDN
+2081 PGMKNDNGKAVFDDDS
-2096 TPESQTR
+2096 PESQAR
-2103 HDARIDGFIGLSRIL
+2103 HDARIDGFVGLSRIL
-2118 KTDDWKQLDDYFAYC
+2118 KTDDWKELDDYFAYC
-2133 RNVLFT
+2133 RNALFT
-2139 NESNADIAKNLANIL
+2139 SERNADAAKYLANIL

-2182 YDQGENEECS
+2182 YDQGENEKCE
-2192 YLHSDSNDAND
+2192 YLHSDSKDAND

-2212 IFDDSKPVLEIPVAS
+2212 LFNDGKPVLEIPVAS
-2227 LNSPISLIYYTDPEG
+2227 LNSPISLIYYTDEEG
-2242 NLLHPELNKAYT
+2242 NLLHPDLNKAYT
-2254 EALNKYEGNKNQS
+2254 DALIKYQDNKNQS

-2275 NQFDKSGIDQDIVD
+2275 NQFDKSETDQDIVD

-2295 FTGNGIFFFDKSFN
+2295 FTGNGIFFFDESFN

-2342 AELDRNPQF
+2342 SELAKNPQF
-2351 RISRILTSRDG
+2351 RVSKILTSRDG

-2377 LVGNSNEFA
+2377 LVGNPKEFA
-2386 DTTDLVNQYER
+2386 GTTDLVNQYER
-2397 QIADPNKPKKVS
+2397 QIADPKAPKKVS
-2409 LYYVMPPKTTISA
+2409 LYYVMPPKTTVSA

-2475 YKSGQDVLDSI
+2475 YKSGKDVLDSV
-2486 KTILSNVRAIE
+2486 KTILDNVRAIE
-2497 SKWKGDLALDNSN
+2497 SKWRGEGD
-2510 QIEGRG
+2510 G
-2516 EEEYYQMLI
+2516 EEEP
-2525 NQGMKESDA
+2525 DA

-2546 LRQDSPL
+2546 LRQPSQL
-2553 LFQEGRTNNK
+2553 IFQEGRTNK
-2563 VLNTYL
+2563 DILNAYI
-2569 TCMVWNKTKAIGQ
+2569 TCMVWNRTKAIGQ

-2614 QYTDKTHGSFLEIQQ
+2614 QYTNKAHGSFLEIQQ
-2629 RDNWQLEGINGDAA
+2629 RANWQLEGINGDAA

-2664 IAEEIE
+2664 IAGEIE
-2670 QKAIRTKDGR
+2670 QKTIRTKDGR

-2711 IDEFAPYIKRIGI
+2711 IDEYAPYINRIGI
-2724 SEKELAGIISMDKG
+2724 SKEEL
-2738 DKSAIQKDIVMWFNS
+2738 SAIAAKGNRADIQQGIVEWFNS
-2753 QDTHNFGFT
+2753 QDAHNFGFT
-2762 YNGNVYLFNNSE
+2762 YNGNIYLFNNSE
-2774 YSLISAPT
+2774 YSLISRPT
-2782 SLTTTDNLVLKGV
+2782 SLATTDNLVLKGV
-2795 DNNGAHDITITFN
+2795 DNNGEHDITITFN
-2808 VDGNGNITSIQ
+2808 VDGKGNITSMQ
-2819 GNVTTFKQVSA
+2819 GNVTTFKQIKA
-2830 RRQIPDYMESMEE
+2830 ESN
-2843 QLKDKRSSWEIYRD
+2843 
-2857 DIQREDHGITYTT
+2857 GV
-2870 GISYQSTIEPS
+2870 TI
-2881 INLAVDSGILPKK
+2881 
-2894 YLKYLNKDRPRSI
+2894 
-2907 ALEDLQEI
+2907 
-2915 IDIFKKKGINGPTD
+2915 
-2929 LLSYIKND
+2929 
-2937 GITVSKEEWEE
+2937 SKEEWEE

-2954 SHLMSNALGKNS
+2954 DSIPPLLAKNS
-2966 SLLHD
+2966 VFLREYDKSITAQGKRDLKRNLGTAKKLLATVRKKGD
-2971 YSALLNANTRQH
+2971 K
-2983 IINARRT
+2983 
-2990 AVGYKNVAM
+2990 VKE
-2999 RRNDTKLVEA
+2999 EA
-3009 WDRMIKI
+3009 WSKI
-3016 IDSLKS
+3016 ISYIESISS
-3022 ENIPTISLEN
+3022 ESTPTISLEN

>member
-46 KSISAF
+46 KSVSAF

-93 SKDNIW
+93 SKNNIW

-106 IDYKP
+106 VDYKP

-178 NDIVDPKTGEVLHK
+178 NDVVDPKTGEVLHK

-246 KGVGSSLLKNAAL
+246 KGIGSSLLKNAAL

-369 ALKKSKFAELQKAS
+369 ALKKSKLAELQKTS

-394 VSEKNVPL
+394 VSEQNVPL

-413 NETKAAKYVDDLVRK
+413 NETKAAKYVDDLVKK
-428 ANNIGSPLSKAYMTG
+428 ANSIGSPLSKAYMTG

-505 KPVKDAKKV
+505 KPVNDAKKV

-524 VKNLLNIGRN
+524 VKKLLNIGRN

-586 KDALNFWDGDN
+586 KDTLNFWEGDN
-597 ALDRYTMSA
+597 ALDRYAMSA
-606 LGGLFGGGLT
+606 LGGLFGGGIT

-621 FSQVK
+621 FSQVR

-659 TLGDKNKSATK
+659 TLGDRNKSATK

-688 NQDLAAKQAIH
+688 NQDLAAKQAIR

-737 KIGNLKNTNVIGMYA
+737 KIGNLKNTNVIGTYA

-761 LITASAQLKAI
+761 LIAASAQLKAI
-772 DDEIGDEIGDVKSAA
+772 DDEIGDVKSAA

-860 ELTKLTKEFKNYMNS
+860 ELAKLIEEFKDYMNG
-875 DGKKYTHT
+875 DGKQYTHT

-898 VQQYQ
+898 IQQYQ
-903 EIIKQA
+903 ELIKQA
-909 NANNNSQFIQDFNQ
+909 NTNNNAQFIQDFNQ

-936 TTDQEAY
+936 TSDQEAY
-943 QTKAQLLNDS
+943 QTRAQLLNDS

-968 EDQRSRLQSIA
+968 EDQRNRLQSIA
-979 DSTETDPNIMA
+979 DSTETDPNIIT
-990 QLNQEANNILMETI
+990 QLNQEANSILMETI
-1004 STNID
+1004 QTNIE

-1029 LQGLSKLKDLI
+1029 LQGVSKLKDLI

-1045 KDLMEAFPITD
+1045 KDLMKAFPITD
-1056 EVRKRHKESV
+1056 EVKKRHKESV
-1066 EKTKQI
+1066 DKIHQI

-1103 KFTDHWQQTMD
+1103 KFSDHWQQTMD
-1114 LLDNNKDDISE
+1114 LLDNNKGDISE

-1193 NMMLEDVNKIIA
+1193 NMMLEDVSKIIA
-1205 RLEFADTLAKMNRGQ
+1205 RLEFADTLTKMNRGQ

-1286 RAAVDKY
+1286 RAAVEKY

-1360 AAVKASDFYGS
+1360 AAVRASNFYGS

-1402 LNKFVDAY
+1402 LNKFIDAY

-1561 TWKLNKIANAP
+1561 TWKLNKVADAP

-1678 YLDNDPDHLGLFGV
+1678 YLDDDPDHVGLFGV
-1692 KIAKPVNV
+1692 KIAQPVNV

-1712 VPTIDLMV
+1712 IPTIDLMV

-1794 QGVLAITPTTTKGI
+1794 QGVLAMTPTTTKGI
-1808 KTIGTSQDKKFQLE
+1808 RTIGTSQDKRFQLE

-1847 DAITKLEAPTNTPT
+1847 NAITKLEAPTNTPT
-1861 PTKPPVSGG
+1861 PTKPPVPGG
-1870 LLPILAPASV
+1870 LPPIPAPASV
-1880 PPASTKTSQA
+1880 PPASTTTSQA
-1890 DANIKVEEF
+1890 DANIEVEEF

-1925 VEAKEDNG
+1925 VEAVEDNG
-1933 NWIPTVNLKNGDDEF
+1933 NWIPTVKLKNGDDE
-1948 SIPLVDFNK
+1948 SSVPLVDFNK

-2062 DTVETPKSVGT
+2062 DTVETPKSTGT

-2081 PGMKNDNGKAVFDDN
+2081 PGMKNDNGKAVFDDDS
-2096 TPESQTR
+2096 PESQAR
-2103 HDARIDGFIGLSRIL
+2103 HDARIDGFVGLSRIL
-2118 KTDDWKQLDDYFAYC
+2118 NTDDWKELNDYFSYC
-2133 RNVLFT
+2133 RNALFT
-2139 NESNADIAKNLANIL
+2139 NESNADVAKYLANIL
-2154 GLTGNVNIRYALKS
+2154 GLTDNINIRYALKS

-2182 YDQGENEECS
+2182 YDQGENEKCE
-2192 YLHSDSNDAND
+2192 YLHSDSKDADN
-2203 AMRKKVVAI
+2203 ATRKKVVAI
-2212 IFDDSKPVLEIPVAS
+2212 LFKDGKPVLEIPVAS
-2227 LNSPISLIYYTDPEG
+2227 LNSPISLIYYTDEEG
-2242 NLLHPELNKAYT
+2242 NLLHPELNKTYT
-2254 EALNKYEGNKNQS
+2254 DALIKYEGNKNQN

-2342 AELDRNPQF
+2342 AELAKNPQF
-2351 RISRILTSRDG
+2351 RVSKILTSRDG

-2377 LVGNSNEFA
+2377 LVGNPKEFA
-2386 DTTDLVNQYER
+2386 GTTDLVNQYER
-2397 QIADPNKPKKVS
+2397 QIADPKAPKKVS
-2409 LYYVMPPKTTISA
+2409 LYYVMPPKTTVSA

-2437 GKQVYNIGNDFT
+2437 NKQVYNIGNDFT
-2449 AYRVLDCLDKQ
+2449 GYRVLNCLDKQ
-2460 GLLDSIPSIGSTAQG
+2460 GLLDSIESVGSTAQG
-2475 YKSGQDVLDSI
+2475 YKSGKDVLDSV
-2486 KTILSNVRAIE
+2486 KTILANVRAIE

-2525 NQGMKESDA
+2525 NQGMKEPDA

-2546 LRQDSPL
+2546 LRQPSSL
-2553 LFQEGRTNNK
+2553 LFQEGRTNNQ
-2563 VLNTYL
+2563 VLNAYL
-2569 TCMVWNKTKAIGQ
+2569 TCMVWNRTRANDQ
-2582 KEVITYHPEVLDQI
+2582 KEAITYHKEVLDQI

-2614 QYTDKTHGSFLEIQQ
+2614 QYTDKAHGSFLEIQQ
-2629 RDNWQLEGINGDAA
+2629 RGNWQLEGINGDAA

-2664 IAEEIE
+2664 IAGEIE

-2706 NKPDL
+2706 NKPDP
-2711 IDEFAPYIKRIGI
+2711 IDEYAPYINRIGI
-2724 SEKELAGIISMDKG
+2724 SKEELAAIVAKGNRADIQQGI
-2738 DKSAIQKDIVMWFNS
+2738 VEWFNS
-2753 QDTHNFGFT
+2753 QNPHNFGFT
-2762 YNGNVYLFNNSE
+2762 YNGDVYLFNNSE
-2774 YSLISAPT
+2774 YSLTSRPT
-2782 SLTTTDNLVLKGV
+2782 SLAATDNLVLKGV
-2795 DNNGAHDITITFN
+2795 DNNGEHDITITFN
-2808 VDGNGNITSIQ
+2808 VDGNGNITSMQ
-2819 GNVTTFKQVSA
+2819 GNVTTFKQIKA
-2830 RRQIPDYMESMEE
+2830 ES
-2843 QLKDKRSSWEIYRD
+2843 
-2857 DIQREDHGITYTT
+2857 
-2870 GISYQSTIEPS
+2870 
-2881 INLAVDSGILPKK
+2881 
-2894 YLKYLNKDRPRSI
+2894 NK
-2907 ALEDLQEI
+2907 
-2915 IDIFKKKGINGPTD
+2915 
-2929 LLSYIKND
+2929 
-2937 GITVSKEEWEE
+2937 ITVSKEEWEE
-2948 AQNGIR
+2948 AQDVIR
-2954 SHLMSNALGKNS
+2954 DSIPPLLAKNS
-2966 SLLHD
+2966 VFLRD
-2971 YSALLNANTRQH
+2971 YDKSISAQGKKDLKRNLG
-2983 IINARRT
+2983 T
-2990 AVGYKNVAM
+2990 AKEFLSTVKKKGDKV
-2999 RRNDTKLVEA
+2999 KEEA
-3009 WDRMIKI
+3009 WEKVISI
-3016 IDSLKS
+3016 VESITSS
-3022 ENIPTISLEN
+3022 STPTISLEN

-3055 EVTKEQVTLTTDNLI
+3055 EVTREQVTLTTDNLI

>member
-46 KSISAF
+46 KSVSAF

-153 GEKSASPNDSFFSNL
+153 GKKSASPNDSFFSNL

-178 NDIVDPKTGEVLHK
+178 NDVVDPKTGEVLHK

-246 KGVGSSLLKNAAL
+246 KGIGSSLLKNAAL

-308 SVNRQSATEYAQQH
+308 SVNRQSATEYAQQR

-334 DTIGQ
+334 DTVGQ

-348 AAPVLFEGKDA
+348 AAPVLFEGKNA

-369 ALKKSKFAELQKAS
+369 ALKKSKLAELQKTS

-505 KPVKDAKKV
+505 KPVKDAKKA

-524 VKNLLNIGRN
+524 VKKLLNIGRN

-606 LGGLFGGGLT
+606 LGGLFGGGIT

-688 NQDLAAKQAIH
+688 NQDLAAKQAIR

-737 KIGNLKNTNVIGMYA
+737 KIGNLKNTNVIGTYA

-772 DDEIGDEIGDVKSAA
+772 DDEIGDVKSAA

-860 ELTKLTKEFKNYMNS
+860 ELAKLTEEFKDYMNG
-875 DGKKYTHT
+875 DGKQYTHT

-903 EIIKQA
+903 ELIKQA
-909 NANNNSQFIQDFNQ
+909 NTNNNAQFIQDFNQ

-936 TTDQEAY
+936 TSDQEAY

-968 EDQRSRLQSIA
+968 EDQRNRLQSIA
-979 DSTETDPNIMA
+979 DSTETDPNIIA

-1004 STNID
+1004 STNVD

-1040 VTKAD
+1040 ATKAY
-1045 KDLMEAFPITD
+1045 KDFMEASPGD
-1056 EVRKRHKESV
+1056 VEARKRYKESV
-1066 EKTKQI
+1066 ENTNQI
-1072 DDLQE
+1072 NDLQK

-1103 KFTDHWQQTMD
+1103 KFSDHWQQTMD
-1114 LLDNNKDDISE
+1114 LLDNNKDDMSE

-1205 RLEFADTLAKMNRGQ
+1205 RLEFADTLTKMNRGQ

-1286 RAAVDKY
+1286 RAAVEKY

-1299 AIYDFFQANKDSKGE
+1299 AIYDFFQANRDSKGE

-1360 AAVKASDFYGS
+1360 AAVRASDFYGS

-1499 TSDSAQKTAEDL
+1499 TSDSAQKAAEDL

-1561 TWKLNKIANAP
+1561 TWKLNKIADAP

-1610 DTSIAFIDDVKYK
+1610 DTSVAFIDDVKYK

-1664 QNLNEGKDVDLNFT
+1664 QNLNEGKDVNLNFT
-1678 YLDNDPDHLGLFGV
+1678 YLDDDPEHLGLFGV
-1692 KIAKPVNV
+1692 KIAQPVNV
-1700 LKGLSKE
+1700 LKGLNKE
-1707 ELDRV
+1707 ELDRII
-1712 VPTIDLMV
+1712 PTIDLMV

-1808 KTIGTSQDKKFQLE
+1808 RTIGTSQDKRFQLE

-1847 DAITKLEAPTNTPT
+1847 NAITKLEAPTNTPT
-1861 PTKPPVSGG
+1861 PTKPPVPGG
-1870 LLPILAPASV
+1870 LPPIPAPASV
-1880 PPASTKTSQA
+1880 PPASTTTSQA
-1890 DANIKVEEF
+1890 DANIEVEEF

-1910 NSIAKKLDQEFDIIG
+1910 NSIAKKLDQEFDIIS

-1948 SIPLVDFNK
+1948 GVPLVDFNK

-1962 KKDDKTTVPLYTVG
+1962 TKDDKKTVPLYKEG
-1976 QTFLLQTGPTD
+1976 QTFLINDGSKD
-1987 TQITIDEVLS
+1987 KQITIDEVLS
-1997 GEPLT
+1997 GEPLM
-2002 YKVHDKEGKSFE
+2002 YKIHDKDGKSAE
-2014 ITQES
+2014 VTQEAL
-2019 IQKLY
+2019 QRLY
-2024 KGEVPTE
+2024 KGEIPTE

-2081 PGMKNDNGKAVFDDN
+2081 PGMKNDNGKAVFDDD
-2096 TPESQTR
+2096 TPESQAR
-2103 HDARIDGFIGLSRIL
+2103 HDARIDGFVGLSRIL
-2118 KTDDWKQLDDYFAYC
+2118 NTDNWKELDDYFAYC
-2133 RNVLFT
+2133 RNALFT
-2139 NESNADIAKNLANIL
+2139 NENNADVVKYLANIL

-2182 YDQGENEECS
+2182 YDQGENEKCQ
-2192 YLHSDSNDAND
+2192 YLHSDSKDAND

-2212 IFDDSKPVLEIPVAS
+2212 LFNDGKPVLEIPVAS
-2227 LNSPISLIYYTDPEG
+2227 LNSPISLIYYTDEEG
-2242 NLLHPELNKAYT
+2242 NLLHPDLNKAYT
-2254 EALNKYEGNKNQS
+2254 DALIKYEGNKNQS

-2342 AELDRNPQF
+2342 SELAKNPQF
-2351 RISRILTSRDG
+2351 RVSKILTSRDG

-2377 LVGNSNEFA
+2377 LVGNPKEFA
-2386 DTTDLVNQYER
+2386 GTTDLVNQYER
-2397 QIADPNKPKKVS
+2397 QIADPKVPKKVS
-2409 LYYVMPPKTTISA
+2409 LYYVMPPKTTVSA

-2437 GKQVYNIGNDFT
+2437 NKQVYNIGNDFT
-2449 AYRVLDCLDKQ
+2449 GYRVLDCLDKQ

-2475 YKSGQDVLDSI
+2475 YKSGKDVLDSV
-2486 KTILSNVRAIE
+2486 KTILANVRAIE
-2497 SKWKGDLALDNSN
+2497 SKWRGDLALDNSN

-2525 NQGMKESDA
+2525 NQGMKEPDA

-2546 LRQDSPL
+2546 LRQLPRL
-2553 LFQEGRTNNK
+2553 TFQEGRTNK
-2563 VLNTYL
+2563 DILNAYL
-2569 TCMVWNKTKAIGQ
+2569 TCMVWNRTKANGQ
-2582 KEVITYHPEVLDQI
+2582 KEVITYHKEVFDQI

-2614 QYTDKTHGSFLEIQQ
+2614 QYTDKAHGSFLEIQQ

-2664 IAEEIE
+2664 IAGEIE

-2706 NKPDL
+2706 NKPDP
-2711 IDEFAPYIKRIGI
+2711 IDEYTLYMNRIGI
-2724 SEKELAGIISMDKG
+2724 SKEELAAIVAKGNRANIQQGI
-2738 DKSAIQKDIVMWFNS
+2738 VEWFNS
-2753 QDTHNFGFT
+2753 QDAHNFGFT

-2774 YSLISAPT
+2774 YSLTSRPT
-2782 SLTTTDNLVLKGV
+2782 SLATTDNLVLKGV
-2795 DNNGAHDITITFN
+2795 DNNGEHDITITFN
-2808 VDGNGNITSIQ
+2808 VDGNGNITSMQ
-2819 GNVTTFKQVSA
+2819 GNVTTFKQIKA
-2830 RRQIPDYMESMEE
+2830 ESN
-2843 QLKDKRSSWEIYRD
+2843 
-2857 DIQREDHGITYTT
+2857 GV
-2870 GISYQSTIEPS
+2870 TI
-2881 INLAVDSGILPKK
+2881 
-2894 YLKYLNKDRPRSI
+2894 
-2907 ALEDLQEI
+2907 
-2915 IDIFKKKGINGPTD
+2915 
-2929 LLSYIKND
+2929 
-2937 GITVSKEEWEE
+2937 SKEEWEE

-2954 SHLMSNALGKNS
+2954 DSIPPLLAKNS
-2966 SLLHD
+2966 VFLREYDKSISAQGKRDLKRSLGT
-2971 YSALLNANTRQH
+2971 AKKLLATVRKKGDK
-2983 IINARRT
+2983 
-2990 AVGYKNVAM
+2990 VKE
-2999 RRNDTKLVEA
+2999 EA
-3009 WDRMIKI
+3009 WSKMISYI
-3016 IDSLKS
+3016 ESISS
-3022 ENIPTISLEN
+3022 ESTPTISLEN

-3055 EVTKEQVTLTTDNLI
+3055 EVTEEQVTLTTDNLI

-3075 CIPVKFKMI
+3075 CIPVKFNMI

>member
-46 KSISAF
+46 KSVSAF

-106 IDYKP
+106 VDYKP

-153 GEKSASPNDSFFSNL
+153 GEKSASPNNSFFSNL

-178 NDIVDPKTGEVLHK
+178 NDVVDPKTGEVLHK

-286 TLGKLVAGNDSPT
+286 TLGKLVAGNDSST

-524 VKNLLNIGRN
+524 VKKLLNIGKN

-569 LADASKAIFN
+569 LADAFKAILN

-606 LGGLFGGGLT
+606 LGGLFGGGIT

-752 QDYQNLQAD
+752 QDYQKLQAD

-772 DDEIGDEIGDVKSAA
+772 DDEIGDVKSAA

-860 ELTKLTKEFKNYMNS
+860 ELTKLTEEFKNYMNS
-875 DGKKYTHT
+875 DGKQYTHT

-909 NANNNSQFIQDFNQ
+909 NVNNNAQFIQDFNQ

-968 EDQRSRLQSIA
+968 EDQRNRLQSIA
-979 DSTETDPNIMA
+979 DSTETDPNIIA

-1004 STNID
+1004 STNVD

-1045 KDLMEAFPITD
+1045 NDFMEVYPGHPDYEEAK
-1056 EVRKRHKESV
+1056 KRRKESV
-1066 EKTKQI
+1066 ENIHQI

-1103 KFTDHWQQTMD
+1103 KFTDHWQQTID
-1114 LLDNNKDDISE
+1114 LLDNNKDDMSE

-1277 DGVKQSKET
+1277 DGVKWSKET
-1286 RAAVDKY
+1286 RAAVEKY

-1360 AAVKASDFYGS
+1360 ASVRASDFYGS

-1499 TSDSAQKTAEDL
+1499 TSDSAQKAAKDL

-1561 TWKLNKIANAP
+1561 TWKLNKIADAP

-1664 QNLNEGKDVDLNFT
+1664 QNLNDGKDVDLNFT
-1678 YLDNDPDHLGLFGV
+1678 YLDNDSEHLGLFGV
-1692 KIAKPVNV
+1692 KIAQPVNV

-1880 PPASTKTSQA
+1880 PPASTTTSQA

-2062 DTVETPKSVGT
+2062 GTVETPKSVGT

-2081 PGMKNDNGKAVFDDN
+2081 PGMKNDNGKAVFDDD
-2096 TPESQTR
+2096 TSESQAR

-2139 NESNADIAKNLANIL
+2139 NESNADIAKDLANVL

-2192 YLHSDSNDAND
+2192 YLHSDSKDAND

-2212 IFDDSKPVLEIPVAS
+2212 IFDDGKPVLEIPVAS
-2227 LNSPISLIYYTDPEG
+2227 LNSPISLIYYTDSEG

-2342 AELDRNPQF
+2342 AELAKNPQF
-2351 RISRILTSRDG
+2351 RVSKILTSRDG

-2377 LVGNSNEFA
+2377 LVGNSNEFTG
-2386 DTTDLVNQYER
+2386 TTDLVNQYER
-2397 QIADPNKPKKVS
+2397 QIADPNEPKKVS
-2409 LYYVMPPKTTISA
+2409 LYYVMPPKTTVSA

-2437 GKQVYNIGNDFT
+2437 NKQVYNIGNDFT
-2449 AYRVLDCLDKQ
+2449 GYRVLDCLDKQ

-2497 SKWKGDLALDNSN
+2497 SKWKGDLALNNSN

-2525 NQGMKESDA
+2525 NQGMKEPDA

-2546 LRQDSPL
+2546 LRQPSSL
-2553 LFQEGRTNNK
+2553 LFQEGRTNNQ
-2563 VLNTYL
+2563 VLNAYL
-2569 TCMVWNKTKAIGQ
+2569 TCMVWNRTKTIGQ

-2596 QQACE
+2596 QQECE

-2629 RDNWQLEGINGDAA
+2629 RDNWQLEGINGDVA

-2680 EVKVWSMTP
+2680 EVKVWSMTL

-2706 NKPDL
+2706 NKPDP
-2711 IDEFAPYIKRIGI
+2711 IDEYAPYISRIGI
-2724 SEKELAGIISMDKG
+2724 SEKELANIIALNHG
-2738 DKSAIQKDIVMWFNS
+2738 DKSAIQRDIVTWFNS

-2782 SLTTTDNLVLKGV
+2782 SLDTTDNLVLKGV
-2795 DNNGAHDITITFN
+2795 DNNGTHDITITFN

-2819 GNVTTFKQVSA
+2819 GNVTTFKQVKA
-2830 RRQIPDYMESMEE
+2830 ESN
-2843 QLKDKRSSWEIYRD
+2843 K
-2857 DIQREDHGITYTT
+2857 IT
-2870 GISYQSTIEPS
+2870 I
-2881 INLAVDSGILPKK
+2881 
-2894 YLKYLNKDRPRSI
+2894 
-2907 ALEDLQEI
+2907 
-2915 IDIFKKKGINGPTD
+2915 
-2929 LLSYIKND
+2929 
-2937 GITVSKEEWEE
+2937 SKEEWEE

-2954 SHLMSNALGKNS
+2954 DSIPPLLAKNS
-2966 SLLHD
+2966 VFLREYDKSISAQGKRDLKRSLGT
-2971 YSALLNANTRQH
+2971 AKKLLATVRKKGDK
-2983 IINARRT
+2983 
-2990 AVGYKNVAM
+2990 VKE
-2999 RRNDTKLVEA
+2999 EA
-3009 WDRMIKI
+3009 WSKMISYI
-3016 IDSLKS
+3016 ESISS
-3022 ENIPTISLEN
+3022 ESTPTISLEN

>member
-46 KSISAF
+46 KSVSAF

-106 IDYKP
+106 VDYKP

-178 NDIVDPKTGEVLHK
+178 NDVVDPKTGEVLHK

-246 KGVGSSLLKNAAL
+246 KGIGSSLLKNAAL

-286 TLGKLVAGNDSPT
+286 TLGKLVAGNDNPT

-348 AAPVLFEGKDA
+348 AAPILFEGKDA

-369 ALKKSKFAELQKAS
+369 ALKKSKLAELQKTS
-383 NLTTDKLLQDA
+383 SLTTDKLLQDA

-428 ANNIGSPLSKAYMTG
+428 ANNIGSPLSKAYMIG

-448 TYGDAKAA
+448 TYGNAKAA

-505 KPVKDAKKV
+505 KPVNDAKER

-524 VKNLLNIGRN
+524 VKELLKIGRN

-606 LGGLFGGGLT
+606 LGGLLGGGIT

-621 FSQVK
+621 FSQVR

-688 NQDLAAKQAIH
+688 NQDLAAKQAIR

-737 KIGNLKNTNVIGMYA
+737 KIGNLKNTNVIGTYA
-752 QDYQNLQAD
+752 QDYLNLQAD

-772 DDEIGDEIGDVKSAA
+772 DDEIGDVKSAA

-860 ELTKLTKEFKNYMNS
+860 ELAKLTEEFKNYMNS
-875 DGKKYTHT
+875 DGKQYTHT

-903 EIIKQA
+903 ELIKQA
-909 NANNNSQFIQDFNQ
+909 NTNNNAQFIQDFNQ

-936 TTDQEAY
+936 TSDQEAY
-943 QTKAQLLNDS
+943 QTRAQLLNDS
-953 LAYGALRQMAQPYLS
+953 LAYGVLRQMAQPYLS
-968 EDQRSRLQSIA
+968 EDQRNRLQSIA
-979 DSTETDPNIMA
+979 DSTETDPNVIA

-1004 STNID
+1004 STNIN

-1029 LQGLSKLKDLI
+1029 SQGLSKLKDLI

-1045 KDLMEAFPITD
+1045 NDFMGVYPGHPDYEEAK
-1056 EVRKRHKESV
+1056 KRRKESV
-1066 EKTKQI
+1066 ENIHQI

-1103 KFTDHWQQTMD
+1103 KFSDHWQQTMD
-1114 LLDNNKDDISE
+1114 LLDNNKDDMSE

-1193 NMMLEDVNKIIA
+1193 NMMLEDVSKIIA
-1205 RLEFADTLAKMNRGQ
+1205 RLEFADTLTKMNRGQ

-1266 ITVEVKDALEG
+1266 ITTEVKDALEG
-1277 DGVKQSKET
+1277 EGVKQSKET
-1286 RAAVDKY
+1286 RAAVEKY

-1360 AAVKASDFYGS
+1360 AAVRASDFYGS

-1476 RNVINTINHIDP
+1476 RNVINTINHINP

-1550 KFDPLTGKLEN
+1550 KFDPFTGKLEN
-1561 TWKLNKIANAP
+1561 TWKLNKIADAP

-1664 QNLNEGKDVDLNFT
+1664 QNLNDGKDVDLNFT
-1678 YLDNDPDHLGLFGV
+1678 YLDNDPDHVGLFGV

-1707 ELDRV
+1707 ELDRI

-1808 KTIGTSQDKKFQLE
+1808 RTIGTSQDKRFQLE

-1847 DAITKLEAPTNTPT
+1847 NAITKLEAPTNTPT
-1861 PTKPPVSGG
+1861 PTKPPVPGG
-1870 LLPILAPASV
+1870 LPPVPAPASV
-1880 PPASTKTSQA
+1880 PPANTITSQA
-1890 DANIKVEEF
+1890 DANIEVENF
-1899 KKLIYNPDGTT
+1899 KKLIYNLDGTT
-1910 NSIAKKLDQEFDIIG
+1910 NSIAKKLDQEFDIMG

-1933 NWIPTVNLKNGDDEF
+1933 NWIPIVNLKNGDDEF
-1948 SIPLVDFNK
+1948 GVPLVDFNK

-2081 PGMKNDNGKAVFDDN
+2081 PGMKNDNGKAVFDDDS
-2096 TPESQTR
+2096 PESQAR
-2103 HDARIDGFIGLSRIL
+2103 HDARIDGFVGLSRIL
-2118 KTDDWKQLDDYFAYC
+2118 KTDDWKELDDYFAYC
-2133 RNVLFT
+2133 RNALFT
-2139 NESNADIAKNLANIL
+2139 SERNADAAKYLANIL

-2182 YDQGENEECS
+2182 YDQGENEKCE
-2192 YLHSDSNDAND
+2192 YLHSDSKDAND

-2212 IFDDSKPVLEIPVAS
+2212 LFNDGKPVLEIPVAS
-2227 LNSPISLIYYTDPEG
+2227 LNSPISLIYYTDEEG
-2242 NLLHPELNKAYT
+2242 NLLHPDLNKAYT
-2254 EALNKYEGNKNQS
+2254 DALIKYQGNKNQS

-2275 NQFDKSGIDQDIVD
+2275 NQFDKSGTDQDIVD

-2295 FTGNGIFFFDKSFN
+2295 FTGNGIFFFDESFN

-2331 SYQTSNKFIDV
+2331 SYRTSNKFIDV
-2342 AELDRNPQF
+2342 SELAKNPQF
-2351 RISRILTSRDG
+2351 RVSKILTSRDG

-2377 LVGNSNEFA
+2377 LVGNPKEFA
-2386 DTTDLVNQYER
+2386 GTTDLVNQYER
-2397 QIADPNKPKKVS
+2397 QIADPKAPKKVS
-2409 LYYVMPPKTTISA
+2409 LYYVMPPKTTVSA

-2475 YKSGQDVLDSI
+2475 YKSGKDVLDSV
-2486 KTILSNVRAIE
+2486 KTILDNVRAIE
-2497 SKWKGDLALDNSN
+2497 SKWRG
-2510 QIEGRG
+2510 EGEG
-2516 EEEYYQMLI
+2516 EEEP
-2525 NQGMKESDA
+2525 DA

-2546 LRQDSPL
+2546 LRQPSQL
-2553 LFQEGRTNNK
+2553 IFQEGRTNK
-2563 VLNTYL
+2563 DILNAYI
-2569 TCMVWNKTKAIGQ
+2569 TCMVWNRTKAIGQ

-2614 QYTDKTHGSFLEIQQ
+2614 QYTNKAHGSFLEIQQ
-2629 RDNWQLEGINGDAA
+2629 RANWQLEGINGDAA

-2664 IAEEIE
+2664 IAGEIE
-2670 QKAIRTKDGR
+2670 QKTIRTKDGR

-2711 IDEFAPYIKRIGI
+2711 IDEYAPYINRIGI
-2724 SEKELAGIISMDKG
+2724 SKEEL
-2738 DKSAIQKDIVMWFNS
+2738 SAIAAKGNRADIQQGIVEWFNS
-2753 QDTHNFGFT
+2753 QNPHNFGFT
-2762 YNGNVYLFNNSE
+2762 YNGDVYLFNNSE
-2774 YSLISAPT
+2774 YSLTSKPT
-2782 SLTTTDNLVLKGV
+2782 SLATTDNLVLKGV
-2795 DNNGAHDITITFN
+2795 DNNGEHDITITFN
-2808 VDGNGNITSIQ
+2808 VDGKGNITSMQ
-2819 GNVTTFKQVSA
+2819 GNVTTFKQIKA
-2830 RRQIPDYMESMEE
+2830 ESN
-2843 QLKDKRSSWEIYRD
+2843 
-2857 DIQREDHGITYTT
+2857 GV
-2870 GISYQSTIEPS
+2870 TI
-2881 INLAVDSGILPKK
+2881 
-2894 YLKYLNKDRPRSI
+2894 
-2907 ALEDLQEI
+2907 
-2915 IDIFKKKGINGPTD
+2915 
-2929 LLSYIKND
+2929 
-2937 GITVSKEEWEE
+2937 SKEEWEE

-2954 SHLMSNALGKNS
+2954 DSIPPLLAKNS
-2966 SLLHD
+2966 VFLREYDKSITAQGKRDLKRNLGTAKKLLATVRKKGD
-2971 YSALLNANTRQH
+2971 K
-2983 IINARRT
+2983 
-2990 AVGYKNVAM
+2990 VKE
-2999 RRNDTKLVEA
+2999 EA
-3009 WDRMIKI
+3009 WSKMISYI
-3016 IDSLKS
+3016 ESISS
-3022 ENIPTISLEN
+3022 ESTPTISLEN

-3055 EVTKEQVTLTTDNLI
+3055 EVTKEQVILTTDNLI

>member
-46 KSISAF
+46 KSVSAF

-178 NDIVDPKTGEVLHK
+178 NDVVDPKTGEVLHK

-246 KGVGSSLLKNAAL
+246 KGIGSSLLKNAAL

-413 NETKAAKYVDDLVRK
+413 NETKAAKYVDDLVKK

-524 VKNLLNIGRN
+524 VKKLLNIGRN

-586 KDALNFWDGDN
+586 KDTLNFWDGDN

-688 NQDLAAKQAIH
+688 NQDLAAKQAIR
-699 NQVKFIDNILTT
+699 NQVKFINNILTT

-752 QDYQNLQAD
+752 QDYQKLQAK
-761 LITASAQLKAI
+761 LIKASAELKAI
-772 DDEIGDEIGDVKSAA
+772 DDEIRDVKSAA

-860 ELTKLTKEFKNYMNS
+860 ELTKLTEEFKNYMNS
-875 DGKKYTHT
+875 DGKEYTHT

-968 EDQRSRLQSIA
+968 EDQRNRLQSIA

-1004 STNID
+1004 STNVD

-1103 KFTDHWQQTMD
+1103 KFSDHWQQTMD

-1205 RLEFADTLAKMNRGQ
+1205 RLEFADTLTKMNRGQ

-1286 RAAVDKY
+1286 RAAVEKY

-1561 TWKLNKIANAP
+1561 TWKLNKIADAP

-1678 YLDNDPDHLGLFGV
+1678 YLDNDPEHLGLFGV
-1692 KIAKPVNV
+1692 KIAQPVNV

-1808 KTIGTSQDKKFQLE
+1808 RTIGTSQDKRFQLE

-1861 PTKPPVSGG
+1861 PTKSPVSGG

-1880 PPASTKTSQA
+1880 PPASTTTSQA

-1925 VEAKEDNG
+1925 VESKEDNG
-1933 NWIPTVNLKNGDDEF
+1933 NWVPIVNLKNGDDEF
-1948 SIPLVDFNK
+1948 SVPLVDFNK

-1962 KKDDKTTVPLYTVG
+1962 KKDNKTTVPLYTVG
-1976 QTFLLQTGPTD
+1976 QTFLINDGSND
-1987 TQITIDEVLS
+1987 KKITIDEVLS
-1997 GEPLT
+1997 GEPLM
-2002 YKVHDKEGKSFE
+2002 YKIHDEDGKSFE
-2014 ITQES
+2014 ITQEAL
-2019 IQKLY
+2019 QRQY

-2081 PGMKNDNGKAVFDDN
+2081 PGMKNDNGKAVFDDD
-2096 TPESQTR
+2096 TPESQAR
-2103 HDARIDGFIGLSRIL
+2103 YNARIDGFIGLSKIL
-2118 KTDDWKQLDDYFAYC
+2118 KTDDWKELDDYFAYC

-2139 NESNADIAKNLANIL
+2139 NESNADIAKDLANVL
-2154 GLTGNVNIRYALKS
+2154 GLTGNINIRYALKS

-2173 NSSDPRYYR
+2173 NSSDPSYYR

-2192 YLHSDSNDAND
+2192 YLHSDSKDAND

-2212 IFDDSKPVLEIPVAS
+2212 IFDDGKPVLEIPVAS
-2227 LNSPISLIYYTDPEG
+2227 LNSPISLIYYTDSEG

-2295 FTGNGIFFFDKSFN
+2295 FTGNGIFFFDKLFN

-2342 AELDRNPQF
+2342 SELAKNPQF
-2351 RISRILTSRDG
+2351 RISKILTSRDG

-2386 DTTDLVNQYER
+2386 GTTDLVNQYER
-2397 QIADPNKPKKVS
+2397 QIADPNEPKKVS
-2409 LYYVMPPKTTISA
+2409 LYYVMPPKTTVSA

-2449 AYRVLDCLDKQ
+2449 GYRVLDCLDKQ

-2475 YKSGQDVLDSI
+2475 YKSGKDVLDSV
-2486 KTILSNVRAIE
+2486 KTILDNIRAIE
-2497 SKWKGDLALDNSN
+2497 NKWKGDLALDNSN

-2525 NQGMKESDA
+2525 NQGMKEPDA

-2546 LRQDSPL
+2546 LRQDNPL

-2563 VLNTYL
+2563 ILNTYL
-2569 TCMVWNKTKAIGQ
+2569 TCMVWNRTKANGQ

-2596 QQACE
+2596 EQACK

-2614 QYTDKTHGSFLEIQQ
+2614 QYTDKAHGSFLEIQQ

-2695 EAVYLDQKKLE
+2695 ETVYLDQKKLE
-2706 NKPDL
+2706 NKPDP
-2711 IDEFAPYIKRIGI
+2711 IDEYAPYISRIGI
-2724 SEKELAGIISMDKG
+2724 SEKELANIIALNHG
-2738 DKSAIQKDIVMWFNS
+2738 DKSAIQKDIVKWFNS

-2808 VDGNGNITSIQ
+2808 VDGNGNIISMQ
-2819 GNVTTFKQVSA
+2819 GNVTTFKQIKA
-2830 RRQIPDYMESMEE
+2830 ES
-2843 QLKDKRSSWEIYRD
+2843 
-2857 DIQREDHGITYTT
+2857 
-2870 GISYQSTIEPS
+2870 
-2881 INLAVDSGILPKK
+2881 
-2894 YLKYLNKDRPRSI
+2894 NK
-2907 ALEDLQEI
+2907 
-2915 IDIFKKKGINGPTD
+2915 
-2929 LLSYIKND
+2929 
-2937 GITVSKEEWEE
+2937 ITVSKEEWEE

-2954 SHLMSNALGKNS
+2954 DSIPPLLAKNS
-2966 SLLHD
+2966 VFLREYDKSISAQGKRDLKRSLG
-2971 YSALLNANTRQH
+2971 
-2983 IINARRT
+2983 T
-2990 AVGYKNVAM
+2990 AKKFLATVKKK
-2999 RRNDTKLVEA
+2999 RNQAQEEA
-3009 WDRMIKI
+3009 WSKMISYI
-3016 IDSLKS
+3016 ESMIS
-3022 ENIPTISLEN
+3022 ESTPTISLEN

>member
-46 KSISAF
+46 KSVSAF

-106 IDYKP
+106 VDYKP

-178 NDIVDPKTGEVLHK
+178 NDVVDPKTGEVLHK

-369 ALKKSKFAELQKAS
+369 ALKKSKLAELQKAS

-413 NETKAAKYVDDLVRK
+413 NETKAAKYVDDLVKK

-505 KPVKDAKKV
+505 KPVNDAKKA

-524 VKNLLNIGRN
+524 VKKLLNIGRN

-540 AEKAMAKKSA
+540 AEKALAKKSA

-606 LGGLFGGGLT
+606 LGGLFGGGIT

-688 NQDLAAKQAIH
+688 NQDLAAKQAIR
-699 NQVKFIDNILTT
+699 NQVKFIDNVLTT

-752 QDYQNLQAD
+752 QDYQKLQAD
-761 LITASAQLKAI
+761 LIKASTELKAI
-772 DDEIGDEIGDVKSAA
+772 DDEIGDVKSTA

-830 PLINDGFVIT
+830 PLINDGFIIT

-860 ELTKLTKEFKNYMNS
+860 ELTKLTEEFKNYMNS
-875 DGKKYTHT
+875 DGKQYTHT

-909 NANNNSQFIQDFNQ
+909 NVNNNSQFIQDFNQ

-953 LAYGALRQMAQPYLS
+953 LAYGVLRQMAQPYLS
-968 EDQRSRLQSIA
+968 EDQRNRLQSIA

-1004 STNID
+1004 STNVD

-1040 VTKAD
+1040 ATKAD
-1045 KDLMEAFPITD
+1045 NDFREVYPGHPDYEEAK
-1056 EVRKRHKESV
+1056 KRRKESV
-1066 EKTKQI
+1066 ENVNQI
-1072 DDLQE
+1072 NKLQE

-1114 LLDNNKDDISE
+1114 LLDNNKDDMSE

-1167 RMLNLVYQKSA
+1167 RILNLVYQKSA

-1205 RLEFADTLAKMNRGQ
+1205 RLEFADTLTKMNRGQ

-1286 RAAVDKY
+1286 RAAVEKY

-1299 AIYDFFQANKDSKGE
+1299 AIYDFFQANKDSKEE

-1360 AAVKASDFYGS
+1360 AAVRASDFYGS

-1511 ELQGQTFGRV
+1511 KLQGQTFGRV

-1561 TWKLNKIANAP
+1561 TWKLNKIADAP

-1610 DTSIAFIDDVKYK
+1610 DTSIAFIDDVRYK

-1664 QNLNEGKDVDLNFT
+1664 QNINDGKDVDLNFT
-1678 YLDNDPDHLGLFGV
+1678 YLDNDPDHVGLFGV
-1692 KIAKPVNV
+1692 KIAQPVNV

-1707 ELDRV
+1707 ELDRI

-1725 EKIGYIYHD
+1725 EKIGYIYHN

-1740 KLLTTKYKDKIIPY
+1740 KLLTTKYKDKVIPY

-1808 KTIGTSQDKKFQLE
+1808 RTIGTSQDKKFQLE

-1835 RLEQLEDMVDDN
+1835 RLEQLEDMVEDN
-1847 DAITKLEAPTNTPT
+1847 NAITKLEAPTNTPT
-1861 PTKPPVSGG
+1861 PTKPPVPGG
-1870 LLPILAPASV
+1870 LLPVPAPASI
-1880 PPASTKTSQA
+1880 PPASTITSQA

-1899 KKLIYNPDGTT
+1899 KKLIYNPNGTT
-1910 NSIAKKLDQEFDIIG
+1910 NSIAKKLDQEFDIMG

-1933 NWIPTVNLKNGDDEF
+1933 NWIPTVNLKNGDDKF
-1948 SIPLVDFNK
+1948 SVPLVDFNK

-1976 QTFLLQTGPTD
+1976 QTFLINDGSKD
-1987 TQITIDEVLS
+1987 IKVTIDEVLS
-1997 GEPLT
+1997 GEPLM
-2002 YKVHDKEGKSFE
+2002 YKIHDEDGKSSE
-2014 ITQES
+2014 VTQEYL
-2019 IQKLY
+2019 QRQY
-2024 KGEVPTE
+2024 KGEIPTE

-2081 PGMKNDNGKAVFDDN
+2081 PGMKNDNGKAVFDDD
-2096 TPESQTR
+2096 TPESQAR
-2103 HDARIDGFIGLSRIL
+2103 HDTRIDGFIGLSRIL

-2139 NESNADIAKNLANIL
+2139 NESNANIAKNLANVL
-2154 GLTGNVNIRYALKS
+2154 GLTGNINIRYALKS

-2182 YDQGENEECS
+2182 YDQGENEECN
-2192 YLHSDSNDAND
+2192 YLHSDSNNAND
-2203 AMRKKVVAI
+2203 AMRKKIVAI
-2212 IFDDSKPVLEIPVAS
+2212 IFNDGKPVLEIPVAS
-2227 LNSPISLIYYTDPEG
+2227 LNSPISLIYYTDSEG
-2242 NLLHPELNKAYT
+2242 NLLHPDLNKAYT
-2254 EALNKYEGNKNQS
+2254 DALIKYEGNKNQS

-2295 FTGNGIFFFDKSFN
+2295 FTGNGIFFFDESFN

-2331 SYQTSNKFIDV
+2331 RYQTSNKFIDV
-2342 AELDRNPQF
+2342 AELAKNPQF
-2351 RISRILTSRDG
+2351 RVSKILTSRDG

-2377 LVGNSNEFA
+2377 LVGNSREFA
-2386 DTTDLVNQYER
+2386 GTTDLVNQYER
-2397 QIADPNKPKKVS
+2397 QIADPNEPKKVS
-2409 LYYVMPPKTTISA
+2409 LYYVMPPKTTVSA

-2437 GKQVYNIGNDFT
+2437 NKQVYNIGNDFT
-2449 AYRVLDCLDKQ
+2449 GYRVLDCLYKQ

-2475 YKSGQDVLDSI
+2475 YKSGKDVLDSV

-2546 LRQDSPL
+2546 LRQPSSL
-2553 LFQEGRTNNK
+2553 LFQEGRTNNQ
-2563 VLNTYL
+2563 VLNAYL
-2569 TCMVWNKTKAIGQ
+2569 TCMVWNRTKAIGQ
-2582 KEVITYHPEVLDQI
+2582 KEVITYHKEVLNQI
-2596 QQACE
+2596 EEACK

-2614 QYTDKTHGSFLEIQQ
+2614 QYTDKAHGSFLEIQQ

-2706 NKPDL
+2706 NKSDL
-2711 IDEFAPYIKRIGI
+2711 IDEYASYISRIGI
-2724 SEKELAGIISMDKG
+2724 SKEELAAIVAKGNRADIQQGI
-2738 DKSAIQKDIVMWFNS
+2738 VEWFNS
-2753 QDTHNFGFT
+2753 QDAHNFGFK
-2762 YNGNVYLFNNSE
+2762 YNSNIYLFNNSE
-2774 YSLISAPT
+2774 YSLISRPT
-2782 SLTTTDNLVLKGV
+2782 SLATTDNLVLKGV

-2808 VDGNGNITSIQ
+2808 VDGNGNITSIY
-2819 GNVTTFKQVSA
+2819 GNVTTFKQIKA
-2830 RRQIPDYMESMEE
+2830 ES
-2843 QLKDKRSSWEIYRD
+2843 
-2857 DIQREDHGITYTT
+2857 
-2870 GISYQSTIEPS
+2870 
-2881 INLAVDSGILPKK
+2881 
-2894 YLKYLNKDRPRSI
+2894 NK
-2907 ALEDLQEI
+2907 I
-2915 IDIFKKKGINGPTD
+2915 I
-2929 LLSYIKND
+2929 
-2937 GITVSKEEWEE
+2937 VSKEEWEE

-2954 SHLMSNALGKNS
+2954 DSIPPLLAKNS
-2966 SLLHD
+2966 VFLREYDKSISAQGKRDLKRSLG
-2971 YSALLNANTRQH
+2971 
-2983 IINARRT
+2983 T
-2990 AVGYKNVAM
+2990 AKKFLSTVRKKGDKV
-2999 RRNDTKLVEA
+2999 KEEA
-3009 WDRMIKI
+3009 WNKMISYI
-3016 IDSLKS
+3016 ESISS
-3022 ENIPTISLEN
+3022 ESAPTISLEN

-3055 EVTKEQVTLTTDNLI
+3055 EVTKEQVTTDNLI

>member
-106 IDYKP
+106 VDYKP

-178 NDIVDPKTGEVLHK
+178 NDVVDPKTGEVLHK

-428 ANNIGSPLSKAYMTG
+428 ANSIGSPLSKAYMTG

-505 KPVKDAKKV
+505 KPVKDAKKA

-524 VKNLLNIGRN
+524 VKKLLNIGKN

-540 AEKAMAKKSA
+540 AEKALAKKSA

-569 LADASKAIFN
+569 LADAFKAILN

-606 LGGLFGGGLT
+606 LGGLFGGGIT

-688 NQDLAAKQAIH
+688 NQDLAAKQAIR

-752 QDYQNLQAD
+752 QDYQKLQAD

-772 DDEIGDEIGDVKSAA
+772 DDEIGDVKSAA

-860 ELTKLTKEFKNYMNS
+860 ELTKLTEEFKNYMNS

-909 NANNNSQFIQDFNQ
+909 NTNNNAQFIQDFNQ

-968 EDQRSRLQSIA
+968 EDQRNRLQSIA

-1019 FIHPEARKAL
+1019 FVHPEARKAL

-1045 KDLMEAFPITD
+1045 NDFMEVYPGHPDYEEAK
-1056 EVRKRHKESV
+1056 KRRKESV
-1066 EKTKQI
+1066 ENIHQI

-1103 KFTDHWQQTMD
+1103 KFTDHWQQTID
-1114 LLDNNKDDISE
+1114 LLDNNKDDMSE

-1257 ADLKNTFNN
+1257 ADLKNAFNN

-1286 RAAVDKY
+1286 RAAVEKY

-1360 AAVKASDFYGS
+1360 AAVRASDFYGS

-1561 TWKLNKIANAP
+1561 TWKLNKIADAP

-1610 DTSIAFIDDVKYK
+1610 DTSIAFVDDVKYK

-1664 QNLNEGKDVDLNFT
+1664 QNLNDGKDVDLNFT

-1794 QGVLAITPTTTKGI
+1794 QGVLDITPTTTKSI

-1861 PTKPPVSGG
+1861 PTKSSVTGG

-1910 NSIAKKLDQEFDIIG
+1910 NSIAKKLDQEFDIMG

-1948 SIPLVDFNK
+1948 SIPLIDFNK

-1987 TQITIDEVLS
+1987 TQIIIDEVLS

-2062 DTVETPKSVGT
+2062 GTIETPKSAST

-2212 IFDDSKPVLEIPVAS
+2212 IFNDGKPVLEIPVAS
-2227 LNSPISLIYYTDPEG
+2227 LNSPISLIYYTDSEG
-2242 NLLHPELNKAYT
+2242 NLLHYDMYKIYT
-2254 EALNKYEGNKNQS
+2254 NALIKYANDKNQS

-2342 AELDRNPQF
+2342 AELAKNPQF
-2351 RISRILTSRDG
+2351 RVSKILTSRDG

-2377 LVGNSNEFA
+2377 LVGNSNEFTG
-2386 DTTDLVNQYER
+2386 TTDLVNQYER
-2397 QIADPNKPKKVS
+2397 QIANPNEPKKVS
-2409 LYYVMPPKTTISA
+2409 LYYVMPPKTTVSA

-2437 GKQVYNIGNDFT
+2437 NKQVYNIGNDFT
-2449 AYRVLDCLDKQ
+2449 GYRVLDCLEKQ

-2475 YKSGQDVLDSI
+2475 YKSGKDVLDSV

-2497 SKWKGDLALDNSN
+2497 SKWKGDLALNNSN
-2510 QIEGRG
+2510 QIEGKG

-2563 VLNTYL
+2563 ILNTYL

-2629 RDNWQLEGINGDAA
+2629 RDNWRLEGINGDAA
-2643 FRINARI
+2643 FRINSRI

-2706 NKPDL
+2706 NKPDP
-2711 IDEFAPYIKRIGI
+2711 IDEYAPYISRIGI
-2724 SEKELAGIISMDKG
+2724 SEKELANIIALNHG
-2738 DKSAIQKDIVMWFNS
+2738 DKSAIQRDIVTWFNS

-2808 VDGNGNITSIQ
+2808 VDGNGNITSMQ
-2819 GNVTTFKQVSA
+2819 GNVTTFKQIKA
-2830 RRQIPDYMESMEE
+2830 ES
-2843 QLKDKRSSWEIYRD
+2843 
-2857 DIQREDHGITYTT
+2857 
-2870 GISYQSTIEPS
+2870 
-2881 INLAVDSGILPKK
+2881 
-2894 YLKYLNKDRPRSI
+2894 NK
-2907 ALEDLQEI
+2907 
-2915 IDIFKKKGINGPTD
+2915 
-2929 LLSYIKND
+2929 
-2937 GITVSKEEWEE
+2937 ITVSKEEWEE

-2954 SHLMSNALGKNS
+2954 GSFTKKNEQS
-2966 SLLHD
+2966 SLFLKD
-2971 YSALLNANTRQH
+2971 YSFISDSENRLGLKRSLGTGRLKLNAAKR
-2983 IINARRT
+2983 NAER
-2990 AVGYKNVAM
+2990 AKDPEEKAKYN
-2999 RRNDTKLVEA
+2999 KLVEA
-3009 WDRMIKI
+3009 WEKVISI
-3016 IDSLKS
+3016 VESITSPS
-3022 ENIPTISLEN
+3022 IPTISLEN

-3055 EVTKEQVTLTTDNLI
+3055 EVTKEQVTLTIDNLI

>member
-46 KSISAF
+46 KSVSAF

-178 NDIVDPKTGEVLHK
+178 NDVVDPKTGEVLHK

-369 ALKKSKFAELQKAS
+369 TLKKSKFAELQKTS

-428 ANNIGSPLSKAYMTG
+428 ANSIGSPLSKAYMTG

-524 VKNLLNIGRN
+524 VKKLLNIGRN

-586 KDALNFWDGDN
+586 KDTLNFWDGDN

-606 LGGLFGGGLT
+606 LGGLFGGGIT

-752 QDYQNLQAD
+752 QDYQKLQAK
-761 LITASAQLKAI
+761 LIKASAELKAI
-772 DDEIGDEIGDVKSAA
+772 DDEIGDVKSAA
-787 TPEQQKARTDKAAE
+787 TPEQQKARTNKAAE

-860 ELTKLTKEFKNYMNS
+860 ELTKLTEEFKNYMNS
-875 DGKKYTHT
+875 DGKQYTHT

-909 NANNNSQFIQDFNQ
+909 NVNNNAQFIQDFNQ

-968 EDQRSRLQSIA
+968 EDQRNRLQSIA

-990 QLNQEANNILMETI
+990 PLNQEANNILMETI
-1004 STNID
+1004 STNVD

-1019 FIHPEARKAL
+1019 FVHPEARKAL

-1045 KDLMEAFPITD
+1045 NDFMEVYPGHPDYEEAK
-1056 EVRKRHKESV
+1056 KRRKESV
-1066 EKTKQI
+1066 ENIHQI

-1103 KFTDHWQQTMD
+1103 KFTDHWQQTID
-1114 LLDNNKDDISE
+1114 LLDNNKDDMSE

-1193 NMMLEDVNKIIA
+1193 NMMLEDVSKIIA

-1266 ITVEVKDALEG
+1266 ITVEIKDALEG

-1286 RAAVDKY
+1286 RAAVEKY

-1499 TSDSAQKTAEDL
+1499 TSDSAQKTAKDL

-1527 SSEWKDIRD
+1527 SPEWKDIRD

-1561 TWKLNKIANAP
+1561 TWKLNKIADAP

-1664 QNLNEGKDVDLNFT
+1664 QNLNDGKDVDLNFT
-1678 YLDNDPDHLGLFGV
+1678 YLDNDPEHLGLFGV
-1692 KIAKPVNV
+1692 KIAQPVNV

-1861 PTKPPVSGG
+1861 PTKSSVTGG
-1870 LLPILAPASV
+1870 LLPILAPASI
-1880 PPASTKTSQA
+1880 PPANTTTSQA

-1933 NWIPTVNLKNGDDEF
+1933 NWVPTVNLKNGDDEF
-1948 SIPLVDFNK
+1948 SVSLVDFNK

-2062 DTVETPKSVGT
+2062 GTIETPKSVGT

-2139 NESNADIAKNLANIL
+2139 NESNADIAKNLANVL

-2192 YLHSDSNDAND
+2192 YLHSDSKDAND

-2212 IFDDSKPVLEIPVAS
+2212 IFNDGKPVLEIPVAS
-2227 LNSPISLIYYTDPEG
+2227 LNSPISLIYYTDSEG
-2242 NLLHPELNKAYT
+2242 NLLHYDMYKIYT
-2254 EALNKYEGNKNQS
+2254 NALIKYANDKNQS

-2342 AELDRNPQF
+2342 AELAKNPQF
-2351 RISRILTSRDG
+2351 RVSKILTSRDG

-2386 DTTDLVNQYER
+2386 GTTDLVNQYER
-2397 QIADPNKPKKVS
+2397 QIADPNEPKKVS
-2409 LYYVMPPKTTISA
+2409 LYYVMPPKTTVST

-2437 GKQVYNIGNDFT
+2437 NKQVYNIGNDFT
-2449 AYRVLDCLDKQ
+2449 GYRVLDCLEKQ

-2475 YKSGQDVLDSI
+2475 YKSGKDVLDSV

-2510 QIEGRG
+2510 QIEGKG

-2525 NQGMKESDA
+2525 NQGMKEPDA

-2563 VLNTYL
+2563 ILNTYL
-2569 TCMVWNKTKAIGQ
+2569 TCMVWNRTKAIGQ

-2650 DTTNFTSDELPIAR
+2650 DTTNFTSDELPIVR

-2680 EVKVWSMTP
+2680 EVKVWSMTL

-2711 IDEFAPYIKRIGI
+2711 IDEFAPYISRIGI
-2724 SEKELAGIISMDKG
+2724 SEKELAGIISIDKG
-2738 DKSAIQKDIVMWFNS
+2738 DKSAIQRDIVMWFNS

-2819 GNVTTFKQVSA
+2819 GNVTTFKQIKA
-2830 RRQIPDYMESMEE
+2830 ES
-2843 QLKDKRSSWEIYRD
+2843 
-2857 DIQREDHGITYTT
+2857 
-2870 GISYQSTIEPS
+2870 
-2881 INLAVDSGILPKK
+2881 
-2894 YLKYLNKDRPRSI
+2894 NK
-2907 ALEDLQEI
+2907 
-2915 IDIFKKKGINGPTD
+2915 
-2929 LLSYIKND
+2929 
-2937 GITVSKEEWEE
+2937 ITVSEKEWKE
-2948 AQNGIR
+2948 AQDGIR

-2983 IINARRT
+2983 IINALRT
-2990 AVGYKNVAM
+2990 AVGYKSVAM

-3032 GDTVTQN
+3032 GDTVIQN

-3075 CIPVKFKMI
+3075 CIPVKFTLK

>member
-46 KSISAF
+46 KSVSAF

-106 IDYKP
+106 VDYKP

-178 NDIVDPKTGEVLHK
+178 NDVVDPKTGEVLHK

-369 ALKKSKFAELQKAS
+369 ALKKSKFVELQKAS

-428 ANNIGSPLSKAYMTG
+428 ANSIGSPLSKAYMTG

-524 VKNLLNIGRN
+524 VKKLLNIGKN

-569 LADASKAIFN
+569 LADAFKAILN

-606 LGGLFGGGLT
+606 LGGLFGGGIT

-752 QDYQNLQAD
+752 QDYQKLQAD

-772 DDEIGDEIGDVKSAA
+772 DDEIGDVKSAA

-860 ELTKLTKEFKNYMNS
+860 ELTKLTEEFKNYMNS
-875 DGKKYTHT
+875 DGKQYTHT

-909 NANNNSQFIQDFNQ
+909 NVNNNAQFIQDFNQ

-968 EDQRSRLQSIA
+968 EDQRNRLQSIA
-979 DSTETDPNIMA
+979 DSTETDPNIIA

-1045 KDLMEAFPITD
+1045 NDFMEVYPGHPDYEEAK
-1056 EVRKRHKESV
+1056 KRRKESV
-1066 EKTKQI
+1066 ENIHQI

-1103 KFTDHWQQTMD
+1103 KFTDHWQQTID
-1114 LLDNNKDDISE
+1114 LLDNNKDDMSE

-1277 DGVKQSKET
+1277 DGVKWSKET
-1286 RAAVDKY
+1286 RAAVEKY

-1360 AAVKASDFYGS
+1360 ASVRASDFYGS

-1499 TSDSAQKTAEDL
+1499 TSDSAQKAAKDL

-1561 TWKLNKIANAP
+1561 TWKLNKIADAP

-1664 QNLNEGKDVDLNFT
+1664 QNLNDGKDVDLNFT
-1678 YLDNDPDHLGLFGV
+1678 YLDNDSEHLGLFGV
-1692 KIAKPVNV
+1692 KIAQPVNV

-1910 NSIAKKLDQEFDIIG
+1910 NSIAKKLDQEFDIMG

-2062 DTVETPKSVGT
+2062 GTVETPKSVGT

-2081 PGMKNDNGKAVFDDN
+2081 PGMKNDNGKAVFDDD
-2096 TPESQTR
+2096 TSESQAR

-2139 NESNADIAKNLANIL
+2139 NESNADIAKDLANVL

-2173 NSSDPRYYR
+2173 NSSDSRYYR

-2212 IFDDSKPVLEIPVAS
+2212 IFDDGKPVLEIPVAS
-2227 LNSPISLIYYTDPEG
+2227 LNSPISLIYYTDSEG

-2295 FTGNGIFFFDKSFN
+2295 FTGNGIFFFDKLFN

-2342 AELDRNPQF
+2342 AELAKNPQF
-2351 RISRILTSRDG
+2351 RVSKILTSRDG

-2377 LVGNSNEFA
+2377 LVGNSNEFTG
-2386 DTTDLVNQYER
+2386 TTDLVNQYER
-2397 QIADPNKPKKVS
+2397 QIADPNEPKKVS
-2409 LYYVMPPKTTISA
+2409 LYYVMPPKTTVSA

-2437 GKQVYNIGNDFT
+2437 NKQVYNIGNDFT
-2449 AYRVLDCLDKQ
+2449 GYRVLDCLDKQ

-2475 YKSGQDVLDSI
+2475 YKSGQDVLDSV

-2510 QIEGRG
+2510 QIEGKG

-2525 NQGMKESDA
+2525 NQGMKEPDA

-2546 LRQDSPL
+2546 LRQPSSL
-2553 LFQEGRTNNK
+2553 LFQEGRTNNQ
-2563 VLNTYL
+2563 VLNAYL
-2569 TCMVWNKTKAIGQ
+2569 TCMVWNRTKAIGQ

-2614 QYTDKTHGSFLEIQQ
+2614 QYTNKAHGSFLEIQQ
-2629 RDNWQLEGINGDAA
+2629 RDNWRLEGINGDAA

-2680 EVKVWSMTP
+2680 EVKVWSMTL

-2706 NKPDL
+2706 NKPDP
-2711 IDEFAPYIKRIGI
+2711 IDEYAPYISRIGI
-2724 SEKELAGIISMDKG
+2724 SEKELANIIALNHG
-2738 DKSAIQKDIVMWFNS
+2738 DKSAIQRDIVTWFNS

-2782 SLTTTDNLVLKGV
+2782 SLDTTDNLVLKGV
-2795 DNNGAHDITITFN
+2795 DNNGTHDITITFN

-2819 GNVTTFKQVSA
+2819 GNVTTFKQIKA
-2830 RRQIPDYMESMEE
+2830 ESN
-2843 QLKDKRSSWEIYRD
+2843 K
-2857 DIQREDHGITYTT
+2857 IT
-2870 GISYQSTIEPS
+2870 I
-2881 INLAVDSGILPKK
+2881 
-2894 YLKYLNKDRPRSI
+2894 
-2907 ALEDLQEI
+2907 
-2915 IDIFKKKGINGPTD
+2915 
-2929 LLSYIKND
+2929 
-2937 GITVSKEEWEE
+2937 SKEEWEE
-2948 AQNGIR
+2948 AQDGIR
-2954 SHLMSNALGKNS
+2954 DSIPPLLAKNS
-2966 SLLHD
+2966 VFLRDYDKSISAQGKRDLKRSLGT
-2971 YSALLNANTRQH
+2971 AKKLLATVRKKGDK
-2983 IINARRT
+2983 
-2990 AVGYKNVAM
+2990 VKE
-2999 RRNDTKLVEA
+2999 EA
-3009 WDRMIKI
+3009 WSKMISYI
-3016 IDSLKS
+3016 ESISS
-3022 ENIPTISLEN
+3022 ESTPTISLEN

>member
-46 KSISAF
+46 KSVSAF

-106 IDYKP
+106 VDYKP

-178 NDIVDPKTGEVLHK
+178 NDVVDPKTGEVLHK

-246 KGVGSSLLKNAAL
+246 KGIGSSLLKNAAL

-348 AAPVLFEGKDA
+348 AAPVLSEGKDA

-369 ALKKSKFAELQKAS
+369 ALKKSKLAELQKAS

-500 AEALV
+500 AKALV
-505 KPVKDAKKV
+505 TVNDAKER

-524 VKNLLNIGRN
+524 VKELLKIGRN

-586 KDALNFWDGDN
+586 KDALNFWEGDN

-606 LGGLFGGGLT
+606 LGGLFGGGIT

-621 FSQVK
+621 FSQVR
-626 SLAGMDNS
+626 SLARMDNS

-652 LKQVDKM
+652 LNQVDKM

-683 GTKDD
+683 GTNDD
-688 NQDLAAKQAIH
+688 NQDLAAKQAIR

-737 KIGNLKNTNVIGMYA
+737 KIGNLKNTNVIGTYA
-752 QDYQNLQAD
+752 QDYLNLQAD

-772 DDEIGDEIGDVKSAA
+772 DDEIGDVKSAA

-860 ELTKLTKEFKNYMNS
+860 ELAKLTEEFKNYMNS
-875 DGKKYTHT
+875 DGKQYTHT
-883 AAAAYQN
+883 AAVAYQN

-898 VQQYQ
+898 VWQYQ
-903 EIIKQA
+903 KVTKYA
-909 NANNNSQFIQDFNQ
+909 NTNNNAQFIQDFNQ

-936 TTDQEAY
+936 TSDQEAY
-943 QTKAQLLNDS
+943 QTRAQLLNDS
-953 LAYGALRQMAQPYLS
+953 LAYGVLRQMAQPYLS
-968 EDQRSRLQSIA
+968 EDQRNRLQSIA
-979 DSTETDPNIMA
+979 DSTETDPNVIA

-1004 STNID
+1004 STNIN
-1009 NLVKPVLQQG
+1009 NLVKPVLWQK
-1019 FIHPEARKAL
+1019 FIHPEDRKAL
-1029 LQGLSKLKDLI
+1029 SQGLSKLKDLI

-1045 KDLMEAFPITD
+1045 NDFMGVYPGHPDYEEAK
-1056 EVRKRHKESV
+1056 KRRKESV
-1066 EKTKQI
+1066 ENIHQI

-1077 QIEKLPTTPALEFID
+1077 QIEELPTTPALVFID

-1103 KFTDHWQQTMD
+1103 KFSDHWQQTMD
-1114 LLDNNKDDISE
+1114 LLDNNKDDMSE

-1193 NMMLEDVNKIIA
+1193 NMMLEDVSKIIA
-1205 RLEFADTLAKMNRGQ
+1205 RLEFADTLTKMNRGQ

-1266 ITVEVKDALEG
+1266 ITTEVKDALEG
-1277 DGVKQSKET
+1277 EGVKQSKET
-1286 RAAVDKY
+1286 RAAVEKY

-1476 RNVINTINHIDP
+1476 RNVINTINHINP

-1499 TSDSAQKTAEDL
+1499 TSDSAQKAAEDL

-1550 KFDPLTGKLEN
+1550 KFDPFTGKLEN
-1561 TWKLNKIANAP
+1561 TWKLNKIADAP

-1664 QNLNEGKDVDLNFT
+1664 QNLNDGKDVDLNFT
-1678 YLDNDPDHLGLFGV
+1678 YLDNDPEHLGLFGV
-1692 KIAKPVNV
+1692 KIATPVNV

-1707 ELDRV
+1707 ELDRI

-1808 KTIGTSQDKKFQLE
+1808 RTIGTSQDKRFQLE

-1847 DAITKLEAPTNTPT
+1847 NAITKLEAPTNTPT
-1861 PTKPPVSGG
+1861 PTKPQVSGG

-1880 PPASTKTSQA
+1880 PPANTATSQA
-1890 DANIKVEEF
+1890 DANIEVENF
-1899 KKLIYNPDGTT
+1899 KKLIYNLDGTT
-1910 NSIAKKLDQEFDIIG
+1910 NSIAKKLDQEFDIIS

-1933 NWIPTVNLKNGDDEF
+1933 NWIPTVKLKNGDDEF
-1948 SIPLVDFNK
+1948 GVPLVDFNK

-1962 KKDDKTTVPLYTVG
+1962 KKDDKITVPLYTVG
-1976 QTFLLQTGPTD
+1976 QTFLLQTGSTD

-2031 PITPEV
+2031 PITPQI

-2081 PGMKNDNGKAVFDDN
+2081 PGMKNDNGKAVFDDDS
-2096 TPESQTR
+2096 PESQAR
-2103 HDARIDGFIGLSRIL
+2103 HDARIDGFVGLSRIL
-2118 KTDDWKQLDDYFAYC
+2118 KTDDWKELDDYFAYC
-2133 RNVLFT
+2133 RNALFT
-2139 NESNADIAKNLANIL
+2139 SERNADVAKYLANIL

-2182 YDQGENEECS
+2182 YDQGENEKCE
-2192 YLHSDSNDAND
+2192 YLHSDSKDAND

-2212 IFDDSKPVLEIPVAS
+2212 LFNDGKPVLEIPVAS
-2227 LNSPISLIYYTDPEG
+2227 LNSPISLIYYTDEEG
-2242 NLLHPELNKAYT
+2242 NLLHPDLNKAYT
-2254 EALNKYEGNKNQS
+2254 DALIKYQGNKNQS

-2275 NQFDKSGIDQDIVD
+2275 NQFDKSGTDQDIVD

-2295 FTGNGIFFFDKSFN
+2295 FTGNGIFFFDESFN
-2309 LAKQSPTGIIL
+2309 LAEQSPTGIIL

-2342 AELDRNPQF
+2342 SELARNPQF
-2351 RISRILTSRDG
+2351 RVSKILTSRDG

-2377 LVGNSNEFA
+2377 LVGNPKEFA
-2386 DTTDLVNQYER
+2386 GTTDLVNQYER
-2397 QIADPNKPKKVS
+2397 QIADPKAPKKVS
-2409 LYYVMPPKTTISA
+2409 LYYVMPPKTTVSA

-2437 GKQVYNIGNDFT
+2437 NKQVYNIGNDFT
-2449 AYRVLDCLDKQ
+2449 GYRVLDCLDKQ

-2525 NQGMKESDA
+2525 NQGMKEPDA

-2546 LRQDSPL
+2546 LRQPSSL
-2553 LFQEGRTNNK
+2553 LFQEGRTNNQ
-2563 VLNTYL
+2563 VLNAYL
-2569 TCMVWNKTKAIGQ
+2569 TCMVWNRTKAIGQ

-2614 QYTDKTHGSFLEIQQ
+2614 QYTDKAHGSFLEIQQ
-2629 RDNWQLEGINGDAA
+2629 RANWQLEGINGDAA

-2664 IAEEIE
+2664 IAGEIE
-2670 QKAIRTKDGR
+2670 QKTIRTKDGW

-2711 IDEFAPYIKRIGI
+2711 IDEYAPYINRIGI
-2724 SEKELAGIISMDKG
+2724 SKEEL
-2738 DKSAIQKDIVMWFNS
+2738 SAIAAKGNRADIQQGIVEWFNS
-2753 QDTHNFGFT
+2753 QNPHNFGFT
-2762 YNGNVYLFNNSE
+2762 YNGDVYLFNNSE
-2774 YSLISAPT
+2774 YSLTSKPT
-2782 SLTTTDNLVLKGV
+2782 SLATTDNLVLKGV
-2795 DNNGAHDITITFN
+2795 DNNGEHDITITFN
-2808 VDGNGNITSIQ
+2808 VDGKDNITSMQ
-2819 GNVTTFKQVSA
+2819 GNVTTFKQIKA
-2830 RRQIPDYMESMEE
+2830 ESN
-2843 QLKDKRSSWEIYRD
+2843 
-2857 DIQREDHGITYTT
+2857 GV
-2870 GISYQSTIEPS
+2870 TI
-2881 INLAVDSGILPKK
+2881 
-2894 YLKYLNKDRPRSI
+2894 
-2907 ALEDLQEI
+2907 
-2915 IDIFKKKGINGPTD
+2915 
-2929 LLSYIKND
+2929 
-2937 GITVSKEEWEE
+2937 SKEEWEE

-2954 SHLMSNALGKNS
+2954 DSIPPLLAKNS
-2966 SLLHD
+2966 VFLREYDKSITAQGKRDLKRNLGTAKKLLATLRKKGD
-2971 YSALLNANTRQH
+2971 K
-2983 IINARRT
+2983 
-2990 AVGYKNVAM
+2990 VKE
-2999 RRNDTKLVEA
+2999 EA
-3009 WDRMIKI
+3009 WSKMISYI
-3016 IDSLKS
+3016 ESISS
-3022 ENIPTISLEN
+3022 ESTPTISLEN

>member
-106 IDYKP
+106 VDYKP
-111 TLVKRANPTLVT
+111 TLVKKANPTLVT

-178 NDIVDPKTGEVLHK
+178 NDVVDPKTGEVLHK

-246 KGVGSSLLKNAAL
+246 KGIGSSLLKNAAL

-348 AAPVLFEGKDA
+348 AAPVLFEGKNA

-413 NETKAAKYVDDLVRK
+413 NETKAAKYVDDLVKK
-428 ANNIGSPLSKAYMTG
+428 ANSIGSPLSKAYMTG

-524 VKNLLNIGRN
+524 VKKLLNIGRN
-534 VATNVY
+534 IATNVY
-540 AEKAMAKKSA
+540 AEKALAKKSA

-606 LGGLFGGGLT
+606 LGGLFGGGIT

-688 NQDLAAKQAIH
+688 NQDLAAKQAIR

-752 QDYQNLQAD
+752 QDYQKLQAD
-761 LITASAQLKAI
+761 LIKASAELKAI
-772 DDEIGDEIGDVKSAA
+772 DNEIGDVKSAA

-860 ELTKLTKEFKNYMNS
+860 ELTKLTEEFKNYMNS
-875 DGKKYTHT
+875 DGKQYTHT

-898 VQQYQ
+898 IQQYQ

-909 NANNNSQFIQDFNQ
+909 NVNNNSQFIQDFNQ

-968 EDQRSRLQSIA
+968 EDQRNRLQSIA
-979 DSTETDPNIMA
+979 DNTETDPNIIA

-1019 FIHPEARKAL
+1019 FVHPEARKAL

-1040 VTKAD
+1040 VTKAYN
-1045 KDLMEAFPITD
+1045 DLMEAFPAD
-1056 EVRKRHKESV
+1056 EEARKRYKESV
-1066 EKTKQI
+1066 ESTNKI
-1072 DDLQE
+1072 DDLQK

-1103 KFTDHWQQTMD
+1103 KFTDHWQQTID
-1114 LLDNNKDDISE
+1114 LLDNNKDDMSE

-1286 RAAVDKY
+1286 RAAVEKY

-1360 AAVKASDFYGS
+1360 ASVRASDFYGA

-1561 TWKLNKIANAP
+1561 TWKLNKIADAP

-1664 QNLNEGKDVDLNFT
+1664 QNLNDGKDVDLNFT
-1678 YLDNDPDHLGLFGV
+1678 YLDNDPDHIGLFGV
-1692 KIAKPVNV
+1692 KIAQPVNV

-1707 ELDRV
+1707 ELDRI

-1740 KLLTTKYKDKIIPY
+1740 KLLTTKYKDKVIPY

-1847 DAITKLEAPTNTPT
+1847 DAITKLEAPTNTST
-1861 PTKPPVSGG
+1861 PTKSPVTGG

-1948 SIPLVDFNK
+1948 SVPLVDFNK

-1976 QTFLLQTGPTD
+1976 QTFLINDGPTD

-2014 ITQES
+2014 ITQEAL
-2019 IQKLY
+2019 QRQY

-2062 DTVETPKSVGT
+2062 GTVETPKSVGT

-2081 PGMKNDNGKAVFDDN
+2081 PGMKNDNGKAIFDDN
-2096 TPESQTR
+2096 TPESQAR

-2139 NESNADIAKNLANIL
+2139 NESNADIAKNLANVL

-2173 NSSDPRYYR
+2173 NSSDSRYYR

-2192 YLHSDSNDAND
+2192 YLHSDSKDAND

-2212 IFDDSKPVLEIPVAS
+2212 IFNDGKPVLEIPVAS
-2227 LNSPISLIYYTDPEG
+2227 LNSPISLIYYTDSEG
-2242 NLLHPELNKAYT
+2242 NLLHPELNKIYT
-2254 EALNKYEGNKNQS
+2254 NALIKYANDKNQS

-2342 AELDRNPQF
+2342 SELAKNPQF
-2351 RISRILTSRDG
+2351 RVSKILTSRDG

-2377 LVGNSNEFA
+2377 LVGNFSEFA

-2397 QIADPNKPKKVS
+2397 QIADPNEPKKVS
-2409 LYYVMPPKTTISA
+2409 LYYVMPPKTTVST

-2437 GKQVYNIGNDFT
+2437 NKQVYNIGNDFT
-2449 AYRVLDCLDKQ
+2449 GYRVLDCLEKQ

-2475 YKSGQDVLDSI
+2475 YKSGKDVLDSV

-2510 QIEGRG
+2510 QIESRG

-2525 NQGMKESDA
+2525 NQGMKEPDA

-2546 LRQDSPL
+2546 LRQPSSL
-2553 LFQEGRTNNK
+2553 LFQEGRTNNQ
-2563 VLNTYL
+2563 VLNAYL
-2569 TCMVWNKTKAIGQ
+2569 TCMVWNRTRANGQ
-2582 KEVITYHPEVLDQI
+2582 KEVITYNPEVLDQI

-2664 IAEEIE
+2664 IAGEIE

-2680 EVKVWSMTP
+2680 EVKVWSMTL

-2706 NKPDL
+2706 NKPDP
-2711 IDEFAPYIKRIGI
+2711 IDEYAPYISRIGI
-2724 SEKELAGIISMDKG
+2724 SEKELANIIALNHG

-2753 QDTHNFGFT
+2753 QDAHNFGFT

-2795 DNNGAHDITITFN
+2795 DNNGAYDITITFN
-2808 VDGNGNITSIQ
+2808 VDGNGNITSMQ
-2819 GNVTTFKQVSA
+2819 GNVTTFKQVKA
-2830 RRQIPDYMESMEE
+2830 ES
-2843 QLKDKRSSWEIYRD
+2843 
-2857 DIQREDHGITYTT
+2857 
-2870 GISYQSTIEPS
+2870 
-2881 INLAVDSGILPKK
+2881 
-2894 YLKYLNKDRPRSI
+2894 NK
-2907 ALEDLQEI
+2907 
-2915 IDIFKKKGINGPTD
+2915 
-2929 LLSYIKND
+2929 
-2937 GITVSKEEWEE
+2937 ITVSKEEWEE

-2954 SHLMSNALGKNS
+2954 DSIPPLLAKNS
-2966 SLLHD
+2966 VFLRDYDKSISAQGKKDLKRNLGTAKKLL
-2971 YSALLNANTRQH
+2971 A
-2983 IINARRT
+2983 T
-2990 AVGYKNVAM
+2990 AKKKGDKVKE
-2999 RRNDTKLVEA
+2999 EA
-3009 WDRMIKI
+3009 WSKMISYI
-3016 IDSLKS
+3016 ESMIS
-3022 ENIPTISLEN
+3022 ESTPTISLEN

>member
-1 MKENDIILNML
+1 
-12 ANPKFTL
+12 
-19 EDFQAVGLN
+19 
-28 SDNTGLQSEDKYL
+28 
-41 QSDKI
+41 
-46 KSISAF
+46 
-52 QDSNGQFDKNKFH
+52 
-65 NFYQSAGQFYNQMS
+65 
-79 NDDYEKAILEQAQY
+79 
-93 SKDNIW
+93 
-99 VNPKKRT
+99 
-106 IDYKP
+106 
-111 TLVKRANPTLVT
+111 
-123 NSLEQM
+123 
-129 GQMGKRTLS
+129 
-138 TSEIAQTQ
+138 
-146 AVVNPIT
+146 
-153 GEKSASPNDSFFSNL
+153 
-168 FNTLV
+168 
-173 LASYD
+173 
-178 NDIVDPKTGEVLHK
+178 
-192 KGDLK
+192 
-197 YNEDGLPYYE
+197 
-207 TLSGRDVHDKQVLNK
+207 
-222 MNTLTTDGSV
+222 
-232 WNKFDFFDSDDLDQ
+232 
-246 KGVGSSLLKNAAL
+246 
-259 VGSMFI
+259 
-265 PYVGPVIT
+265 
-273 GLSVATQTAGLLA
+273 
-286 TLGKLVAGNDSPT
+286 
-299 LNNIQGWAK
+299 
-308 SVNRQSATEYAQQH
+308 
-322 TWCAENF
+322 
-329 INMIG
+329 
-334 DTIGQ
+334 
-339 LAEQRWIFK
+339 
-348 AAPVLFEGKDA
+348 
-359 WKVMS
+359 
-364 KEGYD
+364 
-369 ALKKSKFAELQKAS
+369 
-383 NLTTDKLLQDA
+383 
-394 VSEKNVPL
+394 
-402 LQQYMTELNAI
+402 MTELNAI

-428 ANNIGSPLSKAYMTG
+428 ANSIGSPLSKAYMTG

-505 KPVKDAKKV
+505 KPVNDAKKT

-524 VKNLLNIGRN
+524 VKELLKIGRN

-606 LGGLFGGGLT
+606 LGGLLGGGIT

-621 FSQVK
+621 FSQVR

-688 NQDLAAKQAIH
+688 NQDLAAKQAIR

-737 KIGNLKNTNVIGMYA
+737 KIGNLKNTNVIGTYA
-752 QDYQNLQAD
+752 QDYLNLQAD

-772 DDEIGDEIGDVKSAA
+772 DDEIGDVKSAA

-830 PLINDGFVIT
+830 PLINDSFVIT

-860 ELTKLTKEFKNYMNS
+860 ELAKLTEEFKNYMNG
-875 DGKKYTHT
+875 DGKQYTHT

-903 EIIKQA
+903 ELIKQA
-909 NANNNSQFIQDFNQ
+909 NTNNNAQFIQDFNQ

-936 TTDQEAY
+936 TSDQEAY

-953 LAYGALRQMAQPYLS
+953 LAYGTLRQMAQPYLS
-968 EDQRSRLQSIA
+968 EDQRNRLQSIA
-979 DSTETDPNIMA
+979 DSTETDPNIIA

-1004 STNID
+1004 STNVD

-1040 VTKAD
+1040 ATKAY
-1045 KDLMEAFPITD
+1045 KDLMEASPGD
-1056 EVRKRHKESV
+1056 AEARKRYKESV
-1066 EKTKQI
+1066 ENTNQI
-1072 DDLQE
+1072 DDLQK

-1103 KFTDHWQQTMD
+1103 KFSDHWQQTMD

-1193 NMMLEDVNKIIA
+1193 NMMLEDVSKIIA
-1205 RLEFADTLAKMNRGQ
+1205 RLEFADTLTKMNRGQ

-1286 RAAVDKY
+1286 RAAVEKY

-1299 AIYDFFQANKDSKGE
+1299 AIYDFFQANKDPKGE
-1314 LSVEKIGKLLKKFAG
+1314 LSTEKIGKLLKKFAG

-1410 RNTVVQEFNN
+1410 RNTVIQEFNN

-1499 TSDSAQKTAEDL
+1499 TSDSAQKAAEDL

-1550 KFDPLTGKLEN
+1550 KFDPLTGKLQN
-1561 TWKLNKIANAP
+1561 TWKLNKIADAP
-1572 KVIFID
+1572 NVIFID

-1664 QNLNEGKDVDLNFT
+1664 QNLNDGKDVDLNFT
-1678 YLDNDPDHLGLFGV
+1678 YLDNDPDHVGLFGV

-1808 KTIGTSQDKKFQLE
+1808 RTIGTSQDKKFQLE

-1861 PTKPPVSGG
+1861 PTKPPVPGG
-1870 LLPILAPASV
+1870 LPPILAPASV
-1880 PPASTKTSQA
+1880 PPASTTTSQA
-1890 DANIKVEEF
+1890 DANIEVEEF

-1910 NSIAKKLDQEFDIIG
+1910 NSIAKKLDQEFDIMG
-1925 VEAKEDNG
+1925 VEAVEDNG
-1933 NWIPTVNLKNGDDEF
+1933 NWIPTIKLKNGDDEY
-1948 SIPLVDFNK
+1948 SVPLVDFNK

-1962 KKDDKTTVPLYTVG
+1962 TKDDKKTVPLYKEG
-1976 QTFLLQTGPTD
+1976 QTFLINDGSND
-1987 TQITIDEVLS
+1987 KKITIDEVLS
-1997 GEPLT
+1997 GESLK
-2002 YKVHDKEGKSFE
+2002 YKIHDEDGKSSE
-2014 ITQES
+2014 VTQEYL
-2019 IQKLY
+2019 QRQY

-2062 DTVETPKSVGT
+2062 DTVETPKSTGT

-2081 PGMKNDNGKAVFDDN
+2081 PGMKNDNGKAVFDDDS
-2096 TPESQTR
+2096 PESQAR
-2103 HDARIDGFIGLSRIL
+2103 HDARIDGFVGLSRIL
-2118 KTDDWKQLDDYFAYC
+2118 NTDDWKELNDYFAYC
-2133 RNVLFT
+2133 RNALFT
-2139 NESNADIAKNLANIL
+2139 NESNADVVKYLANIL
-2154 GLTGNVNIRYALKS
+2154 GLTDNVNIRYALKS

-2173 NSSDPRYYR
+2173 NSPDPRYYR
-2182 YDQGENEECS
+2182 YDQGENEKCE
-2192 YLHSDSNDAND
+2192 YLHSDSKDANN
-2203 AMRKKVVAI
+2203 ATRKKVVAI
-2212 IFDDSKPVLEIPVAS
+2212 LFNGGKPILEIPVAS
-2227 LNSPISLIYYTDPEG
+2227 LNSPISLIYYTDEEG
-2242 NLLHPELNKAYT
+2242 NLLHSDLNKAYT
-2254 EALNKYEGNKNQS
+2254 DALIKYQGNKNQS

-2342 AELDRNPQF
+2342 YELAKNPQF
-2351 RISRILTSRDG
+2351 RVSKILTSRDG

-2377 LVGNSNEFA
+2377 LVGNPKEFA
-2386 DTTDLVNQYER
+2386 GTTDLVNQYER
-2397 QIADPNKPKKVS
+2397 QIADPKEPKKVS
-2409 LYYVMPPKTTISA
+2409 LYYVMPPKTTVSA

-2449 AYRVLDCLDKQ
+2449 GYRVLDCLDKQ

-2475 YKSGQDVLDSI
+2475 YKSGKDVLNSV
-2486 KTILSNVRAIE
+2486 KTILANVRAIE
-2497 SKWKGDLALDNSN
+2497 SKWRGDLALDNKN
-2510 QIEGRG
+2510 QIEGEG
-2516 EEEYYQMLI
+2516 EEEP
-2525 NQGMKESDA
+2525 DA

-2546 LRQDSPL
+2546 LRQLPRL
-2553 LFQEGRTNNK
+2553 TFQEGRTNK
-2563 VLNTYL
+2563 DILNAYL
-2569 TCMVWNKTKAIGQ
+2569 TCMVWNRTKAIGQ

-2614 QYTDKTHGSFLEIQQ
+2614 QYTNKAHGSFLEIQQ
-2629 RDNWQLEGINGDAA
+2629 RANWQLEGINGDAA

-2664 IAEEIE
+2664 IAGEIE

-2711 IDEFAPYIKRIGI
+2711 IDEYTPYISRIGI
-2724 SEKELAGIISMDKG
+2724 SEKELASMISIDKG
-2738 DKSAIQKDIVMWFNS
+2738 DKSAIQRDIVTWFNLK
-2753 QDTHNFGFT
+2753 DAHNFGFI
-2762 YNGNVYLFNNSE
+2762 YNGNTYFFTNSE
-2774 YSLISAPT
+2774 YRLTARPT
-2782 SLTTTDNLVLKGV
+2782 SLDTTDNLDLVGLA
-2795 DNNGAHDITITFN
+2795 NGTHHITITFN
-2808 VDGNGNITSIQ
+2808 VDGNGNITSMQ
-2819 GNVTTFKQVSA
+2819 GNVTTFKQIKA
-2830 RRQIPDYMESMEE
+2830 ES
-2843 QLKDKRSSWEIYRD
+2843 S
-2857 DIQREDHGITYTT
+2857 GV
-2870 GISYQSTIEPS
+2870 TI
-2881 INLAVDSGILPKK
+2881 
-2894 YLKYLNKDRPRSI
+2894 
-2907 ALEDLQEI
+2907 
-2915 IDIFKKKGINGPTD
+2915 
-2929 LLSYIKND
+2929 
-2937 GITVSKEEWEE
+2937 SKEEWEE

-2954 SHLMSNALGKNS
+2954 DSIPPLLAKNS
-2966 SLLHD
+2966 VFLREYDKSISTQGKRDLKRNLG
-2971 YSALLNANTRQH
+2971 
-2983 IINARRT
+2983 T
-2990 AVGYKNVAM
+2990 AKKFLATVRKKGDKI
-2999 RRNDTKLVEA
+2999 KEEA
-3009 WDRMIKI
+3009 WSKMISYI
-3016 IDSLKS
+3016 ESISS
-3022 ENIPTISLEN
+3022 ESTPTISLEN

-3055 EVTKEQVTLTTDNLI
+3055 EVTEEQVTLTTDNLI

>member
-46 KSISAF
+46 KSVSAF

-106 IDYKP
+106 VDYKP

-153 GEKSASPNDSFFSNL
+153 GKKSASPNDSFFSNL

-178 NDIVDPKTGEVLHK
+178 NDVVDPKTGEVLHK

-246 KGVGSSLLKNAAL
+246 KGMGSSLLKNAAL

-348 AAPVLFEGKDA
+348 AAPVLFEGKNA

-369 ALKKSKFAELQKAS
+369 ALKKSKLAELQKTS
-383 NLTTDKLLQDA
+383 NLTTDKLLQNA

-505 KPVKDAKKV
+505 KPVNDAKKT

-524 VKNLLNIGRN
+524 VKELLNIGRN

-586 KDALNFWDGDN
+586 KDALNFWEGDN

-606 LGGLFGGGLT
+606 LGGLFGGGIT

-621 FSQVK
+621 FSQVR
-626 SLAGMDNS
+626 SLARMDNS

-688 NQDLAAKQAIH
+688 NQDLAAKQAIR

-728 DQQDVLRNL
+728 DQQDVLKNL
-737 KIGNLKNTNVIGMYA
+737 KIGNLKNTNVIGTYA
-752 QDYQNLQAD
+752 QDYLNLQAD

-772 DDEIGDEIGDVKSAA
+772 DDEIGDVKSAA

-801 IDGIRGRLQEYLNGT
+801 VDGIRGRLQEYLNGT

-860 ELTKLTKEFKNYMNS
+860 ELTKLTEEFKNYMNS
-875 DGKKYTHT
+875 DGKQYTHT

-898 VQQYQ
+898 IQQYQ
-903 EIIKQA
+903 ELIKQA
-909 NANNNSQFIQDFNQ
+909 NTNNNAQFIQDFNQ
-923 FITNYLIKLDSID
+923 FVTNYLIKLDSID

-943 QTKAQLLNDS
+943 QTRAQLLNDS

-968 EDQRSRLQSIA
+968 EDQRNRLQSIA
-979 DSTETDPNIMA
+979 DSTETDPNVIA

-1004 STNID
+1004 STNIE

-1029 LQGLSKLKDLI
+1029 LQGVSKLKDLI

-1056 EVRKRHKESV
+1056 EVKKRHKESV
-1066 EKTKQI
+1066 EKTHQI
-1072 DDLQE
+1072 EDLQD

-1103 KFTDHWQQTMD
+1103 KFSDHWQQTMD
-1114 LLDNNKDDISE
+1114 LLDNNKDDMSE

-1193 NMMLEDVNKIIA
+1193 NMMLEDVSKIIA
-1205 RLEFADTLAKMNRGQ
+1205 RLEFADTLTKMNRGQ

-1286 RAAVDKY
+1286 RAAVEKY

-1432 FDNSGEAYSK
+1432 FDDSGEAYSK

-1561 TWKLNKIANAP
+1561 TWKLNKIADAP

-1664 QNLNEGKDVDLNFT
+1664 QNLNEGKDVNLNFT
-1678 YLDNDPDHLGLFGV
+1678 YLDDDPEHLGLFGV

-1700 LKGLSKE
+1700 LKGLDKE
-1707 ELDRV
+1707 ELDRII
-1712 VPTIDLMV
+1712 PTIDLMV

-1740 KLLTTKYKDKIIPY
+1740 KLLTTKYKDKIIPF

-1808 KTIGTSQDKKFQLE
+1808 KTIGTTKDKRFQLE

-1847 DAITKLEAPTNTPT
+1847 NAITKLEAPTNTPT
-1861 PTKPPVSGG
+1861 PAKPPVPGG
-1870 LLPILAPASV
+1870 LPPIPAPASV
-1880 PPASTKTSQA
+1880 PPASTTTSQA
-1890 DANIKVEEF
+1890 DANIEVEEF

-1925 VEAKEDNG
+1925 VETVEDNG
-1933 NWIPTVNLKNGDDEF
+1933 NWIPTVKLKNGDDE
-1948 SIPLVDFNK
+1948 SSVPLVDFNK
-1957 EYTLQ
+1957 KYTLQ
-1962 KKDDKTTVPLYTVG
+1962 TKDDKKTVPLYKEG
-1976 QTFLLQTGPTD
+1976 QTFLINDGSKD
-1987 TQITIDEVLS
+1987 KQITIDEVLS
-1997 GEPLT
+1997 GEPLM
-2002 YKVHDKEGKSFE
+2002 YKIHDKDGNTSEV
-2014 ITQES
+2014 TQEYL
-2019 IQKLY
+2019 QRQY
-2024 KGEVPTE
+2024 KGEIPTE
-2031 PITPEV
+2031 PIIPE
-2037 TTITTGM
+2037 TNTITTGM

-2062 DTVETPKSVGT
+2062 DTVETPKSTGT

-2081 PGMKNDNGKAVFDDN
+2081 PGMKNDNGKAVFDDD
-2096 TPESQTR
+2096 TPESQAR
-2103 HDARIDGFIGLSRIL
+2103 HDARIDGFVGLSRIL
-2118 KTDDWKQLDDYFAYC
+2118 NTDNWKELDDYFAYC
-2133 RNVLFT
+2133 RNALFT
-2139 NESNADIAKNLANIL
+2139 NESNADVAKYLANIL

-2182 YDQGENEECS
+2182 YDQGENEKCE
-2192 YLHSDSNDAND
+2192 YLHSDSKDAND

-2212 IFDDSKPVLEIPVAS
+2212 VFNDGKPVLEIPVAS
-2227 LNSPISLIYYTDPEG
+2227 LNSPISLIYYTDGEG
-2242 NLLHPELNKAYT
+2242 NLLHYDMYKVYT
-2254 EALNKYEGNKNQS
+2254 NALIKYANDKNQS

-2275 NQFDKSGIDQDIVD
+2275 NQFDKRGIDQDIVD

-2295 FTGNGIFFFDKSFN
+2295 FTGNGIFLFDKSFN

-2331 SYQTSNKFIDV
+2331 KYQTANKFIDV
-2342 AELDRNPQF
+2342 AELNKNPQF

-2362 LVNGTHAVNPGHSFI
+2362 LVNGIHAVNPGHSFV
-2377 LVGNSNEFA
+2377 LVGNSNEFQG
-2386 DTTDLVNQYER
+2386 TTDLVNQYER
-2397 QIADPNKPKKVS
+2397 QIADPKIPKKVS
-2409 LYYVMPPKTTISA
+2409 LYYVMPPRTTVSN

-2437 GKQVYNIGNDFT
+2437 NKQVYNIGNDFT
-2449 AYRVLDCLDKQ
+2449 GYRVLSCLADA
-2460 GLLDSIPSIGSTAQG
+2460 GLLDSIESVGSTAQG
-2475 YKSGQDVLDSI
+2475 YKSGKDVLDSVRR
-2486 KTILSNVRAIE
+2486 ILKGARDIE
-2497 SKWKGDLALDNSN
+2497 AKWNGNLALDNAN
-2510 QIEGRG
+2510 QIEGKG
-2516 EEEYYQMLI
+2516 EEELYQMLI
-2525 NQGMKESDA
+2525 NQGMKEPDA

-2546 LRQDSPL
+2546 LRQLPRL
-2553 LFQEGRTNNK
+2553 TFQEGRTNK
-2563 VLNTYL
+2563 DILNAYL
-2569 TCMVWNKTKAIGQ
+2569 TCMVWNRTKAIGQ

-2614 QYTDKTHGSFLEIQQ
+2614 QYTDKAHGSFLEIQQ
-2629 RDNWQLEGINGDAA
+2629 RANWQLEGINGDAA

-2664 IAEEIE
+2664 IAGEIE

-2706 NKPDL
+2706 NKSDL
-2711 IDEFAPYIKRIGI
+2711 IDEYAPYMNRIGI
-2724 SEKELAGIISMDKG
+2724 SEKELATIISIAKG
-2738 DKSAIQKDIVMWFNS
+2738 NKADIQQGIVEWFNS
-2753 QDTHNFGFT
+2753 QNPHNFGFT
-2762 YNGNVYLFNNSE
+2762 YNGDVYLFNNSE
-2774 YSLISAPT
+2774 YSLTSRPT

-2795 DNNGAHDITITFN
+2795 DNNGEHDITITFN
-2808 VDGNGNITSIQ
+2808 VDGNGSITSIQ
-2819 GNVTTFKQVSA
+2819 GNVTTFKQVKA
-2830 RRQIPDYMESMEE
+2830 ES
-2843 QLKDKRSSWEIYRD
+2843 
-2857 DIQREDHGITYTT
+2857 
-2870 GISYQSTIEPS
+2870 
-2881 INLAVDSGILPKK
+2881 
-2894 YLKYLNKDRPRSI
+2894 NK
-2907 ALEDLQEI
+2907 
-2915 IDIFKKKGINGPTD
+2915 
-2929 LLSYIKND
+2929 
-2937 GITVSKEEWEE
+2937 ITVSEKEWKE
-2948 AQNGIR
+2948 AQDGIR
-2954 SHLMSNALGKNS
+2954 DHLKSTALGKSS

-2971 YSALLNANTRQH
+2971 YSALLEANTRQH
-2983 IINARRT
+2983 IIDTYAT
-2990 AVGYKNVAM
+2990 AGRFKRAAE
-2999 RRNDTKLVEA
+2999 RKKDTELVKA
-3009 WDRMIKI
+3009 WENMIAI
-3016 IDSLKS
+3016 LDSLKS
-3022 ENIPTISLEN
+3022 ENIPAISLED
-3032 GDTVTQN
+3032 GDTVIWN
-3039 GKRYT
+3039 NERYT
-3044 IIDKENLIGED
+3044 ITDKENLIGKN
-3055 EVTKEQVTLTTDNLI
+3055 EVTGELVTLTTDNLI

-3075 CIPVKFKMI
+3075 CIPVEFKMI

>member
-46 KSISAF
+46 KSVSAF

-106 IDYKP
+106 VDYKP
-111 TLVKRANPTLVT
+111 TLVKKANPTLVT

-178 NDIVDPKTGEVLHK
+178 NDVVDPKTGEVLHK

-246 KGVGSSLLKNAAL
+246 KGIGSSLLKNAAL

-334 DTIGQ
+334 DTVGQ

-364 KEGYD
+364 KEGYN
-369 ALKKSKFAELQKAS
+369 ALKKSKLAELQKAS

-428 ANNIGSPLSKAYMTG
+428 ANSIGSPLSKAYMTG

-524 VKNLLNIGRN
+524 VKKLINIGRN

-540 AEKAMAKKSA
+540 AEKAKKSA

-586 KDALNFWDGDN
+586 KDTLNFWDGDN

-606 LGGLFGGGLT
+606 LGGLFGGGIT

-688 NQDLAAKQAIH
+688 NQDLAAKQAIR

-761 LITASAQLKAI
+761 LIKASAELKAI
-772 DDEIGDEIGDVKSAA
+772 DDEIGDVKSAA

-860 ELTKLTKEFKNYMNS
+860 ELAKLTEEFKDYMNS

-909 NANNNSQFIQDFNQ
+909 NVNNNAQFIQDFNQ
-923 FITNYLIKLDSID
+923 FITDYLIKLDSID

-968 EDQRSRLQSIA
+968 EDQRNRLQSIA
-979 DSTETDPNIMA
+979 DSTETDPNVIA

-1004 STNID
+1004 STNVD

-1045 KDLMEAFPITD
+1045 NDFMEVYPGHPDYEEAK
-1056 EVRKRHKESV
+1056 KRRKESV
-1066 EKTKQI
+1066 ENIHQI
-1072 DDLQE
+1072 DDLQD

-1103 KFTDHWQQTMD
+1103 KFTDHWQQTID
-1114 LLDNNKDDISE
+1114 LLDNNKDDMSE

-1143 KAFRSVLNGMK
+1143 KVFRSVLNGMK

-1286 RAAVDKY
+1286 RAAVEKY

-1360 AAVKASDFYGS
+1360 AAVRASDFYGS

-1499 TSDSAQKTAEDL
+1499 TSDSAQKAAEDL
-1511 ELQGQTFGRV
+1511 GLQGQTFGRV
-1521 DFLKHL
+1521 DFLRHL

-1572 KVIFID
+1572 KIIFID

-1664 QNLNEGKDVDLNFT
+1664 QNLNDGKDVDLNFT
-1678 YLDNDPDHLGLFGV
+1678 YLDNDPDHVGLFGV

-1707 ELDRV
+1707 ELDRI

-1808 KTIGTSQDKKFQLE
+1808 RIIGTSQDKKFQLE

-1835 RLEQLEDMVDDN
+1835 RLEQLEDTVNDS

-1861 PTKPPVSGG
+1861 PTKPPVPGG
-1870 LLPILAPASV
+1870 LPPIPAPASV
-1880 PPASTKTSQA
+1880 PPASTTTSQA
-1890 DANIKVEEF
+1890 DANIEVENF

-1910 NSIAKKLDQEFDIIG
+1910 NSIAKKLDQEFDIMG

-1933 NWIPTVNLKNGDDEF
+1933 NWIPTINLKNGDDEF
-1948 SIPLVDFNK
+1948 SVPLVDFNK

-2024 KGEVPTE
+2024 KGEIPTE

-2062 DTVETPKSVGT
+2062 GTVETPKSVGT

-2081 PGMKNDNGKAVFDDN
+2081 PGMKNDNGKAIFDDD
-2096 TPESQTR
+2096 TPESQAR
-2103 HDARIDGFIGLSRIL
+2103 HDARIDGFVGLSRIL
-2118 KTDDWKQLDDYFAYC
+2118 KTDDWNDLDRTFAYC
-2133 RNVLFT
+2133 RNALFT
-2139 NESNADIAKNLANIL
+2139 NESNADMAKDLANVL

-2182 YDQGENEECS
+2182 YDQGENEKCE
-2192 YLHSDSNDAND
+2192 YLHSDSDDAND

-2212 IFDDSKPVLEIPVAS
+2212 IFNDGKPVLEIPVAS
-2227 LNSPISLIYYTDPEG
+2227 LNSPISLIYYTDDEG
-2242 NLLHPELNKAYT
+2242 NLLHPELNKTYT
-2254 EALNKYEGNKNQS
+2254 EALNKYEGEKNQS

-2342 AELDRNPQF
+2342 AELAKNPQF
-2351 RISRILTSRDG
+2351 RVSKILTSRDG

-2377 LVGNSNEFA
+2377 LVGNSNEFTG
-2386 DTTDLVNQYER
+2386 TTDLVNQYEK
-2397 QIADPNKPKKVS
+2397 QIADPNEPKKVS
-2409 LYYVMPPKTTISA
+2409 LYYVMPPKTTVSA

-2429 LYLNTLGQ
+2429 LYLNNFGQ
-2437 GKQVYNIGNDFT
+2437 NKQVYNIGNDFT
-2449 AYRVLDCLDKQ
+2449 GYRVLDCLDKQ

-2510 QIEGRG
+2510 QIESRG

-2525 NQGMKESDA
+2525 NQGMKEPDA

-2546 LRQDSPL
+2546 LRQPSSL
-2553 LFQEGRTNNK
+2553 LFQEGRTNNQ
-2563 VLNTYL
+2563 VLNAYL
-2569 TCMVWNKTKAIGQ
+2569 TCMVWNRTKAIGQ

-2614 QYTDKTHGSFLEIQQ
+2614 QYTDKAHGSFLEIQQ

-2664 IAEEIE
+2664 IAGEIE

-2706 NKPDL
+2706 NKPDP
-2711 IDEFAPYIKRIGI
+2711 IDEYAPYINRIGI
-2724 SEKELAGIISMDKG
+2724 SEKELAAIIAKGNKADIQQGI
-2738 DKSAIQKDIVMWFNS
+2738 VEWFNS
-2753 QDTHNFGFT
+2753 QDSHNFGFT

-2774 YSLISAPT
+2774 YSLISRPT
-2782 SLTTTDNLVLKGV
+2782 NLTTTDNLVLKGV
-2795 DNNGAHDITITFN
+2795 DNNGTHNITITFN

-2819 GNVTTFKQVSA
+2819 GNVTTFKQIKA
-2830 RRQIPDYMESMEE
+2830 ES
-2843 QLKDKRSSWEIYRD
+2843 
-2857 DIQREDHGITYTT
+2857 
-2870 GISYQSTIEPS
+2870 
-2881 INLAVDSGILPKK
+2881 
-2894 YLKYLNKDRPRSI
+2894 NKVAI
-2907 ALEDLQEI
+2907 
-2915 IDIFKKKGINGPTD
+2915 
-2929 LLSYIKND
+2929 
-2937 GITVSKEEWEE
+2937 SKEEWEE

-2954 SHLMSNALGKNS
+2954 DSIPPLLAKNGVFLRDYDKSISAQGKKDLKRSLG
-2966 SLLHD
+2966 
-2971 YSALLNANTRQH
+2971 
-2983 IINARRT
+2983 T
-2990 AVGYKNVAM
+2990 AKSVLATAKKKRDKV
-2999 RRNDTKLVEA
+2999 KEEA
-3009 WDRMIKI
+3009 WSKMISYI
-3016 IDSLKS
+3016 ESMIS
-3022 ENIPTISLEN
+3022 ESTPTISLEN

>member
-46 KSISAF
+46 KSVSAF

-106 IDYKP
+106 VDYKP

-178 NDIVDPKTGEVLHK
+178 NDVVDPKTGEVLHK

-222 MNTLTTDGSV
+222 MNTLTTDGSI

-246 KGVGSSLLKNAAL
+246 KGIGSSLLKNAAL

-265 PYVGPVIT
+265 PYVGPIIT

-369 ALKKSKFAELQKAS
+369 ALKKSKLAELQKTS

-413 NETKAAKYVDDLVRK
+413 NETKAAKYVDDLVKK
-428 ANNIGSPLSKAYMTG
+428 ANSIGSPLSKAYMTG

-505 KPVKDAKKV
+505 KPVNDAKKA

-524 VKNLLNIGRN
+524 VKKLINIGRN

-540 AEKAMAKKSA
+540 AEKAMTKKSA
-550 EVIGAHALGE
+550 KVIGAHALGE

-606 LGGLFGGGLT
+606 LGGLFGGGIT

-621 FSQVK
+621 FSQVR

-678 VIFAE
+678 IIFAE

-688 NQDLAAKQAIH
+688 NQDLAAKQAIR
-699 NQVKFIDNILTT
+699 NQIKFIDNILTT

-737 KIGNLKNTNVIGMYA
+737 KIGNLKNTNVIGTYA

-772 DDEIGDEIGDVKSAA
+772 DDEIGDVKSAA

-860 ELTKLTKEFKNYMNS
+860 ELTKLTEEFKDYMNG
-875 DGKKYTHT
+875 DGKQYTHT

-903 EIIKQA
+903 ELIKQA
-909 NANNNSQFIQDFNQ
+909 NTNNNAQFIQDFNQ

-936 TTDQEAY
+936 TSDQEVY
-943 QTKAQLLNDS
+943 PTKAQLLNDS

-968 EDQRSRLQSIA
+968 EDQRTRLQSIA
-979 DSTETDPNIMA
+979 DSTETDPNIIA

-1040 VTKAD
+1040 ATKAD
-1045 KDLMEAFPITD
+1045 NDFMQVFPGDPNYEEAK
-1056 EVRKRHKESV
+1056 KRRKESIENV
-1066 EKTKQI
+1066 NQI
-1072 DDLQE
+1072 NDLQE

-1114 LLDNNKDDISE
+1114 LLDNNKDDMSE

-1178 QKNYVPLAEISTQEA
+1178 QKNYVPLVEISTQEA

-1266 ITVEVKDALEG
+1266 ITTEVKDALEG

-1286 RAAVDKY
+1286 RAAVEKY

-1360 AAVKASDFYGS
+1360 AAVRASDFYGS

-1387 LATYLGVAAIANMNT
+1387 LATYLGVAAIANMDT

-1410 RNTVVQEFNN
+1410 RNTVIQEFNN

-1457 KNMIFIEGIAGSG
+1457 RNIIFIEGIAGSG

-1476 RNVINTINHIDP
+1476 RNVINTINHINP

-1499 TSDSAQKTAEDL
+1499 TSDSAQKAAEDL
-1511 ELQGQTFGRV
+1511 GLQGQTFGRV

-1561 TWKLNKIANAP
+1561 TWKLNKIADAP

-1596 EHGTI
+1596 EHGTV

-1623 GNPVSVTLNRNNFI
+1623 ENPVSVTLNRNNFI

-1664 QNLNEGKDVDLNFT
+1664 QNLNDGKDVDLNFT
-1678 YLDNDPDHLGLFGV
+1678 YLDNDPDHVGLFGV
-1692 KIAKPVNV
+1692 KIAQPVNV

-1707 ELDRV
+1707 ELDRI

-1808 KTIGTSQDKKFQLE
+1808 RTIGTSQDKKFQLE

-1847 DAITKLEAPTNTPT
+1847 NAITKLGAPTNAPT
-1861 PTKPPVSGG
+1861 STKPPVPGG
-1870 LLPILAPASV
+1870 LPPVPTPASV
-1880 PPASTKTSQA
+1880 PPARTTTSQA
-1890 DANIKVEEF
+1890 DANIEVENF
-1899 KKLIYNPDGTT
+1899 KKLVYNPDGTT
-1910 NSIAKKLDQEFDIIG
+1910 NSIAKKLDQEFDIMG

-1948 SIPLVDFNK
+1948 SVPLVDFNK

-1976 QTFLLQTGPTD
+1976 QTFLLQTGSTD

-2019 IQKLY
+2019 IQRLY

-2062 DTVETPKSVGT
+2062 DTIETPKSTGT

-2081 PGMKNDNGKAVFDDN
+2081 PGMKNDNGKAVFDDD
-2096 TPESQTR
+2096 TPESQAR
-2103 HDARIDGFIGLSRIL
+2103 HNARIDGFVGLSRIL
-2118 KTDDWKQLDDYFAYC
+2118 NTDDWNTLDRTFAYC
-2133 RNVLFT
+2133 RNALFT
-2139 NESNADIAKNLANIL
+2139 NESNADAVKDLVQAL
-2154 GLTGNVNIRYALKS
+2154 GLNGNVNIRYALKS

-2182 YDQGENEECS
+2182 YDQGENEKCD
-2192 YLHSDSNDAND
+2192 YLHSDSDDADN
-2203 AMRKKVVAI
+2203 AIRKKVIAI
-2212 IFDDSKPVLEIPVAS
+2212 IFNEGKPVLEIPVAS
-2227 LNSPISLIYYTDPEG
+2227 LNSPISLIYYTDNEG
-2242 NLLHPELNKAYT
+2242 NLLHPELNKTYT
-2254 EALNKYEGNKNQS
+2254 EALNKYEGEKNQS

-2342 AELDRNPQF
+2342 LELAKNPQF
-2351 RISRILTSRDG
+2351 MVSRILTSRDG

-2377 LVGNSNEFA
+2377 LVGNSKEFTG
-2386 DTTDLVNQYER
+2386 TTDLVNQYEK
-2397 QIADPNKPKKVS
+2397 QIANPNEPKKVS
-2409 LYYVMPPKTTISA
+2409 LYYVMPPKTTVSA

-2429 LYLNTLGQ
+2429 LYLNNFGQ
-2437 GKQVYNIGNDFT
+2437 NKQVYNIGNDFT
-2449 AYRVLDCLDKQ
+2449 GYRVLDCLNKQ

-2486 KTILSNVRAIE
+2486 KTILANVRAIE
-2497 SKWKGDLALDNSN
+2497 NKWKGDLALDNSN
-2510 QIEGRG
+2510 QIEGKG

-2546 LRQDSPL
+2546 LRQPSSL
-2553 LFQEGRTNNK
+2553 LFQKGRTNNQ
-2563 VLNTYL
+2563 VLNAYL
-2569 TCMVWNKTKAIGQ
+2569 TCMVWNRTKAIGQ
-2582 KEVITYHPEVLDQI
+2582 QEVITEHPEVLNQI

-2629 RDNWQLEGINGDAA
+2629 RDNWQLEGINGDAS

-2650 DTTNFTSDELPIAR
+2650 DTTNFTSDELPMAR
-2664 IAEEIE
+2664 IAGEIE

-2706 NKPDL
+2706 NKPDP
-2711 IDEFAPYIKRIGI
+2711 IDEYAPYMEKIGI
-2724 SEKELAGIISMDKG
+2724 SEKELTNIIVLNHG
-2738 DKSAIQKDIVMWFNS
+2738 DKSAIQKDIVRWFTY
-2753 QDTHNFGFT
+2753 QDSHNFGFT
-2762 YNGNVYLFNNSE
+2762 YNGNAYLFNNSE
-2774 YSLISAPT
+2774 YSLVYVPL

-2795 DNNGAHDITITFN
+2795 DNNGTHDITITFN
-2808 VDGNGNITSIQ
+2808 VDGNGNITSMQ
-2819 GNVTTFKQVSA
+2819 GNVTTFKQVKVESNKVTVSEKEWKEAQDGIRDSIPPFLAKNSVFLREYDKSISA
-2830 RRQIPDYMESMEE
+2830 QGKQD
-2843 QLKDKRSSWEIYRD
+2843 LKRSL
-2857 DIQREDHGITYTT
+2857 GTAKKFL
-2870 GISYQSTIEPS
+2870 ST
-2881 INLAVDSGILPKK
+2881 V
-2894 YLKYLNKDRPRSI
+2894 
-2907 ALEDLQEI
+2907 
-2915 IDIFKKKGINGPTD
+2915 KKKGDKVKEEAWNKMI
-2929 LLSYIKND
+2929 SYIES
-2937 GITVSKEEWEE
+2937 ITSP
-2948 AQNGIR
+2948 
-2954 SHLMSNALGKNS
+2954 S
-2966 SLLHD
+2966 
-2971 YSALLNANTRQH
+2971 T
-2983 IINARRT
+2983 
-2990 AVGYKNVAM
+2990 
-2999 RRNDTKLVEA
+2999 
-3009 WDRMIKI
+3009 
-3016 IDSLKS
+3016 
-3022 ENIPTISLEN
+3022 PTISLEN

-3039 GKRYT
+3039 NERYT
-3044 IIDKENLIGED
+3044 IINKETMLAEN

-3075 CIPVKFKMI
+3075 CIPIKFKMI

>member
-46 KSISAF
+46 KSVSAF

-106 IDYKP
+106 VDYKP

-178 NDIVDPKTGEVLHK
+178 NDVVDPKTGEVLHK

-369 ALKKSKFAELQKAS
+369 ALKKSKFVELQKAS

-428 ANNIGSPLSKAYMTG
+428 ANSIGSPLSKAYMTG

-524 VKNLLNIGRN
+524 VKKLLNIGKN

-569 LADASKAIFN
+569 LADAFKAILN

-606 LGGLFGGGLT
+606 LGGLFGGGIT

-752 QDYQNLQAD
+752 QDYQKLQAD

-772 DDEIGDEIGDVKSAA
+772 DDEIGDVKSAA

-860 ELTKLTKEFKNYMNS
+860 ELTKLTEEFKNYMNS
-875 DGKKYTHT
+875 DGKQYTHT

-909 NANNNSQFIQDFNQ
+909 NVNNNAQFIQDFNQ

-968 EDQRSRLQSIA
+968 EDQRNRLQSIA
-979 DSTETDPNIMA
+979 DSTETDPNIIA

-1045 KDLMEAFPITD
+1045 NDFMEVYPGHPDYEEAK
-1056 EVRKRHKESV
+1056 KRRKESV
-1066 EKTKQI
+1066 ENIHQI

-1103 KFTDHWQQTMD
+1103 KFTDHWQQTID
-1114 LLDNNKDDISE
+1114 LLDNNKDDMSE

-1277 DGVKQSKET
+1277 DGVKWSKET
-1286 RAAVDKY
+1286 RAAVEKY

-1360 AAVKASDFYGS
+1360 ASVRASDFYGS

-1561 TWKLNKIANAP
+1561 TWKLNKIADAP

-1664 QNLNEGKDVDLNFT
+1664 QNLNDGKDVDLNFT
-1678 YLDNDPDHLGLFGV
+1678 YLDNDSEHLGLFGV
-1692 KIAKPVNV
+1692 KIAQPVNV

-1861 PTKPPVSGG
+1861 PTKSPVPGG

-1880 PPASTKTSQA
+1880 PSASTTTSQA
-1890 DANIKVEEF
+1890 DANIEVENF

-1948 SIPLVDFNK
+1948 SVSLVDFNK

-2062 DTVETPKSVGT
+2062 GTVETPKSVGT

-2081 PGMKNDNGKAVFDDN
+2081 PGMKNDNGKAVFDDD
-2096 TPESQTR
+2096 TSESQAR

-2139 NESNADIAKNLANIL
+2139 NESNADIAKDLANVL

-2173 NSSDPRYYR
+2173 NSSDSRYYR

-2192 YLHSDSNDAND
+2192 YLHSDSKDAND

-2212 IFDDSKPVLEIPVAS
+2212 IFNDGKPVLEIPVAS
-2227 LNSPISLIYYTDPEG
+2227 LNSPISLIYYTDSEG

-2342 AELDRNPQF
+2342 AELAKNPQF
-2351 RISRILTSRDG
+2351 RVSKILTSRDG

-2377 LVGNSNEFA
+2377 LVGNSNEFTG
-2386 DTTDLVNQYER
+2386 TTDLVNQYER
-2397 QIADPNKPKKVS
+2397 QIADPNEPKKVS
-2409 LYYVMPPKTTISA
+2409 LYYVMPPKTTVSA

-2437 GKQVYNIGNDFT
+2437 NKQVYNIGNDFT
-2449 AYRVLDCLDKQ
+2449 GYRVLDCLDKQ

-2475 YKSGQDVLDSI
+2475 YKSGKDVLDSV

-2497 SKWKGDLALDNSN
+2497 SKWKGDLALNNSN

-2525 NQGMKESDA
+2525 NQGMKEPDA

-2546 LRQDSPL
+2546 LRQPSSL
-2553 LFQEGRTNNK
+2553 LFQEGRTNNQ
-2563 VLNTYL
+2563 VLNAYL
-2569 TCMVWNKTKAIGQ
+2569 TCMVWNRTKTIGQ

-2596 QQACE
+2596 QQECE

-2629 RDNWQLEGINGDAA
+2629 RDNWQLEGINGDVA

-2670 QKAIRTKDGR
+2670 QKAIRTKNGR
-2680 EVKVWSMTP
+2680 EVKVWSMTL

-2706 NKPDL
+2706 NKPDP
-2711 IDEFAPYIKRIGI
+2711 IDEYAPYISRIGI
-2724 SEKELAGIISMDKG
+2724 SEKELANIIALNHG
-2738 DKSAIQKDIVMWFNS
+2738 DKSAIQRDIVTWFNS

-2795 DNNGAHDITITFN
+2795 SNNGEHDITITFN

-2819 GNVTTFKQVSA
+2819 GNVTTFKQIKA
-2830 RRQIPDYMESMEE
+2830 ESN
-2843 QLKDKRSSWEIYRD
+2843 K
-2857 DIQREDHGITYTT
+2857 IT
-2870 GISYQSTIEPS
+2870 I
-2881 INLAVDSGILPKK
+2881 
-2894 YLKYLNKDRPRSI
+2894 
-2907 ALEDLQEI
+2907 
-2915 IDIFKKKGINGPTD
+2915 
-2929 LLSYIKND
+2929 
-2937 GITVSKEEWEE
+2937 SKEEWEE
-2948 AQNGIR
+2948 AQDGIR
-2954 SHLMSNALGKNS
+2954 DSIPPLLAKNS
-2966 SLLHD
+2966 VFLRDYDKSISAQGKRDLKRSLGT
-2971 YSALLNANTRQH
+2971 AKKLLATVRKKGDK
-2983 IINARRT
+2983 
-2990 AVGYKNVAM
+2990 VKE
-2999 RRNDTKLVEA
+2999 EA
-3009 WDRMIKI
+3009 WSKMISYI
-3016 IDSLKS
+3016 ESISS
-3022 ENIPTISLEN
+3022 ESTPTISLEN

>member
-79 NDDYEKAILEQAQY
+79 NDDYEKTILEQAQY

-153 GEKSASPNDSFFSNL
+153 GEKSASPNNSFFSNL

-178 NDIVDPKTGEVLHK
+178 NDVVDPKTGEVLHK

-369 ALKKSKFAELQKAS
+369 ALKKSKLAELQKAS

-428 ANNIGSPLSKAYMTG
+428 ANSIGSPLSKAYMTG

-524 VKNLLNIGRN
+524 VKKLLNIGRN

-752 QDYQNLQAD
+752 QDYQKLQAD

-772 DDEIGDEIGDVKSAA
+772 DDEIGDVKSAA

-860 ELTKLTKEFKNYMNS
+860 ELTKLTEEFKNYMNS
-875 DGKKYTHT
+875 DGKEYTHT
-883 AAAAYQN
+883 AATAYQN

-909 NANNNSQFIQDFNQ
+909 NTNNNAQFIQDFNQ

-968 EDQRSRLQSIA
+968 EDQRNRLQSIA
-979 DSTETDPNIMA
+979 DNTETDPNIVA

-1004 STNID
+1004 STNVD

-1019 FIHPEARKAL
+1019 FVHPEARKAL

-1045 KDLMEAFPITD
+1045 NDFMEAPPGD
-1056 EVRKRHKESV
+1056 KEARKRYKESV
-1066 EKTKQI
+1066 ESTNKI
-1072 DDLQE
+1072 DDLQK

-1103 KFTDHWQQTMD
+1103 KFSDHWQQTMD

-1205 RLEFADTLAKMNRGQ
+1205 RLEFADTLTKMNRGQ

-1286 RAAVDKY
+1286 RAAVEKY

-1692 KIAKPVNV
+1692 KIAQPVNV

-1740 KLLTTKYKDKIIPY
+1740 KLLTTKYKDKVIPY

-1808 KTIGTSQDKKFQLE
+1808 RTIGTSQDKKFQLE

-1835 RLEQLEDMVDDN
+1835 RLEQLEDMVGDN

-1861 PTKPPVSGG
+1861 PTKSPVSGG

-1880 PPASTKTSQA
+1880 PPASTTTSQA

-1933 NWIPTVNLKNGDDEF
+1933 NQIPTVNLKNGDDEF
-1948 SIPLVDFNK
+1948 SVSLVDFNK

-1976 QTFLLQTGPTD
+1976 QTFLINDGSND
-1987 TQITIDEVLS
+1987 KKITIDEVLQ
-1997 GEPLT
+1997 GEPLM
-2002 YKVHDKEGKSFE
+2002 YKIHDEDGKSFE
-2014 ITQES
+2014 ITQEAL
-2019 IQKLY
+2019 QRQY

-2031 PITPEV
+2031 PITSEV

-2044 ENTSEEEYESAI
+2044 ENTSEEEYESVI

-2062 DTVETPKSVGT
+2062 GTVETPKSVGT

-2118 KTDDWKQLDDYFAYC
+2118 KTDDWKELDDYFAHC

-2139 NESNADIAKNLANIL
+2139 NESNADIAKDLANVL

-2182 YDQGENEECS
+2182 YDQGENEECN

-2212 IFDDSKPVLEIPVAS
+2212 IFNDGKPVLEIPVAS
-2227 LNSPISLIYYTDPEG
+2227 LNSPISLIYYTDSEG
-2242 NLLHPELNKAYT
+2242 NLLHPDLNKIYT
-2254 EALNKYEGNKNQS
+2254 NALIKYANDKNQS

-2342 AELDRNPQF
+2342 AELAKNPQF

-2362 LVNGTHAVNPGHSFI
+2362 LVNGIHAVNPGHSFI
-2377 LVGNSNEFA
+2377 LVGNSNEFTG
-2386 DTTDLVNQYER
+2386 TTDLVNQYER
-2397 QIADPNKPKKVS
+2397 QIADPNEPKKVS
-2409 LYYVMPPKTTISA
+2409 LYYVMPPKTTVSA

-2437 GKQVYNIGNDFT
+2437 NKQVYNIGNDFT
-2449 AYRVLDCLDKQ
+2449 GYRVLDCLDKQ

-2510 QIEGRG
+2510 QIEGKG

-2525 NQGMKESDA
+2525 NQGMKEPDA

-2546 LRQDSPL
+2546 LRQPSSL
-2553 LFQEGRTNNK
+2553 LFQEGRTNNQ
-2563 VLNTYL
+2563 VLNAYL
-2569 TCMVWNKTKAIGQ
+2569 TCMVWNRTKANSQ
-2582 KEVITYHPEVLDQI
+2582 KEVITYHQEVLDQI
-2596 QQACE
+2596 EQACK

-2664 IAEEIE
+2664 IAGEIE
-2670 QKAIRTKDGR
+2670 QKVIRTKDGR

-2724 SEKELAGIISMDKG
+2724 SEKELAGIISIDKG
-2738 DKSAIQKDIVMWFNS
+2738 DKSAIQRDIVTWFNLK
-2753 QDTHNFGFT
+2753 DAHNFGFI
-2762 YNGNVYLFNNSE
+2762 YNGNTYFFTNSE
-2774 YSLISAPT
+2774 YRLAARPT
-2782 SLTTTDNLVLKGV
+2782 SLDTTDNLDLVGV
-2795 DNNGAHDITITFN
+2795 ANNGTHHITITFN
-2808 VDGNGNITSIQ
+2808 VDGNGNITSMQ
-2819 GNVTTFKQVSA
+2819 GNVTTFKQIKA
-2830 RRQIPDYMESMEE
+2830 ES
-2843 QLKDKRSSWEIYRD
+2843 
-2857 DIQREDHGITYTT
+2857 
-2870 GISYQSTIEPS
+2870 
-2881 INLAVDSGILPKK
+2881 
-2894 YLKYLNKDRPRSI
+2894 NK
-2907 ALEDLQEI
+2907 
-2915 IDIFKKKGINGPTD
+2915 
-2929 LLSYIKND
+2929 
-2937 GITVSKEEWEE
+2937 ITVSKEEWEE
-2948 AQNGIR
+2948 AQNSIR
-2954 SHLMSNALGKNS
+2954 DSIPPLLAKNS
-2966 SLLHD
+2966 VFLREYDKSISAQGKRDLKRSLG
-2971 YSALLNANTRQH
+2971 
-2983 IINARRT
+2983 T
-2990 AVGYKNVAM
+2990 AKKFLATVKKKGDKV
-2999 RRNDTKLVEA
+2999 KEEA
-3009 WDRMIKI
+3009 WSKMISYI
-3016 IDSLKS
+3016 ESMIS
-3022 ENIPTISLEN
+3022 ESTPTISLEN

>member
-178 NDIVDPKTGEVLHK
+178 NDVVDPKTGEVLHK

-348 AAPVLFEGKDA
+348 AAPILFEGKDA

-364 KEGYD
+364 KEGYN

-524 VKNLLNIGRN
+524 VKKLLNIGRN

-586 KDALNFWDGDN
+586 KDTLNFWEGDN

-606 LGGLFGGGLT
+606 LGGLFGGGIT

-688 NQDLAAKQAIH
+688 NQDLAAKQAIR

-752 QDYQNLQAD
+752 QDYQKLQAK
-761 LITASAQLKAI
+761 LIKASAELKAI
-772 DDEIGDEIGDVKSAA
+772 DDEIRDVKSAT

-860 ELTKLTKEFKNYMNS
+860 ELTKLTEEFKNYMNS
-875 DGKKYTHT
+875 DGKEYTHT

-909 NANNNSQFIQDFNQ
+909 NTNNNSQFIQDFNQ

-968 EDQRSRLQSIA
+968 EDQRSHLQSIA

-1004 STNID
+1004 STNVD

-1103 KFTDHWQQTMD
+1103 KFSDHWQQTID
-1114 LLDNNKDDISE
+1114 LLDNNKDDMSE

-1205 RLEFADTLAKMNRGQ
+1205 RLEFADTLTKMNRGQ

-1286 RAAVDKY
+1286 RAAVEKY

-1420 LSEKER
+1420 LSERER

-1561 TWKLNKIANAP
+1561 TWKLNKIADAP

-1692 KIAKPVNV
+1692 KIAQPVNV

-1808 KTIGTSQDKKFQLE
+1808 KTIGTSQDKRFQLE

-1861 PTKPPVSGG
+1861 PTKPQVSGG

-1880 PPASTKTSQA
+1880 PPASTTTSQV

-1948 SIPLVDFNK
+1948 SVPLVDFNK

-1962 KKDDKTTVPLYTVG
+1962 KKDDKTTVPLYTKG
-1976 QTFLLQTGPTD
+1976 QTFLINDGSND
-1987 TQITIDEVLS
+1987 KKITIDEVLQ
-1997 GEPLT
+1997 GEPLM
-2002 YKVHDKEGKSFE
+2002 YKIHDEDGKASE
-2014 ITQES
+2014 VTQEYL
-2019 IQKLY
+2019 QRQY

-2081 PGMKNDNGKAVFDDN
+2081 PGMKNDNGKAIFDDN
-2096 TPESQTR
+2096 TPESQAR

-2192 YLHSDSNDAND
+2192 YLHSDSKDAND

-2212 IFDDSKPVLEIPVAS
+2212 IFDNGKPVLEIPVAS
-2227 LNSPISLIYYTDPEG
+2227 LNSPISLIYYTDAEG
-2242 NLLHPELNKAYT
+2242 NLLHYDMYKIYT
-2254 EALNKYEGNKNQS
+2254 NALIKYANDKNQS

-2342 AELDRNPQF
+2342 SELAKNPQF
-2351 RISRILTSRDG
+2351 RVSKILTSRDG

-2377 LVGNSNEFA
+2377 LVGNSSEFA

-2397 QIADPNKPKKVS
+2397 QIADPNEPKKVS
-2409 LYYVMPPKTTISA
+2409 LYYVIPPKTTVSA

-2449 AYRVLDCLDKQ
+2449 GYRVLDCLDKQ

-2475 YKSGQDVLDSI
+2475 YKSGKDVLDSV
-2486 KTILSNVRAIE
+2486 KTILNNVRAIE
-2497 SKWKGDLALDNSN
+2497 SKWKGNLALDNSN

-2525 NQGMKESDA
+2525 NQGMKEPDA

-2569 TCMVWNKTKAIGQ
+2569 TCMVWNRTKANGQ
-2582 KEVITYHPEVLDQI
+2582 KEVITYHKEVLDQI
-2596 QQACE
+2596 SEACE

-2614 QYTDKTHGSFLEIQQ
+2614 QYTDKAHGLFLEIQQ

-2670 QKAIRTKDGR
+2670 QKTIRTKDGR

-2724 SEKELAGIISMDKG
+2724 SEKELAGIISIDKG
-2738 DKSAIQKDIVMWFNS
+2738 DKSAIQRDIVTWFNLK
-2753 QDTHNFGFT
+2753 DAHNFGFI
-2762 YNGNVYLFNNSE
+2762 YNGNTYFFTNSE
-2774 YSLISAPT
+2774 YRLAARPT
-2782 SLTTTDNLVLKGV
+2782 SLDTTDNLDLVGV
-2795 DNNGAHDITITFN
+2795 ANNGTHRITITFN
-2808 VDGNGNITSIQ
+2808 VDGNGNITSMQ
-2819 GNVTTFKQVSA
+2819 GNVTTFKQIKA
-2830 RRQIPDYMESMEE
+2830 ES
-2843 QLKDKRSSWEIYRD
+2843 
-2857 DIQREDHGITYTT
+2857 
-2870 GISYQSTIEPS
+2870 
-2881 INLAVDSGILPKK
+2881 
-2894 YLKYLNKDRPRSI
+2894 NK
-2907 ALEDLQEI
+2907 
-2915 IDIFKKKGINGPTD
+2915 
-2929 LLSYIKND
+2929 
-2937 GITVSKEEWEE
+2937 ITVSKEEWEE

-2954 SHLMSNALGKNS
+2954 DSIPPLLAKNS
-2966 SLLHD
+2966 VFLRD
-2971 YSALLNANTRQH
+2971 YNKSISAQGKKDLKRNLE
-2983 IINARRT
+2983 T
-2990 AVGYKNVAM
+2990 AKSVLATAKKKRDKV
-2999 RRNDTKLVEA
+2999 KEEA
-3009 WDRMIKI
+3009 WSKMISCI
-3016 IDSLKS
+3016 ESMIS
-3022 ENIPTISLEN
+3022 EFTPTISLEN

>member
-46 KSISAF
+46 KSVSAF

-106 IDYKP
+106 VDYKP

-178 NDIVDPKTGEVLHK
+178 NDVVDPKTGEVLHK

-246 KGVGSSLLKNAAL
+246 KGIGSSLLKNAAL

-369 ALKKSKFAELQKAS
+369 ALKKSKLAELQKTS
-383 NLTTDKLLQDA
+383 SLTTDKLLQDA

-428 ANNIGSPLSKAYMTG
+428 ANNIGSPLSKAYMIG

-448 TYGDAKAA
+448 TYGNAKAA

-480 GLGEWILP
+480 GLGELILP

-505 KPVKDAKKV
+505 KPVNDAKER

-524 VKNLLNIGRN
+524 VKELLKIGRN

-586 KDALNFWDGDN
+586 KDALNFWEGDN

-606 LGGLFGGGLT
+606 LGGLFGGGIT

-621 FSQVK
+621 FSQVR
-626 SLAGMDNS
+626 SLARMDNS

-688 NQDLAAKQAIH
+688 NQDLAAKQAIR

-737 KIGNLKNTNVIGMYA
+737 KIGNLKNTNVIGTYA
-752 QDYQNLQAD
+752 QDYLNLQAD

-772 DDEIGDEIGDVKSAA
+772 DDEIGDVKSAA

-860 ELTKLTKEFKNYMNS
+860 ELAKLTEEFKNYMNS
-875 DGKKYTHT
+875 DGKQYTHT

-903 EIIKQA
+903 ELIKQA
-909 NANNNSQFIQDFNQ
+909 NTNNNAQFIQDFNQ

-936 TTDQEAY
+936 TSDQEAY
-943 QTKAQLLNDS
+943 QTRAQLLNDS
-953 LAYGALRQMAQPYLS
+953 LAYGVLRQMAQPYLS
-968 EDQRSRLQSIA
+968 EDQRNRLQSIA
-979 DSTETDPNIMA
+979 DSTETDPNVIA
-990 QLNQEANNILMETI
+990 QLNQEANNILIETI
-1004 STNID
+1004 STNVD

-1029 LQGLSKLKDLI
+1029 SQGLSKLKDLI

-1045 KDLMEAFPITD
+1045 NDFMGVYPGHPDYEEAK
-1056 EVRKRHKESV
+1056 KRRKESV
-1066 EKTKQI
+1066 ENIHQI

-1103 KFTDHWQQTMD
+1103 KFSDHWQQTMD
-1114 LLDNNKDDISE
+1114 LLDNNKDDMSE

-1193 NMMLEDVNKIIA
+1193 NMMLEDVSKIIA
-1205 RLEFADTLAKMNRGQ
+1205 RLEFADTLTKMNRGQ

-1266 ITVEVKDALEG
+1266 ITTEVKDALEG
-1277 DGVKQSKET
+1277 EGVKQSKET
-1286 RAAVDKY
+1286 RAAVEKY

-1476 RNVINTINHIDP
+1476 RNVINTINHINP

-1499 TSDSAQKTAEDL
+1499 TSDSAQKAAEDL

-1550 KFDPLTGKLEN
+1550 KFDPFTGKLEN
-1561 TWKLNKIANAP
+1561 TWKLNKIADAP

-1664 QNLNEGKDVDLNFT
+1664 QNLNDGKDVDLNFT
-1678 YLDNDPDHLGLFGV
+1678 YLDNDPEHLGLFGV

-1707 ELDRV
+1707 ELDRI

-1808 KTIGTSQDKKFQLE
+1808 RTIGTSQDKRFQLE

-1847 DAITKLEAPTNTPT
+1847 NAITKLEAPTNTPT
-1861 PTKPPVSGG
+1861 PTKPPVPGG
-1870 LLPILAPASV
+1870 LPPVPAPASV
-1880 PPASTKTSQA
+1880 PPANTITSQA
-1890 DANIKVEEF
+1890 DANIEVENF
-1899 KKLIYNPDGTT
+1899 KKLIYNLDGTT
-1910 NSIAKKLDQEFDIIG
+1910 NSIAKKLDQEFDIMG

-1933 NWIPTVNLKNGDDEF
+1933 NWIPIVNLKNGDDEF
-1948 SIPLVDFNK
+1948 GVPLVDFNK

-2081 PGMKNDNGKAVFDDN
+2081 PGMKNDNGKAVFDDDS
-2096 TPESQTR
+2096 PESQAR
-2103 HDARIDGFIGLSRIL
+2103 HDARIDGFVGLSRIL
-2118 KTDDWKQLDDYFAYC
+2118 KTDDWKELDDYFAYC
-2133 RNVLFT
+2133 RNALFT
-2139 NESNADIAKNLANIL
+2139 SERNADAAKYLANIL

-2182 YDQGENEECS
+2182 YDQGENEKCE
-2192 YLHSDSNDAND
+2192 YLHSDSKDAND

-2212 IFDDSKPVLEIPVAS
+2212 LFNDGKPVLEIPVAS
-2227 LNSPISLIYYTDPEG
+2227 LNSPISLIYYTDEEG
-2242 NLLHPELNKAYT
+2242 NLLHPDLNKAYT
-2254 EALNKYEGNKNQS
+2254 DALIKYQGNKNQS

-2275 NQFDKSGIDQDIVD
+2275 NQFDKSGTDQDIVD

-2295 FTGNGIFFFDKSFN
+2295 FTGNGIFFFDESFN

-2331 SYQTSNKFIDV
+2331 SYRTSNKFIDV
-2342 AELDRNPQF
+2342 SELAKNPQF
-2351 RISRILTSRDG
+2351 RVSKILTSRDG

-2377 LVGNSNEFA
+2377 LVGNPKEFA
-2386 DTTDLVNQYER
+2386 GTTDLVNQYER
-2397 QIADPNKPKKVS
+2397 QIADPKAPKKVS
-2409 LYYVMPPKTTISA
+2409 LYYVMPPKTTVSA

-2475 YKSGQDVLDSI
+2475 YKSGKDVLDSV
-2486 KTILSNVRAIE
+2486 KTILDNVRAIE
-2497 SKWKGDLALDNSN
+2497 SKWRG
-2510 QIEGRG
+2510 EGEG
-2516 EEEYYQMLI
+2516 EEEP
-2525 NQGMKESDA
+2525 DA

-2546 LRQDSPL
+2546 LRQPSQL
-2553 LFQEGRTNNK
+2553 IFQEGRTNK
-2563 VLNTYL
+2563 DILNAYI
-2569 TCMVWNKTKAIGQ
+2569 TCMVWNRTKAIGQ

-2596 QQACE
+2596 QQVCE

-2614 QYTDKTHGSFLEIQQ
+2614 QYTNKAHGSFLEIQQ
-2629 RDNWQLEGINGDAA
+2629 RANWQLKGINGDAA

-2664 IAEEIE
+2664 IAGEIE

-2695 EAVYLDQKKLE
+2695 EEVYLDQKKLE
-2706 NKPDL
+2706 NKPDP
-2711 IDEFAPYIKRIGI
+2711 IDEYAPYISRIGI
-2724 SEKELAGIISMDKG
+2724 SKEELATIVAKGNRADIQQGI
-2738 DKSAIQKDIVMWFNS
+2738 VEWFNS
-2753 QDTHNFGFT
+2753 QNPHNFGFT
-2762 YNGNVYLFNNSE
+2762 YNGDVYLFNNSE
-2774 YSLISAPT
+2774 YSLISRPT
-2782 SLTTTDNLVLKGV
+2782 SLATTDNLVLKGV
-2795 DNNGAHDITITFN
+2795 DNNGEHDITITFN
-2808 VDGNGNITSIQ
+2808 VDGKGNITSMQ
-2819 GNVTTFKQVSA
+2819 GNVTTFKQIKA
-2830 RRQIPDYMESMEE
+2830 ESN
-2843 QLKDKRSSWEIYRD
+2843 
-2857 DIQREDHGITYTT
+2857 GV
-2870 GISYQSTIEPS
+2870 TI
-2881 INLAVDSGILPKK
+2881 
-2894 YLKYLNKDRPRSI
+2894 
-2907 ALEDLQEI
+2907 
-2915 IDIFKKKGINGPTD
+2915 
-2929 LLSYIKND
+2929 
-2937 GITVSKEEWEE
+2937 SKEEWEE

-2954 SHLMSNALGKNS
+2954 DSIPPLLAKNS
-2966 SLLHD
+2966 VFLREYDKSITAQGKRDLKRNLGTAKKLLATVRKKGD
-2971 YSALLNANTRQH
+2971 K
-2983 IINARRT
+2983 
-2990 AVGYKNVAM
+2990 VKE
-2999 RRNDTKLVEA
+2999 EA
-3009 WDRMIKI
+3009 WSKMISYI
-3016 IDSLKS
+3016 ESISS
-3022 ENIPTISLEN
+3022 ESTPTISLEN

>member
-46 KSISAF
+46 KSVSAF

-93 SKDNIW
+93 SKNNIW

-106 IDYKP
+106 VDYKP

-153 GEKSASPNDSFFSNL
+153 GKKSASPNDSFFSNL

-178 NDIVDPKTGEVLHK
+178 NDVVDPKTGEVLHK

-334 DTIGQ
+334 DTVGQ

-348 AAPVLFEGKDA
+348 AAPVLFEGKNA

-364 KEGYD
+364 KDGYE
-369 ALKKSKFAELQKAS
+369 ALKKSKYAELQKTS
-383 NLTTDKLLQDA
+383 GITTEQLMRDA
-394 VSEKNVPL
+394 LSPENTIHLK
-402 LQQYMTELNAI
+402 QYAAELNAI
-413 NETKAAKYVDDLVRK
+413 NETKAAKYVDDLVKK
-428 ANNIGSPLSKAYMTG
+428 ANSIGSPLSKAYMTG

-505 KPVKDAKKV
+505 KPVNDAKKV

-524 VKNLLNIGRN
+524 VKKLLNIGRN

-597 ALDRYTMSA
+597 ALDRYAMSA
-606 LGGLFGGGLT
+606 LGGLVGGGIT

-626 SLAGMDNS
+626 SLAGMKNS
-634 AAMQQLLYMAN
+634 EAMQQLLYMAN

-688 NQDLAAKQAIH
+688 NQDLAAKQAIR

-737 KIGNLKNTNVIGMYA
+737 KIGNLKNTNVIGTYA

-772 DDEIGDEIGDVKSAA
+772 DDEIGDVKSAA

-860 ELTKLTKEFKNYMNS
+860 ELAKLTEDFKNYMNS
-875 DGKKYTHT
+875 DGKQYTHT

-903 EIIKQA
+903 ELIKQA
-909 NANNNSQFIQDFNQ
+909 NTNNNAQFIQDFNQ
-923 FITNYLIKLDSID
+923 FVTNYLIKLDSID
-936 TTDQEAY
+936 TADQEAY
-943 QTKAQLLNDS
+943 QTRAQLLNDS

-968 EDQRSRLQSIA
+968 EDQRNRLQSIA
-979 DSTETDPNIMA
+979 DSTETDPNVVA

-1004 STNID
+1004 QTNIES
-1009 NLVKPVLQQG
+1009 LVKPVLQQG

-1029 LQGLSKLKDLI
+1029 LQGVSKLKDLI
-1040 VTKAD
+1040 TTKAD

-1066 EKTKQI
+1066 EKTHQI
-1072 DDLQE
+1072 EDLQD

-1103 KFTDHWQQTMD
+1103 KFSDHWQQTID
-1114 LLDNNKDDISE
+1114 LLDNNKDDMSE

-1132 EANNQEALRLA
+1132 EANNQEALKLA
-1143 KAFRSVLNGMK
+1143 RAFRSVLNGMK

-1193 NMMLEDVNKIIA
+1193 NMMLEDVSKIIA

-1257 ADLKNTFNN
+1257 VDLKNSFNN
-1266 ITVEVKDALEG
+1266 ITTEVKDALEG

-1286 RAAVDKY
+1286 RAAVEKY

-1314 LSVEKIGKLLKKFAG
+1314 LSTEKIGKLLKKFAG

-1432 FDNSGEAYSK
+1432 FDDSGEAYSK

-1448 GAHDVLPQY
+1448 GSHDVLPQY

-1499 TSDSAQKTAEDL
+1499 TSDSAQKTAKDL

-1521 DFLKHL
+1521 DFLRHL
-1527 SSEWKDIRD
+1527 SSEWKDIRN

-1561 TWKLNKIANAP
+1561 TWKLNKIADAP

-1678 YLDNDPDHLGLFGV
+1678 YLDDDPEHLGLFGV
-1692 KIAKPVNV
+1692 KIAQPVNV
-1700 LKGLSKE
+1700 LKGLDKE
-1707 ELDRV
+1707 ELDRII
-1712 VPTIDLMV
+1712 PTIDLMV

-1740 KLLTTKYKDKIIPY
+1740 KLLTTKYKDKIIPF

-1794 QGVLAITPTTTKGI
+1794 QGVLAITPTNTKGI
-1808 KTIGTSQDKKFQLE
+1808 RTIGTTKDKRFQLE

-1835 RLEQLEDMVDDN
+1835 RLEQLEGMVGDN
-1847 DAITKLEAPTNTPT
+1847 DAITKLEKPTNTPT
-1861 PTKPPVSGG
+1861 PAKPPVPGG
-1870 LLPILAPASV
+1870 LPPIPAPVSV
-1880 PPASTKTSQA
+1880 PPASTTTSQA
-1890 DANIKVEEF
+1890 DANIEVEKF

-1910 NSIAKKLDQEFDIIG
+1910 NSIAKKLDEEFDIMG

-1933 NWIPTVNLKNGDDEF
+1933 NWIPTVKLKNGDDE
-1948 SIPLVDFNK
+1948 IDVPLVDFNK

-1962 KKDDKTTVPLYTVG
+1962 TKDDKKTVPLYTVG
-1976 QTFLLQTGPTD
+1976 QTFLINDGSKD
-1987 TQITIDEVLS
+1987 KQITIDKVLS

-2002 YKVHDKEGKSFE
+2002 YKIHDKDGKSAE
-2014 ITQES
+2014 VTQEAL
-2019 IQKLY
+2019 QRLY
-2024 KGEVPTE
+2024 KGEIPTE
-2031 PITPEV
+2031 PIIPE
-2037 TTITTGM
+2037 TKIITTGM
-2044 ENTSEEEYESAI
+2044 ENASEEEYESAI

-2081 PGMKNDNGKAVFDDN
+2081 PGMKNDNGRAVFDDD
-2096 TPESQTR
+2096 TPESQAR
-2103 HDARIDGFIGLSRIL
+2103 HNARIDGFVGLSRIL
-2118 KTDDWKQLDDYFAYC
+2118 NTDDWKELDDYFAYC
-2133 RNVLFT
+2133 RNALFT
-2139 NESNADIAKNLANIL
+2139 NENNADLAKDLTQVL
-2154 GLTGNVNIRYALKS
+2154 GLSGPVNIRYALKS

-2192 YLHSDSNDAND
+2192 YLHSDSKDAND

-2212 IFDDSKPVLEIPVAS
+2212 VFDNGKPVLEIPAAS
-2227 LNSPISLIYYTDPEG
+2227 LNSPISLIYYTDGEG
-2242 NLLHPELNKAYT
+2242 NLLHPELNRAYT
-2254 EALNKYEGNKNQS
+2254 EALNKYQGEKNQS

-2275 NQFDKSGIDQDIVD
+2275 NQFDQSGTNQDIVD

-2295 FTGNGIFFFDKSFN
+2295 FTGNGIFFFDDKFN

-2331 SYQTSNKFIDV
+2331 KYQTSNKFIDV
-2342 AELDRNPQF
+2342 SELAKNPQF
-2351 RISRILTSRDG
+2351 RVSKILTSRDG
-2362 LVNGTHAVNPGHSFI
+2362 LVNGVHAVNPGHSFI
-2377 LVGNSNEFA
+2377 LVGNPKEFA
-2386 DTTDLVNQYER
+2386 GTTDLVNQYER
-2397 QIADPNKPKKVS
+2397 QIADPKAPKKVS
-2409 LYYVMPPKTTISA
+2409 LYYVMPPRTTVSN

-2429 LYLNTLGQ
+2429 LYLNTLGEN
-2437 GKQVYNIGNDFT
+2437 KQVYNIGNDFT
-2449 AYRVLDCLDKQ
+2449 GYRVLNCLYDA
-2460 GLLDSIPSIGSTAQG
+2460 GLLDSIESVGSTAQG
-2475 YKSGQDVLDSI
+2475 YKSGKDVLDSVRG
-2486 KTILSNVRAIE
+2486 ILNNARAIE
-2497 SKWKGDLALDNSN
+2497 AKWNGNLSLDNNN
-2510 QIEGRG
+2510 QIEGKG
-2516 EEEYYQMLI
+2516 EEELYQMLI
-2525 NQGMKESDA
+2525 NQGMKEPDA
-2534 RRVMSIKEVNQY
+2534 RRTMSIKEVNQY
-2546 LRQDSPL
+2546 LRQIPQL
-2553 LFQEGRTNNK
+2553 TFQGERTNK
-2563 VLNTYL
+2563 DILNAYL
-2569 TCMVWNKTKAIGQ
+2569 TCMVWNRTKANGQ
-2582 KEVITYHPEVLDQI
+2582 KEVITYHPEILNQI
-2596 QQACE
+2596 EQAC
-2601 NAEEPLKDIFYKT
+2601 ATSLKDIFYKT
-2614 QYTDKTHGSFLEIQQ
+2614 QYTDKAHGSFLEIQQ
-2629 RDNWQLEGINGDAA
+2629 RDNWQLEGISGDAA

-2664 IAEEIE
+2664 ITEEIE
-2670 QKAIRTKDGR
+2670 QKTIKTKNGK

-2706 NKPDL
+2706 NKPDP
-2711 IDEFAPYIKRIGI
+2711 IDEFAPYTNRIGI
-2724 SEKELAGIISMDKG
+2724 SEKELAGIISIDKG
-2738 DKSAIQKDIVMWFNS
+2738 DKSAIQRDIVTWFNLK
-2753 QDTHNFGFT
+2753 DNHNFGFV
-2762 YNGNVYLFNNSE
+2762 YNGNTYFFTNSE
-2774 YSLISAPT
+2774 YILTARPT
-2782 SLTTTDNLVLKGV
+2782 SLDTTDNLVLVGLA
-2795 DNNGAHDITITFN
+2795 NGTHHITITFN
-2808 VDGNGNITSIQ
+2808 VDGNGNITQMQ
-2819 GNVTTFKQVSA
+2819 GNATTFKQIKAESNKVTVTEKEWKGAQDGIRDSIPPLLAKNSVFLRDYDKSISA
-2830 RRQIPDYMESMEE
+2830 QGKRD
-2843 QLKDKRSSWEIYRD
+2843 LKRSLGTAKKILATVKKKKNQAQEEAWNKM
-2857 DIQREDHGITYTT
+2857 
-2870 GISYQSTIEPS
+2870 ISYIEAITSSSTPI
-2881 INLAVDSGILPKK
+2881 
-2894 YLKYLNKDRPRSI
+2894 
-2907 ALEDLQEI
+2907 
-2915 IDIFKKKGINGPTD
+2915 
-2929 LLSYIKND
+2929 
-2937 GITVSKEEWEE
+2937 
-2948 AQNGIR
+2948 
-2954 SHLMSNALGKNS
+2954 
-2966 SLLHD
+2966 
-2971 YSALLNANTRQH
+2971 
-2983 IINARRT
+2983 
-2990 AVGYKNVAM
+2990 
-2999 RRNDTKLVEA
+2999 
-3009 WDRMIKI
+3009 
-3016 IDSLKS
+3016 
-3022 ENIPTISLEN
+3022 ISLEN
-3032 GDTVTQN
+3032 GDTVIWN
-3039 GKRYT
+3039 NERYT
-3044 IIDKENLIGED
+3044 IVNKETMLAEKEDTGEP
-3055 EVTKEQVTLTTDNLI
+3055 VTLTTDNLT

-3075 CIPVKFKMI
+3075 CIPIEFKMI